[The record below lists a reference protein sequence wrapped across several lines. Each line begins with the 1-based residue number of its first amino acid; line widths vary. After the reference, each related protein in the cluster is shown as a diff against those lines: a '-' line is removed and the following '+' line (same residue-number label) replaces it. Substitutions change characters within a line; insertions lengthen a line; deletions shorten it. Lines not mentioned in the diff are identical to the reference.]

1 MAKDYAEM
9 LRKAREGYA
18 AATSGDTSGA
28 SKSGAKD
35 YAKMLQD
42 ARNRVQGIQS
52 NNDAD
57 AAQRASNARTVA
69 ARYYTNNLQ
78 YPGTVKKTPEQQSND
93 RVVYARQPEVQQ
105 QLKEHA
111 DKLRAGME
119 FKQTDEYK
127 TGLQNRMSGASLSRS
142 LAQNVPVVAPIK
154 ADETPVLNT
163 APATEAREVY
173 KEKQETPYLPGLRDN
188 SVAKQ
193 IGYLSEIAAAA
204 VNLGAEDLKGGAK
217 DLFNQITEGIAK
229 GTETKQ
235 VGKVSL
241 PSGIKKSTK
250 PTFRTYSENQEL
262 GLDDGSNL
270 IKSMLKASEDAWY
283 LNSDTEETPAEK
295 RIAEIENKYKYT
307 NKSDVT
313 NFLASALSGTGYGTQ
328 NIAGSLVSG
337 GGLGNPVSA
346 SMTLFKGIRRNMRDA
361 KRMGYSK
368 DDAVGY
374 ATRQTLAD
382 TGLDAIL
389 NAAGAGVEQV
399 AGKAIANIPSVYTR
413 AAARTGV
420 SALSE
425 AAQSAL
431 SNIVSVANQKMT
443 GNPDA
448 TIDWNSVARSAAV
461 GGFSGALQQG
471 IIEIVNL
478 PTNAR
483 LAKRDYAVAE
493 EYIKRATHVESD
505 AEAEQ
510 MVQVGKKLLEYV
522 DDLANEGTSES
533 KARAKGW
540 KAYKDTISA
549 VVDDLENYGDRIVVD
564 FAEKSDIVNNI
575 INAPKADIVDGT
587 ADLVNKVAES
597 IEPNE
602 NAVNATIDY
611 IRDEIQKKQNEI
623 TMQTDPVL
631 RRETEIDRLAII
643 EIEKTLRNKR
653 AEIES
658 ARKKKLEEADA
669 AETQPNTTPTTDGT
683 EKTVETSE
691 KPLTTAQENA
701 TIPVENTAQEQ
712 TVAKQPKQEERVE
725 TPKNETTAKQTDPGN
740 KNIQTFTVD
749 GRTVEIDTSK
759 RAPNEF
765 TLKHVVKKHSK
776 TGEDLDVYQIP
787 ENLSSNEYARLKKNM
802 VGIGGYYSSFV
813 KGFIV
818 PRDKIDRIEYFADVE
833 EETPAQNVQQGE
845 KSGIHVEQAEEKA
858 AENTVQ
864 DSSETVVDSAEAKPI
879 VEINKAS
886 GGETNEEQ
894 AAIADGS
901 TSPASET
908 EKAKAKIKKSVET
921 AGFEYKSKNARNIG
935 TAIANGALSLD
946 NIVYGGKVNG
956 FSDEQRKHFAETLI
970 AGSYTDADT
979 IHTKIPYDGTFDI
992 KNNPTVIGNA
1002 LDALKIKLSSAEN
1015 VGGNSN
1021 ANVKKIITLLQNAYT
1036 VASSKHDGTD
1046 YVTDGSI
1053 LIKVSTE
1060 NLSEIRSALDAKGNM
1075 QETQRDFLS
1084 MFDSDNIELLKV
1096 QPRKAYKIP
1105 ASQKGGGITAVSFE
1119 TPDGKETLF
1128 DSRYVK
1134 TFDGKENFWAAVK
1147 YKYAGDK
1154 YSLASVDK
1162 DGSINCL
1169 ILPLNVSHTS
1179 NYEQVAFNS
1188 KSKLW
1193 AGKETENTYTGE
1205 NYVENTDATLQT
1217 PEEPQPEQPRQ
1228 QVVQETTQQVQ
1239 KDQNKPAST
1248 QISDYVLDKLTN
1260 NGKIT
1265 TQELQSIA
1273 DKAHGGTMAEGKYDV
1288 KAMTDAMELGV
1299 NRYIID
1305 TISNAQSDF
1314 NSPKAEKAVESI
1326 DEITESILNAIPTQT
1341 KRSEEQVSLQQ
1352 FSTPPNIAYLASWV
1366 ANIDNKDTVLE
1377 PSAGIGGLASFAKA
1391 DGAKVYVNELSESRL
1406 EMLKQL
1412 PFDGFFKENAEQINN
1427 ILPDSVSPSVVLM
1440 NPPFS
1445 STGGR
1450 TKNST
1455 KNAIPHIEQAL
1466 LRLQDGGRLVAIV
1479 GKGMADDTPT
1489 FRNWYN
1495 ELRKTYDIRANV
1507 GINGENYRKY
1517 GTTFDVQMLV
1527 IDKTGPQKGKTIT
1540 GNYDD
1545 LREIPP
1551 LLEEVRN
1558 DKTKIGENA
1567 IQNPEAIHDKAV
1579 EELEIARE
1587 ASSKAETA
1595 LDAVKKMHDMYWF
1608 AENESAMS
1616 RGKKYSALS
1625 RPISKNASINRRDD
1639 VIKELKK
1646 GAVPVEKSGEYRL
1659 QFADKTFAIVVKS
1672 EHEFAEYLTSNKR
1685 SDESWDDALKRIQ
1698 YHDGA
1703 LEKAEKAY
1711 NDARSIE
1718 SQKLEAAEEAYDALT
1733 KYRHAKWDTAV
1744 RKSQEQNNAIKKGED
1759 VNDRSRENQQL
1770 ETGESGRKDV
1780 GIHRGADVPKELG
1793 VADTIRE
1800 NVSGDDSGVPLG
1812 VSEQGNSSGSGRI
1825 VADTENPQ
1833 HTGIV
1838 QTDDGG
1844 SKRGRSDTGIRERST
1859 DAKGLH
1865 EEVSDRGRGDMAV
1878 QRGDNAGH
1886 DIDGDGS
1893 TARRDKP
1900 RTRGDERLGRGD
1912 VAESDKQY
1920 HKAALDSSEDN
1931 GTYATYTPEK
1941 LNIKGAKPHPTK
1953 LVESSAM
1960 SSVHAPD
1967 LHYVPNLD
1975 RDIITKGV
1983 LSDAQLVAVMYAG
1996 QAHETVLPNG
2006 NRKGFLIGDGTG
2018 VGKGREISG
2027 IILDNFNS
2035 GRTKAVW
2042 VSVSSGLV
2050 NDARRDWVDLGGKES
2065 DVIDFSKE
2073 KGKKGGIGKF
2083 DKGIMFVS
2091 YDTLKSGKKG
2101 GETNADIIADW
2112 FGKDFDGVIVFDEAH
2127 KAGNLIAEKTGRGS
2141 KKPSQNAIK
2150 ANDFQNSLKNARVV
2164 YASATIADKVSG
2176 LAFVSRLGLWGDGTQ
2191 FSGVDDFV
2199 GKIGGSGMAA
2209 MELVARDMKA
2219 TGTYISRNLSYDGVG
2234 YERLEHT
2241 LTKDQIYMYDTM
2253 SEGWQVVMQ
2262 DVDKAMRITGNKSK
2276 NADSQLWSSMMRF
2289 YDQVLVSMSMPSVIS
2304 DIEKQLADGKA
2315 CVVQVVNTQEAA
2327 QERAVEKMREE
2338 GSEDYDNLDITPR
2351 QILEQYL
2358 LNSFPVEQYEKYID
2372 ENGNEQSRVARDSK
2386 GQPIINKEAVAMRD
2400 ALLERIKDISI
2411 PEGPIDMLINHFGK
2425 DRVAE
2430 VSGRDRRFVNVTD
2443 ENGNIKRVEDVRGDG
2458 AKNGSRAAN
2467 DAEAKAFQNGEKDI
2481 LIFSAQAG
2489 GTGYSY
2495 HADKRAKNSRQR
2507 VGYILQTAPNSQLLM
2522 QTIGRIHRSNEAF
2535 PPIYKLVS
2543 TDLSAQK
2550 RFVTSSA
2557 RRLEQLGALTK
2568 GQRQASG
2575 GIFSADDNLET
2586 DLSSDAL
2593 LAFFD
2598 RLGHGKIPGM
2608 DPKKILSKMGYTK
2621 YFYDEYGNFKLNK
2634 DTGSNVTRFLN
2645 RILALGVEDGNR
2657 VFDEFMDIRQAYYE
2671 AAEEAGTLDTG
2682 MENVKAD
2689 KLDIVQRETVY
2700 TDESTGAETQYVQ
2713 AKVYN
2718 KPTIIQTLDDAMA
2731 YRPQF
2736 QGIRRMEDGSV
2747 RAVYRIADQT
2757 NSFGVPV
2764 KRFRLQGA
2772 NTAVSNTMSEKN
2784 MNAKTEE
2791 IPKAEWEAV
2800 WKEAVKEV
2808 PEYNESELHMITG
2821 ALLPVWNK
2829 LPQDGNI
2836 KAMRITATDG
2846 TQYLGRVI
2854 PPKQIDAV
2862 LRSLGAS
2869 KSSIKKQYTGKE
2881 LYSAVMDKAQA
2892 VSFDGLYGAT
2902 WTVSRRRVSGENRLE
2917 VTGRNLFA
2925 FKEKYPGV
2933 FTETIQYKQR
2943 YFIPTGSKGEEIL
2956 GKLAENGVRSVGNP
2970 EPDDVAYYSKTQ
2982 GNWGSRAGKDGKL
2995 PMPKNISDIYKAAK
3009 EIFGIAINSG
3019 KVKNGAEGVY
3029 NTHANTIR
3037 TRVYGDLPTIAH
3049 ELGHMFDKRYKLSD
3063 MESVNELVKNYKTDL
3078 EEAGYNESLYPKEAV
3093 AMYFADLLHD
3103 GEYAQHKNPQ
3113 FSTAL
3118 FDAMSDIDKN
3128 KLADFKQMTENY
3140 FRMDDKER
3148 RRAQV
3153 RYRYKDKSTMGK
3165 AKFQVESFLRDPK
3178 GYMGKRSRDFMREVF
3193 DDVFELRYFDG
3204 AHTLAMRERQ
3214 SDSIAKGRLEYAF
3227 TDNHGKVIGKSLKSV
3242 LYEGDITDLNKK
3254 DFEAYLIARVALDR
3268 LENNEK
3274 DPTAAYLVYADKD
3287 LGSKEA
3293 LVNAIL
3299 DYERENPTFADTA
3312 NGVYE
3317 YRHNLLTVA
3326 VDSGIISEKLAK
3338 RMEKQLPHYV
3348 PLYRYVEDKNNV
3360 SPLAKFKGS
3369 GRDIYSP
3376 IENLATQTA
3385 AITKAIQ
3392 KNETRKALFNAID
3405 TNEDMGLWAEK
3416 VPPDKF
3422 FDRVSTQEIPD
3433 KIMKFLQSGGNGAMT
3448 DDDMVEFTEELMKY
3462 IGGSVGMWKIKNKQ
3476 NDKIVSVMRN
3486 GVPEYYEMHD
3496 PGLLKA
3502 LENMNPHKSNAF
3514 ISLMGTATRISSTL
3528 VTSVSPRFGLFT
3540 NPIRDF
3546 NTGYIFSK
3554 TTNNPVTYTI
3564 DWFKAFIEAVRN
3576 TDDFKAYVAN
3586 GGGYVGCITSK
3597 ANVLRGIYKDMVKPS
3612 SKLKESINPRN
3623 WLESLSGLANAI
3635 DSAPRFA
3642 EYKRALEQ
3650 NGGDVI
3656 AAVQEGMDVTVN
3668 FRQSGRTTKE
3678 INNLVMFNSARVTAI
3693 GQNSERIMKS
3703 RRIFA
3708 KFLIVNFLQTAMH
3721 IAALVLFSK
3730 MFDEGD
3736 EDTLKDYQ
3744 NLSTYNKFAN
3754 WCYPIGDGQFLR
3766 VPKEQNVMALS
3777 SVLDATWERFVL
3789 ENPDAFK
3796 DMDEYLVDAL
3806 MIADP
3811 NPMKA
3816 AGDLISDVTFFGT
3829 VLDLAKNETFTGAP
3843 IVPNGYQY
3851 RAAPE
3856 QYNEKTSALAI
3867 KLGSITGM
3875 SPFKIDYIIDDTTG
3889 FVGDVILNL
3898 TKQGGTTLKDAV
3910 GLKDTSKKSVLKGIP
3925 VPGVMLR
3932 DSVYST
3938 DVVSNFYDTKEWYD
3952 KRSGSYDAVGEAGG
3966 KYSFYDTYGSYKY
3979 QKIADVYSKAN
3990 ARLKLEKNDE
4000 AKRLLRRAMNTFIQ
4014 SANDTEKT
4022 KMDERI
4028 AKLAENTG
4036 YTVSDIAPY
4045 IVVPD
4050 SVSGKMPDGV
4060 KVSYYLDGYDLLD
4073 YYTMSQLYFQYY
4085 CNDILD
4091 STASDEE
4098 KAEALKKAKR
4108 EVKEDLN
4115 EIFFEKLK

>member
-42 ARNRVQGIQS
+42 TRNRVQGIQS

-57 AAQRASNARTVA
+57 AAQRASNERTVA

-78 YPGTVKKTPEQQSND
+78 HPGTVKKTPEQQSND
-93 RVVYARQPEVQQ
+93 RVVYARQPAVQQ

-154 ADETPVLNT
+154 ADETPVSNT
-163 APATEAREVY
+163 APTTEAREVY
-173 KEKQETPYLPGLRDN
+173 KEKQETPYLPGLREN

-204 VNLGAEDLKGGAK
+204 VNLGAEDLKGGVK
-217 DLFNQITEGIAK
+217 DLFNQITAGISK

-337 GGLGNPVSA
+337 GGLGNPISA

-368 DDAVGY
+368 DDAVSY
-374 ATRQTLAD
+374 ATQQTLAD

-399 AGKAIANIPSVYTR
+399 AGKAIANIPSVYAR

-549 VVDDLENYGDRIVVD
+549 VVDDLETYGDRIVVD
-564 FAEKSDIVNNI
+564 FKEKSDIVNNI

-658 ARKKKLEEADA
+658 ARKKKLEEAET
-669 AETQPNTTPTTDGT
+669 AETQPNTPTPTAET

-691 KPLTTAQENA
+691 KPLTTEQKDA
-701 TIPVENTAQEQ
+701 TIPVENAAQEQ
-712 TVAKQPKQEERVE
+712 PAAKQPKQEERVE
-725 TPKNETTAKQTDPGN
+725 TSKNETTAKQTEPGN

-765 TLKHVVKKHSK
+765 TLNHVVKQNTK
-776 TGEDLDVYQIP
+776 TGADMDVFRMTKS
-787 ENLSSNEYARLKKNM
+787 LSDKEYARLKKNI

-818 PRDKIDRIEYFADVE
+818 PHDKIDRISYFADV
-833 EETPAQNVQQGE
+833 
-845 KSGIHVEQAEEKA
+845 I
-858 AENTVQ
+858 
-864 DSSETVVDSAEAKPI
+864 
-879 VEINKAS
+879 
-886 GGETNEEQ
+886 EEQ
-894 AAIADGS
+894 APETPKPAEQPNAQTSTPTVQGS
-901 TSPASET
+901 TKVE
-908 EKAKAKIKKSVET
+908 ET
-921 AGFEYKSKNARNIG
+921 A
-935 TAIANGALSLD
+935 TD
-946 NIVYGGKVNG
+946 N
-956 FSDEQRKHFAETLI
+956 L
-970 AGSYTDADT
+970 
-979 IHTKIPYDGTFDI
+979 
-992 KNNPTVIGNA
+992 PTEE
-1002 LDALKIKLSSAEN
+1002 S
-1015 VGGNSN
+1015 
-1021 ANVKKIITLLQNAYT
+1021 
-1036 VASSKHDGTD
+1036 
-1046 YVTDGSI
+1046 
-1053 LIKVSTE
+1053 
-1060 NLSEIRSALDAKGNM
+1060 
-1075 QETQRDFLS
+1075 
-1084 MFDSDNIELLKV
+1084 
-1096 QPRKAYKIP
+1096 
-1105 ASQKGGGITAVSFE
+1105 
-1119 TPDGKETLF
+1119 
-1128 DSRYVK
+1128 VK
-1134 TFDGKENFWAAVK
+1134 T
-1147 YKYAGDK
+1147 
-1154 YSLASVDK
+1154 
-1162 DGSINCL
+1162 
-1169 ILPLNVSHTS
+1169 
-1179 NYEQVAFNS
+1179 
-1188 KSKLW
+1188 
-1193 AGKETENTYTGE
+1193 
-1205 NYVENTDATLQT
+1205 
-1217 PEEPQPEQPRQ
+1217 EEP
-1228 QVVQETTQQVQ
+1228 VKAATNVQENATSVQ
-1239 KDQNKPAST
+1239 TSQDQNKPAST

-1314 NSPKAEKAVESI
+1314 NSPESKKAVESI

-1391 DGAKVYVNELSESRL
+1391 DGATVYVNELSDSRL

-1495 ELRKTYDIRANV
+1495 ELRKKYNIRANI
-1507 GINGENYRKY
+1507 GIDGENYKKY

-1527 IDKTGPQKGKTIT
+1527 IDKTGPQTGETIT
-1540 GNYDD
+1540 GTYKD
-1545 LREIPP
+1545 LHEIPK
-1551 LLEEVRN
+1551 LLEGIRN
-1558 DKTKIGENA
+1558 DRTKIGENA

-1608 AENESAMS
+1608 AENESEMS
-1616 RGKKYSALS
+1616 RGKKYSVLS
-1625 RPISKNASINRRDD
+1625 RPISKNASINRRDT
-1639 VIKELKK
+1639 VIKYLKK

-1659 QFADKTFAIVVKS
+1659 QYADKTFAIVLKS
-1672 EHEFAEYLTSNKR
+1672 EYEFAEYLSSNKR

-1711 NDARSIE
+1711 NDARSLE
-1718 SQKLEAAEEAYDALT
+1718 SQKREAAEEAYDALT
-1733 KYRHAKWDTAV
+1733 KYRHAKWETAV
-1744 RKSQEQNNAIKKGED
+1744 RKSQDQNNEIKKGED

-1770 ETGESGRKDV
+1770 ETGESSRKDV
-1780 GIHRGADVPKELG
+1780 GIHRGADVPKKLG

-1800 NVSGDDSGVPLG
+1800 NVSGHDSGVPLG

-1825 VADTENPQ
+1825 VADTENPK
-1833 HTGIV
+1833 HAGIV

-1844 SKRGRSDTGIRERST
+1844 SERGRSDTGIRERST

-1865 EEVSDRGRGDMAV
+1865 EEVSERGRGNMAV

-1886 DIDGDGS
+1886 DIDGNGS

-1912 VAESDKQY
+1912 VAESAKQY

-1983 LSDAQLVAVMYAG
+1983 LSDAQLEAVMYAG
-1996 QAHETVLPNG
+1996 QAHETALPNG
-2006 NRKGFLIGDGTG
+2006 DRKGFLIGDGTG

-2035 GRTKAVW
+2035 GRAKAVW

-2219 TGTYISRNLSYDGVG
+2219 TGAYISRNLSYDGVG

-2304 DIEKQLADGKA
+2304 DIEKQLDDGKA

-2327 QERAVEKMREE
+2327 QERAVEKMRAD

-2358 LNSFPVEQYEKYID
+2358 LNSFPVEQYEKYVD

-2458 AKNGSRAAN
+2458 EKNGSRAAN

-2522 QTIGRIHRSNEAF
+2522 QTLGRIHRSNEAF

-2621 YFYDEYGNFKLNK
+2621 YFYDEYGNFNLNK

-2645 RILALGVEDGNR
+2645 RIFALGVEDGNR

-2718 KPTIIQTLDDAMA
+2718 KPTVIQTLDDAMA

-2800 WKEAVKEV
+2800 WKEAVKDV

-2862 LRSLGAS
+2862 LRNLGAS

-2943 YFIPTGSKGEEIL
+2943 YFIPTGSKGKEIL

-2982 GNWGSRAGKDGKL
+2982 GNWGSRSGKDGKL

-3019 KVKNGAEGVY
+3019 KVKKGAEGVY

-3049 ELGHMFDKRYKLSD
+3049 ELGHMFDKQYKLSD

-3078 EEAGYNESLYPKEAV
+3078 KEAGYNESLYPKEAV

-3103 GEYAQHKNPQ
+3103 GEYAQQKNPQ

-3153 RYRYKDKSTMGK
+3153 RYRYKDKSAMGK

-3178 GYMGKRSRDFMREVF
+3178 GYMGKISRDFMREVF

-3326 VDSGIISEKLAK
+3326 VDSGIISKKLAE

-3496 PGLLKA
+3496 PGLVKA

-3514 ISLMGTATRISSTL
+3514 ISFMGTATRISSTL

-3554 TTNNPVTYTI
+3554 TTSNPVTYTV
-3564 DWFKAFIEAVRN
+3564 DWLKAFIEAVRN

-3586 GGGYVGCITSK
+3586 GGGYVGSITSN

-3642 EYKRALEQ
+3642 EYKRALEK

-3678 INNLVMFNSARVTAI
+3678 INNLVMFHSAKVTSI
-3693 GQNSERIMKS
+3693 GQNAERILKN

-3708 KFLIVNFLQTAMH
+3708 KWLTVNFLKTAMH

-3766 VPKEQNVMALS
+3766 VPKETNVMALS

-3875 SPFKIDYIIDDTTG
+3875 SPFQIDYIIDDTTG

-3925 VPGVMLR
+3925 VPGVVLR

-3938 DVVSNFYDTKEWYD
+3938 DVVSNFYDTKEGYD

-4028 AKLAENTG
+4028 SKLAENTG

-4060 KVSYYLDGYDLLD
+4060 KVSYELDGYDLLD

-4085 CNDILD
+4085 CNDIMN

-4098 KAEALKKAKR
+4098 KAEALKKLKR

-4115 EIFFEKLK
+4115 DIFFEKLK

>member
-1 MAKDYAEM
+1 M
-9 LRKAREGYA
+9 
-18 AATSGDTSGA
+18 
-28 SKSGAKD
+28 
-35 YAKMLQD
+35 
-42 ARNRVQGIQS
+42 
-52 NNDAD
+52 
-57 AAQRASNARTVA
+57 
-69 ARYYTNNLQ
+69 
-78 YPGTVKKTPEQQSND
+78 
-93 RVVYARQPEVQQ
+93 
-105 QLKEHA
+105 
-111 DKLRAGME
+111 
-119 FKQTDEYK
+119 
-127 TGLQNRMSGASLSRS
+127 
-142 LAQNVPVVAPIK
+142 
-154 ADETPVLNT
+154 
-163 APATEAREVY
+163 
-173 KEKQETPYLPGLRDN
+173 
-188 SVAKQ
+188 
-193 IGYLSEIAAAA
+193 
-204 VNLGAEDLKGGAK
+204 
-217 DLFNQITEGIAK
+217 
-229 GTETKQ
+229 
-235 VGKVSL
+235 
-241 PSGIKKSTK
+241 
-250 PTFRTYSENQEL
+250 
-262 GLDDGSNL
+262 
-270 IKSMLKASEDAWY
+270 
-283 LNSDTEETPAEK
+283 
-295 RIAEIENKYKYT
+295 
-307 NKSDVT
+307 
-313 NFLASALSGTGYGTQ
+313 
-328 NIAGSLVSG
+328 
-337 GGLGNPVSA
+337 
-346 SMTLFKGIRRNMRDA
+346 
-361 KRMGYSK
+361 
-368 DDAVGY
+368 
-374 ATRQTLAD
+374 
-382 TGLDAIL
+382 
-389 NAAGAGVEQV
+389 
-399 AGKAIANIPSVYTR
+399 
-413 AAARTGV
+413 
-420 SALSE
+420 
-425 AAQSAL
+425 
-431 SNIVSVANQKMT
+431 
-443 GNPDA
+443 
-448 TIDWNSVARSAAV
+448 
-461 GGFSGALQQG
+461 
-471 IIEIVNL
+471 
-478 PTNAR
+478 
-483 LAKRDYAVAE
+483 
-493 EYIKRATHVESD
+493 
-505 AEAEQ
+505 
-510 MVQVGKKLLEYV
+510 
-522 DDLANEGTSES
+522 
-533 KARAKGW
+533 
-540 KAYKDTISA
+540 
-549 VVDDLENYGDRIVVD
+549 
-564 FAEKSDIVNNI
+564 
-575 INAPKADIVDGT
+575 
-587 ADLVNKVAES
+587 
-597 IEPNE
+597 
-602 NAVNATIDY
+602 
-611 IRDEIQKKQNEI
+611 
-623 TMQTDPVL
+623 
-631 RRETEIDRLAII
+631 
-643 EIEKTLRNKR
+643 
-653 AEIES
+653 
-658 ARKKKLEEADA
+658 
-669 AETQPNTTPTTDGT
+669 
-683 EKTVETSE
+683 
-691 KPLTTAQENA
+691 
-701 TIPVENTAQEQ
+701 
-712 TVAKQPKQEERVE
+712 
-725 TPKNETTAKQTDPGN
+725 
-740 KNIQTFTVD
+740 
-749 GRTVEIDTSK
+749 
-759 RAPNEF
+759 
-765 TLKHVVKKHSK
+765 
-776 TGEDLDVYQIP
+776 
-787 ENLSSNEYARLKKNM
+787 
-802 VGIGGYYSSFV
+802 
-813 KGFIV
+813 
-818 PRDKIDRIEYFADVE
+818 
-833 EETPAQNVQQGE
+833 
-845 KSGIHVEQAEEKA
+845 
-858 AENTVQ
+858 
-864 DSSETVVDSAEAKPI
+864 
-879 VEINKAS
+879 
-886 GGETNEEQ
+886 
-894 AAIADGS
+894 
-901 TSPASET
+901 
-908 EKAKAKIKKSVET
+908 KIK
-921 AGFEYKSKNARNIG
+921 I
-935 TAIANGALSLD
+935 
-946 NIVYGGKVNG
+946 
-956 FSDEQRKHFAETLI
+956 
-970 AGSYTDADT
+970 
-979 IHTKIPYDGTFDI
+979 
-992 KNNPTVIGNA
+992 
-1002 LDALKIKLSSAEN
+1002 SSAEN
-1015 VGGNSN
+1015 SN
-1021 ANVKKIITLLQNAYT
+1021 ENVKKITTLFQNAFK
-1036 VASSKHDGTD
+1036 VVSSKHDGTD

-1053 LIKVSTE
+1053 LIKVSPE
-1060 NLSEIRSALDAKGNM
+1060 NLSEIRSVFDAEGKM
-1075 QETQRDFLS
+1075 QETQRDFFN
-1084 MFDSDNIELLKV
+1084 MFDYDNIELLKI

-1105 ASQKGGGITAVSFE
+1105 ASKKGGGFTAVSFE

-1128 DSRYVK
+1128 DIRYVK
-1134 TFDGKENFWAAVK
+1134 TFDGKENFWAVVK
-1147 YKYAGDK
+1147 YKPSGDK

-1162 DGSINCL
+1162 DGNINGL
-1169 ILPLNVSHTS
+1169 ILPVNVSPTS
-1179 NYEQVAFNS
+1179 NDEQVAFNS

-1193 AGKETENTYTGE
+1193 RGKETENTYTGK
-1205 NYVENTDATLQT
+1205 NYVENTAATLQT
-1217 PEEPQPEQPRQ
+1217 PEEPQPEQPKQ

-1239 KDQNKPAST
+1239 QDQNKPAST

-1299 NRYIID
+1299 NRYIIN
-1305 TISNAQSDF
+1305 TISKAQSDF
-1314 NSPKAEKAVESI
+1314 NSPKAEKAVESL

-1391 DGAKVYVNELSESRL
+1391 DGATVYVNELSDSRL

-1495 ELRKTYDIRANV
+1495 ELREKYNIRANI
-1507 GINGENYRKY
+1507 GIDGENYKKY

-1527 IDKTGPQKGKTIT
+1527 IDKTGPQTGETIT
-1540 GNYDD
+1540 GTYKD
-1545 LREIPP
+1545 LHEIPK
-1551 LLEEVRN
+1551 LLEGIR
-1558 DKTKIGENA
+1558 
-1567 IQNPEAIHDKAV
+1567 
-1579 EELEIARE
+1579 
-1587 ASSKAETA
+1587 
-1595 LDAVKKMHDMYWF
+1595 
-1608 AENESAMS
+1608 
-1616 RGKKYSALS
+1616 
-1625 RPISKNASINRRDD
+1625 
-1639 VIKELKK
+1639 
-1646 GAVPVEKSGEYRL
+1646 
-1659 QFADKTFAIVVKS
+1659 
-1672 EHEFAEYLTSNKR
+1672 
-1685 SDESWDDALKRIQ
+1685 
-1698 YHDGA
+1698 
-1703 LEKAEKAY
+1703 
-1711 NDARSIE
+1711 
-1718 SQKLEAAEEAYDALT
+1718 
-1733 KYRHAKWDTAV
+1733 
-1744 RKSQEQNNAIKKGED
+1744 
-1759 VNDRSRENQQL
+1759 NDRSRENQQL
-1770 ETGESGRKDV
+1770 ETGKSGR
-1780 GIHRGADVPKELG
+1780 GNNG
-1793 VADTIRE
+1793 VAPNQEKPGTDLAGTVR
-1800 NVSGDDSGVPLG
+1800 G
-1812 VSEQGNSSGSGRI
+1812 GNSIAGNEQHVAGEYSGRHMDTGDGSGS
-1825 VADTENPQ
+1825 
-1833 HTGIV
+1833 
-1838 QTDDGG
+1838 
-1844 SKRGRSDTGIRERST
+1844 ST
-1859 DAKGLH
+1859 
-1865 EEVSDRGRGDMAV
+1865 RGRGDV
-1878 QRGDNAGH
+1878 QSVDAGRER
-1886 DIDGDGS
+1886 DGGGILASDVRNDSG
-1893 TARRDKP
+1893 KP
-1900 RTRGDERLGRGD
+1900 TSVLGGEPGRGMGRTGAGER
-1912 VAESDKQY
+1912 VGTGERSSRGNATGAVKEKTAK
-1920 HKAALDSSEDN
+1920 KAASSDN
-1931 GTYATYTPEK
+1931 GVYASYTPAK
-1941 LNIKGAKPHPTK
+1941 LTITGAKKHPAP

-1960 SSVHAPD
+1960 SAVSSPE
-1967 LHYVPNLD
+1967 LHYKPKLD
-1975 RDIITKGV
+1975 QKIIDSGA
-1983 LSDAQLVAVMYAG
+1983 LSDAQLENISYAG
-1996 QAHETVLPNG
+1996 QAHEQMLPNG
-2006 NRKGFLIGDGTG
+2006 ERKGYFIGDGTG
-2018 VGKGREISG
+2018 VGKGRQLAG
-2027 IILDNFNS
+2027 IILDNFNQ

-2042 VSVSSGLV
+2042 VSAKKELFE
-2050 NDARRDWVDLGGKES
+2050 DAVRDWSDLGG
-2065 DVIDFSKE
+2065 DASKLLNYSSE
-2073 KGKKGGIGKF
+2073 AVKKKLSSTNDGVL
-2083 DKGIMFVS
+2083 FVT
-2091 YDTLKSGKKG
+2091 YDTLKGASKSGGSEKVKHLDVIERWLG
-2101 GETNADIIADW
+2101 N
-2112 FGKDFDGVIVFDEAH
+2112 DFDGVIVFDESH
-2127 KAGNLIAEKTGRGS
+2127 KMANL
-2141 KKPSQNAIK
+2141 KPSPKGFGKAKASETAIAGDK
-2150 ANDFQNSLKNARVV
+2150 FQSDMKNARVV
-2164 YASATIADKVSG
+2164 YASATGATNVEN
-2176 LAFVSRLGLWGDGTQ
+2176 LAYARRLGLWGEGSQ
-2191 FSGVDDFV
+2191 FADETEFIT
-2199 GKIGGSGMAA
+2199 KIGSSGIAA

-2219 TGTYISRNLSYDGVG
+2219 MGVYLARSISYDGVE
-2234 YERLEHT
+2234 YTQLQHK
-2241 LTKDQIYMYDTM
+2241 LTPEQTYMYNTM
-2253 SEGWQVVMQ
+2253 SNGWQVVLQ
-2262 DVDKAMRITGNKSK
+2262 NFDKAMNITNSK
-2276 NADSQLWSSMMRF
+2276 KNNQVKRARSQVYSNMQQF
-2289 YDQVLVSMSMPSVIS
+2289 YNQVLSSMSMPTVIS
-2304 DIEKQLADGKA
+2304 DIEKELAAGHS
-2315 CVVQVVNTQEAA
+2315 CVIQIVNTNEAA
-2327 QERAVEKMREE
+2327 QDRAIGDSKERGDKDLE
-2338 GSEDYDNLDITPR
+2338 NLDITPR
-2351 QILEQYL
+2351 QLITGYVM
-2358 LNSFPVEQYEKYID
+2358 NCFPVQQYESYID
-2372 ENGNEQSRVARDSK
+2372 ENGNEQSRPVVDSN
-2386 GQPIINKEAVAMRD
+2386 GNPVLNKQAVSMRD
-2400 ALLERIKDISI
+2400 DLLAKINDISI
-2411 PEGPIDMLINHFGK
+2411 PEGPLDMLINHFGE
-2425 DRVAE
+2425 DNVAE
-2430 VSGRDRRFVNVTD
+2430 ITGRKSRVVEKAD
-2443 ENGNIKRVEDVRGDG
+2443 ENGNIKKQLEQRNSE
-2458 AKNGSRAAN
+2458 KSNI
-2467 DAEAKAFQNGEKDI
+2467 AETKAFQDGKKRI
-2481 LIFSAQAG
+2481 LVFSSAG
-2489 GTGYSY
+2489 GTGRSY
-2495 HADKRAKNSRQR
+2495 HADKRAANQQKRIHY
-2507 VGYILQTAPNSQLLM
+2507 VLQPGWQASEAVQGF
-2522 QTIGRIHRSNEAF
+2522 GRTHRSNQVDTPVF
-2535 PPIYKLVS
+2535 KLIS
-2543 TDLSAQK
+2543 TDVMGHK
-2550 RFVTSSA
+2550 RFVTSIA
-2557 RRLEQLGALTK
+2557 RRLDQLGALTK
-2568 GQRQASG
+2568 GQRQTGSG
-2575 GIFSADDNLET
+2575 VFSEKDNLESP
-2586 DLSSDAL
+2586 LSAEAL
-2593 LAFFD
+2593 RTLYK
-2598 RLGHGKIPGM
+2598 RLGANGVEGINAK
-2608 DPKKILSKMGYTK
+2608 DVFTEMGLYK
-2621 YFYDEYGNFKLNK
+2621 DFYDEYGNFKLNESIASSIPK
-2634 DTGSNVTRFLN
+2634 FLN
-2645 RILALGVEDGNR
+2645 RILALDVEKQNK
-2657 VFDEFMDIRQAYYE
+2657 VFSAFEDIRQAYYE

-2718 KPTIIQTLDDAMA
+2718 KPTVIQTLDDAMA

-2800 WKEAVKEV
+2800 WKEAVKDV

-2982 GNWGSRAGKDGKL
+2982 GNWGSRSGKDGKL

-3019 KVKNGAEGVY
+3019 KVKHGAEGVY

-3103 GEYAQHKNPQ
+3103 GEYAQQKNPQ

-3242 LYEGDITDLNKK
+3242 LYEGNITDLNKK

-3326 VDSGIISEKLAK
+3326 VDSGIISKKLAE

-3433 KIMKFLQSGGNGAMT
+3433 KIMKFLQSGGNGSMT

-3546 NTGYIFSK
+3546 YSGYIFSK

-3586 GGGYVGCITSK
+3586 GGGYVGSITSN

-3612 SKLKESINPRN
+3612 SKLKENINPRN

-3642 EYKRALEQ
+3642 EYKRALDK

-3656 AAVQEGMDVTVN
+3656 AAVQEGIDVTVN
-3668 FRQSGRTTKE
+3668 FRQSGRTTKD
-3678 INNLVMFNSARVTAI
+3678 INNLVMFHSAKVTSI
-3693 GQNSERIMKS
+3693 GQNTERILKN

-3708 KFLIVNFLQTAMH
+3708 KWLTVNFLKTAMH

-3766 VPKEQNVMALS
+3766 VPKETNVMALS

-3806 MIADP
+3806 MVADP
-3811 NPMKA
+3811 NPLKA
-3816 AGDLISDVTFFGT
+3816 AGDLVSDATFFGT

-3875 SPFKIDYIIDDTTG
+3875 SPFQIDYIIDDTTG

-3925 VPGVMLR
+3925 VPGVVLR

-3938 DVVSNFYDTKEWYD
+3938 DVVSNFYDTKEGYD

-3990 ARLKLEKNDE
+3990 ARLKIEKNDE

-4014 SANDTEKT
+4014 SVNDTEKT

-4028 AKLAENTG
+4028 SKLAENTG

-4060 KVSYYLDGYDLLD
+4060 KVSYDLDGYDLLD

-4085 CNDILD
+4085 CNDILN

-4098 KAEALKKAKR
+4098 KAEALKKVKR
-4108 EVKEDLN
+4108 EVKEELN
-4115 EIFFEKLK
+4115 DIFFEKLK

>member
-9 LRKAREGYA
+9 LRKAREGYT
-18 AATSGDTSGA
+18 AATSGTTSGA

-78 YPGTVKKTPEQQSND
+78 YPGTAKKTPEQQSHD
-93 RVVYARQPEVQQ
+93 RVVYARQPAVQQ
-105 QLKEHA
+105 QLKNRA
-111 DKLRAGME
+111 DMLNIGNAI
-119 FKQTDEYK
+119 QT
-127 TGLQNRMSGASLSRS
+127 TPRSQSAMSGASMAQS
-142 LAQNVPVVAPIK
+142 LAQNVPNQYAPAGKNALPKSLANVPSKNVEQKGALEYISEKGQEAFYNANQSINQTIEAASQAVFGFFGDVVNNKGVSPEEKLNSGLTKAKERFVDTLEQNRAENPSDSTTDVAPEYESARSKPAVKIAGDVNAVMSSMLPRYMVTMGASGLGATAASAAGTLGMATSAAQTFQNAYNEARNDGADENQAALFAARNASTDAIIERFTGGVLEGGAGIADSAIQKYAGNALNNFFRSKPMAKTLSYVVAKGIGEGTEEVLQDIAK
-154 ADETPVLNT
+154 TEAKRLTYGSDEKLDPKSLAYSGILGFAMGSLFAGME
-163 APATEAREVY
+163 APARYSVY
-173 KEKQETPYLPGLRDN
+173 KSDYNT
-188 SVAKQ
+188 
-193 IGYLSEIAAAA
+193 
-204 VNLGAEDLKGGAK
+204 VNL
-217 DLFNQITEGIAK
+217 
-229 GTETKQ
+229 
-235 VGKVSL
+235 
-241 PSGIKKSTK
+241 
-250 PTFRTYSENQEL
+250 
-262 GLDDGSNL
+262 
-270 IKSMLKASEDAWY
+270 
-283 LNSDTEETPAEK
+283 
-295 RIAEIENKYKYT
+295 
-307 NKSDVT
+307 
-313 NFLASALSGTGYGTQ
+313 LS
-328 NIAGSLVSG
+328 I
-337 GGLGNPVSA
+337 
-346 SMTLFKGIRRNMRDA
+346 
-361 KRMGYSK
+361 
-368 DDAVGY
+368 
-374 ATRQTLAD
+374 
-382 TGLDAIL
+382 
-389 NAAGAGVEQV
+389 GAGEVKSN
-399 AGKAIANIPSVYTR
+399 ADADSM
-413 AAARTGV
+413 
-420 SALSE
+420 E
-425 AAQSAL
+425 ATA
-431 SNIVSVANQKMT
+431 
-443 GNPDA
+443 DA
-448 TIDWNSVARSAAV
+448 
-461 GGFSGALQQG
+461 
-471 IIEIVNL
+471 
-478 PTNAR
+478 
-483 LAKRDYAVAE
+483 
-493 EYIKRATHVESD
+493 
-505 AEAEQ
+505 
-510 MVQVGKKLLEYV
+510 
-522 DDLANEGTSES
+522 
-533 KARAKGW
+533 
-540 KAYKDTISA
+540 
-549 VVDDLENYGDRIVVD
+549 
-564 FAEKSDIVNNI
+564 I
-575 INAPKADIVDGT
+575 INAAEKAIDELQNAKPSEDIDVKEEISRLNYVKDGAQKVKDTLNENRADIIEQNLAKEDATQNAVDGT
-587 ADLVNKVAES
+587 PDTIIDDTAKLVNTVAGT
-597 IEPNE
+597 IEPDK
-602 NAVNATIDY
+602 NAVNATIDHVVQE
-611 IRDEIQKKQNEI
+611 IRNTDVQQSVA
-623 TMQTDPVL
+623 QTDVEKQEIAAKRSKL
-631 RRETEIDRLAII
+631 EEID
-643 EIEKTLRNKR
+643 KTLRNNRKDV
-653 AEIES
+653 EE
-658 ARKKKLEEADA
+658 ARKDAKNQSDTPEVGAKKTVSEPIEPTYHKGKGVVQYFVPGRKTPVATSTQSDLYTLKLFGGNTTIKQAYETPLMPGQGVKTVLDAYVSRGYGDVTLHDMFGFDGENQFEANASRNPNAKVVPVDSA
-669 AETQPNTTPTTDGT
+669 NASTAEATPTTPTPTAET

-691 KPLTTAQENA
+691 KPLTTEQKDA
-701 TIPVENTAQEQ
+701 TIPVENAAQEQ
-712 TVAKQPKQEERVE
+712 TTAEQEKPQEAPTQE
-725 TPKNETTAKQTDPGN
+725 AQTPAAESSPVTDS
-740 KNIQTFTVD
+740 
-749 GRTVEIDTSK
+749 RTK

-787 ENLSSNEYARLKKNM
+787 KNLSNNEYARLKKNM

-833 EETPAQNVQQGE
+833 EAAPAQKIDATAAPQQSAKTVTAPQQPVE
-845 KSGIHVEQAEEKA
+845 K
-858 AENTVQ
+858 
-864 DSSETVVDSAEAKPI
+864 
-879 VEINKAS
+879 
-886 GGETNEEQ
+886 
-894 AAIADGS
+894 
-901 TSPASET
+901 
-908 EKAKAKIKKSVET
+908 
-921 AGFEYKSKNARNIG
+921 
-935 TAIANGALSLD
+935 
-946 NIVYGGKVNG
+946 
-956 FSDEQRKHFAETLI
+956 
-970 AGSYTDADT
+970 
-979 IHTKIPYDGTFDI
+979 
-992 KNNPTVIGNA
+992 
-1002 LDALKIKLSSAEN
+1002 
-1015 VGGNSN
+1015 
-1021 ANVKKIITLLQNAYT
+1021 
-1036 VASSKHDGTD
+1036 
-1046 YVTDGSI
+1046 
-1053 LIKVSTE
+1053 
-1060 NLSEIRSALDAKGNM
+1060 
-1075 QETQRDFLS
+1075 
-1084 MFDSDNIELLKV
+1084 
-1096 QPRKAYKIP
+1096 
-1105 ASQKGGGITAVSFE
+1105 
-1119 TPDGKETLF
+1119 
-1128 DSRYVK
+1128 
-1134 TFDGKENFWAAVK
+1134 
-1147 YKYAGDK
+1147 
-1154 YSLASVDK
+1154 
-1162 DGSINCL
+1162 
-1169 ILPLNVSHTS
+1169 
-1179 NYEQVAFNS
+1179 
-1188 KSKLW
+1188 
-1193 AGKETENTYTGE
+1193 
-1205 NYVENTDATLQT
+1205 VENTAATLQT
-1217 PEEPQPEQPRQ
+1217 PEEPQPEQPKQ
-1228 QVVQETTQQVQ
+1228 QVVQETAQQVQ
-1239 KDQNKPAST
+1239 QDQNKPAST
-1248 QISDYVLDKLTN
+1248 QISDYVLDKLAN

-1299 NRYIID
+1299 NRYLID

-1314 NSPKAEKAVESI
+1314 NSPKAEKAVESL

-1391 DGAKVYVNELSESRL
+1391 DGATVYVNELSDSRL

-1479 GKGMADDTPT
+1479 GKGMANDTPT

-1495 ELRKTYDIRANV
+1495 ELREKYNIRANI
-1507 GINGENYRKY
+1507 GIDGENYKKY

-1527 IDKTGPQKGKTIT
+1527 IDKTGPQTGETIT
-1540 GNYDD
+1540 GTYKD
-1545 LREIPP
+1545 LHEIPK
-1551 LLEEVRN
+1551 LLEGIR
-1558 DKTKIGENA
+1558 
-1567 IQNPEAIHDKAV
+1567 
-1579 EELEIARE
+1579 
-1587 ASSKAETA
+1587 
-1595 LDAVKKMHDMYWF
+1595 
-1608 AENESAMS
+1608 
-1616 RGKKYSALS
+1616 
-1625 RPISKNASINRRDD
+1625 
-1639 VIKELKK
+1639 
-1646 GAVPVEKSGEYRL
+1646 
-1659 QFADKTFAIVVKS
+1659 
-1672 EHEFAEYLTSNKR
+1672 
-1685 SDESWDDALKRIQ
+1685 
-1698 YHDGA
+1698 
-1703 LEKAEKAY
+1703 
-1711 NDARSIE
+1711 
-1718 SQKLEAAEEAYDALT
+1718 
-1733 KYRHAKWDTAV
+1733 
-1744 RKSQEQNNAIKKGED
+1744 
-1759 VNDRSRENQQL
+1759 NDRSRENQQL
-1770 ETGESGRKDV
+1770 ETGESGW
-1780 GIHRGADVPKELG
+1780 GNNG
-1793 VADTIRE
+1793 VAPNQEKPGTDLAGTVR
-1800 NVSGDDSGVPLG
+1800 G
-1812 VSEQGNSSGSGRI
+1812 GNSIASNEQHVAGEYSGRHMDTGDGSGS
-1825 VADTENPQ
+1825 
-1833 HTGIV
+1833 
-1838 QTDDGG
+1838 
-1844 SKRGRSDTGIRERST
+1844 ST
-1859 DAKGLH
+1859 
-1865 EEVSDRGRGDMAV
+1865 RGRGDV
-1878 QRGDNAGH
+1878 QSVDTGRER
-1886 DIDGDGS
+1886 DGGGILASDVRNDSG
-1893 TARRDKP
+1893 KP
-1900 RTRGDERLGRGD
+1900 TSVLGGESGRG
-1912 VAESDKQY
+1912 VGRTGTGERMGTGERSSRGNATGAVKEKTAK
-1920 HKAALDSSEDN
+1920 KAASSDN
-1931 GTYATYTPEK
+1931 GVYASYTPAK
-1941 LNIKGAKPHPTK
+1941 LTITGAKKHPAP

-1960 SSVHAPD
+1960 SAVSSPE
-1967 LHYVPNLD
+1967 LHYRPKLD
-1975 RDIITKGV
+1975 QKIIDSGA
-1983 LSDAQLVAVMYAG
+1983 LSDAQLENISYAG
-1996 QAHETVLPNG
+1996 QAHEQMLPDG
-2006 NRKGFLIGDGTG
+2006 ERKGYFIGDGTG
-2018 VGKGREISG
+2018 VGKGRQLAG
-2027 IILDNFNS
+2027 IILDNFNQ

-2042 VSVSSGLV
+2042 VSAKKELFE
-2050 NDARRDWVDLGGKES
+2050 DAVRDWSDLGG
-2065 DVIDFSKE
+2065 DASKLLNYSSE
-2073 KGKKGGIGKF
+2073 AVKKKLSSTNDGVL
-2083 DKGIMFVS
+2083 FVT
-2091 YDTLKSGKKG
+2091 YDTLKGASKSGGSEKVKHLDVIERWLG
-2101 GETNADIIADW
+2101 N
-2112 FGKDFDGVIVFDEAH
+2112 DFDGVIVFDESH
-2127 KAGNLIAEKTGRGS
+2127 KMANL
-2141 KKPSQNAIK
+2141 KPSSKGFGKAKASETAIAGDK
-2150 ANDFQNSLKNARVV
+2150 FQSDMKNARVV
-2164 YASATIADKVSG
+2164 YASATGATNVEN
-2176 LAFVSRLGLWGDGTQ
+2176 LAYARRLGLWGDGSQ
-2191 FSGVDDFV
+2191 FADETEFIT
-2199 GKIGGSGMAA
+2199 KIGSSGIAA

-2219 TGTYISRNLSYDGVG
+2219 MGVYLARSISYDGVQ
-2234 YERLEHT
+2234 YTQLQHK
-2241 LTKDQIYMYDTM
+2241 LTPEQTYMYNTM
-2253 SEGWQVVMQ
+2253 SNGWQVVLQ
-2262 DVDKAMRITGNKSK
+2262 NFDKAMNITNSK
-2276 NADSQLWSSMMRF
+2276 KNTQVKRARSQVYSNMQQF
-2289 YDQVLVSMSMPSVIS
+2289 YNQVLSSMSMPTVIS
-2304 DIEKQLADGKA
+2304 DIEKELAAGHS
-2315 CVVQVVNTQEAA
+2315 CVIQIVNTNEAA
-2327 QERAVEKMREE
+2327 QDRAVGNSKERGDKDLE
-2338 GSEDYDNLDITPR
+2338 NLDITPR
-2351 QILEQYL
+2351 QLITGYVM
-2358 LNSFPVEQYEKYID
+2358 NRFPVQQYESYTD
-2372 ENGNEQSRVARDSK
+2372 ENGNEQSRPVVDSS
-2386 GQPIINKEAVAMRD
+2386 GNPVLNKQAVSMRD
-2400 ALLERIKDISI
+2400 DLLAKINDISI
-2411 PEGPIDMLINHFGK
+2411 PEGPLDMLINHFGE
-2425 DRVAE
+2425 DNVAE
-2430 VSGRDRRFVNVTD
+2430 ITGRKSRVVEKAD
-2443 ENGNIKRVEDVRGDG
+2443 ENGNIKKQLEQRNSE
-2458 AKNGSRAAN
+2458 KSNI
-2467 DAEAKAFQNGEKDI
+2467 AETKAFQDGKKRI
-2481 LIFSAQAG
+2481 LVFSSAG
-2489 GTGYSY
+2489 GTGRSY
-2495 HADKRAKNSRQR
+2495 HADKRAANQQKRIHY
-2507 VGYILQTAPNSQLLM
+2507 VLQPGWQASEAVQGF
-2522 QTIGRIHRSNEAF
+2522 GRTHRSNQVDTPVF
-2535 PPIYKLVS
+2535 KLIS
-2543 TDLSAQK
+2543 TDVMGHK
-2550 RFVTSSA
+2550 RFVTSIA
-2557 RRLEQLGALTK
+2557 RRLDQLGALTK
-2568 GQRQASG
+2568 GQRQTGSG
-2575 GIFSADDNLET
+2575 VFSEKDNLESP
-2586 DLSSDAL
+2586 LSAEAL
-2593 LAFFD
+2593 RTLYK
-2598 RLGHGKIPGM
+2598 RLGANGVEGINAK
-2608 DPKKILSKMGYTK
+2608 DVFTEMGLYK
-2621 YFYDEYGNFKLNK
+2621 DFYDEYGNFKLNESIASSIPK
-2634 DTGSNVTRFLN
+2634 FLN
-2645 RILALGVEDGNR
+2645 RILALDVEKQNK
-2657 VFDEFMDIRQAYYE
+2657 VFSAFEDIRQAYYE

-2718 KPTIIQTLDDAMA
+2718 KPTVIQTLDDAMA

-2757 NSFGVPV
+2757 NSFGIPV

-2800 WKEAVKEV
+2800 WKEAVKDV

-2881 LYSAVMDKAQA
+2881 LYSAVMGKAQA

-2925 FKEKYPGV
+2925 FKEKYPDV

-2982 GNWGSRAGKDGKL
+2982 GNWGSRSGKDGKL

-3049 ELGHMFDKRYKLSD
+3049 ELGHMFDKQYKLSD

-3103 GEYAQHKNPQ
+3103 GEYAQQKNPQ

-3153 RYRYKDKSTMGK
+3153 RYRYKDKSTIGK
-3165 AKFQVESFLRDPK
+3165 AKFQVESFLRDQK

-3242 LYEGDITDLNKK
+3242 LYEGNITDLNKK

-3326 VDSGIISEKLAK
+3326 VDSGIISEKLAG

-3392 KNETRKALFNAID
+3392 RNETRKALFNAID

-3433 KIMKFLQSGGNGAMT
+3433 KIMKFLQSGGNGTMT

-3496 PGLLKA
+3496 PGLVKA

-3514 ISLMGTATRISSTL
+3514 ISFMGTATRISSTL

-3546 NTGYIFSK
+3546 YSGYIFSK
-3554 TTNNPVTYTI
+3554 TTNNPVTYTV

-3586 GGGYVGCITSK
+3586 GGGYVGSITSK

-3612 SKLKESINPRN
+3612 NKLKESINPRN

-3642 EYKRALEQ
+3642 EYKRALEK

-3693 GQNSERIMKS
+3693 GQNAERILKN
-3703 RRIFA
+3703 RIIFA
-3708 KFLIVNFLQTAMH
+3708 KWLTVNFLKTAMH

-3766 VPKEQNVMALS
+3766 VPKETNVMALS

-3806 MIADP
+3806 MVADP
-3811 NPMKA
+3811 NPLKA
-3816 AGDLISDVTFFGT
+3816 AGDLVSDVTFFGT
-3829 VLDLAKNETFTGAP
+3829 VLDLAKNETFTGSP

-3875 SPFKIDYIIDDTTG
+3875 SPFQIDYIIDDTTG

-3925 VPGVMLR
+3925 VPGVVLR

-3938 DVVSNFYDTKEWYD
+3938 DVVSNFYDTKEGYD

-4028 AKLAENTG
+4028 SELAENTG

-4060 KVSYYLDGYDLLD
+4060 KVSYDLDGYDLLD

-4085 CNDILD
+4085 CNDILNG
-4091 STASDEE
+4091 TGSDEE

-4115 EIFFEKLK
+4115 DIFFEKLK

>member
-57 AAQRASNARTVA
+57 AAQRASNERTVA
-69 ARYYTNNLQ
+69 ARYYNNNLQ
-78 YPGTVKKTPEQQSND
+78 YPGTVKKTPEQQSHD
-93 RVVYARQPEVQQ
+93 RVVYARQPAVQQ
-105 QLKEHA
+105 QLKNRA
-111 DKLRAGME
+111 DMLNIGNAI
-119 FKQTDEYK
+119 QT
-127 TGLQNRMSGASLSRS
+127 TPRSQSAMSGASMAQS
-142 LAQNVPVVAPIK
+142 LAQNVPNQYAPADKNALPKSLANVPPKNVEQKGALEYISEKGQEAFYNANQSINQTIDAASQAVLGFFGDVVNNKGVSPEEKLNSGLTKAKERFVDTLERNRAENPPDNTTDVAPEYESARSKPAVKIAGDVNAVMSSMLPRFMVTMGASGLGATAASAAGTLGMATSAAQTFQNAYNEARNDGADEKQAALFAARNASTDAIIERFTGGVLEGGAGIADSAIQKYAGNALNNFFRSKPMAKTISYVVAKGIGEGTEEVLQDIAK
-154 ADETPVLNT
+154 TEAKRLTYGSDEKLDPKSLAYSGILGFAMGSLFSGME
-163 APATEAREVY
+163 APARYSVY
-173 KEKQETPYLPGLRDN
+173 KSDYNT
-188 SVAKQ
+188 
-193 IGYLSEIAAAA
+193 
-204 VNLGAEDLKGGAK
+204 VNL
-217 DLFNQITEGIAK
+217 
-229 GTETKQ
+229 
-235 VGKVSL
+235 
-241 PSGIKKSTK
+241 
-250 PTFRTYSENQEL
+250 
-262 GLDDGSNL
+262 
-270 IKSMLKASEDAWY
+270 
-283 LNSDTEETPAEK
+283 
-295 RIAEIENKYKYT
+295 
-307 NKSDVT
+307 
-313 NFLASALSGTGYGTQ
+313 LS
-328 NIAGSLVSG
+328 I
-337 GGLGNPVSA
+337 
-346 SMTLFKGIRRNMRDA
+346 
-361 KRMGYSK
+361 
-368 DDAVGY
+368 
-374 ATRQTLAD
+374 
-382 TGLDAIL
+382 
-389 NAAGAGVEQV
+389 GAGEVKSN
-399 AGKAIANIPSVYTR
+399 ADADSM
-413 AAARTGV
+413 
-420 SALSE
+420 E
-425 AAQSAL
+425 ATA
-431 SNIVSVANQKMT
+431 
-443 GNPDA
+443 DA
-448 TIDWNSVARSAAV
+448 
-461 GGFSGALQQG
+461 
-471 IIEIVNL
+471 
-478 PTNAR
+478 
-483 LAKRDYAVAE
+483 
-493 EYIKRATHVESD
+493 
-505 AEAEQ
+505 
-510 MVQVGKKLLEYV
+510 
-522 DDLANEGTSES
+522 
-533 KARAKGW
+533 
-540 KAYKDTISA
+540 
-549 VVDDLENYGDRIVVD
+549 
-564 FAEKSDIVNNI
+564 I
-575 INAPKADIVDGT
+575 INAADKAIDELQNTKPSEDVDVKEEISRLNYVKDGAQKVKDTLSENRADIIEQNLAKEDATQNAVDGT
-587 ADLVNKVAES
+587 PDTIIDDTAKLVNTVADT
-597 IEPNE
+597 IEPDK
-602 NAVNATIDY
+602 NAVNATIDHVVQE
-611 IRDEIQKKQNEI
+611 IRNTDVQQNVA
-623 TMQTDPVL
+623 QTDVEKQEIAAKRSKL
-631 RRETEIDRLAII
+631 EEID
-643 EIEKTLRNKR
+643 KTLRNNRKDV
-653 AEIES
+653 EE
-658 ARKKKLEEADA
+658 ARKDAKNQSDTPEVGTKKTVSEPIEPTYHEGKGVVQYFVPGRKTPVATSTQSDLDTLKLFGGNTTIKQAYETPLMSGQGVKNVLDAYVSRGYGDVTLHDMFGFDGENQFEANASRNPNAKVVPVDSA
-669 AETQPNTTPTTDGT
+669 NASTAEATPTTPTPNAET

-691 KPLTTAQENA
+691 KPLTTEQKDA
-701 TIPVENTAQEQ
+701 TIPVDNASQEQ
-712 TVAKQPKQEERVE
+712 PAAGQGKPQEAPTQE
-725 TPKNETTAKQTDPGN
+725 TQKPAAESIPATDS
-740 KNIQTFTVD
+740 
-749 GRTVEIDTSK
+749 RTK

-787 ENLSSNEYARLKKNM
+787 KNLSSNEYARLKKNM

-833 EETPAQNVQQGE
+833 EAAPEQKVDATAAPQQSE
-845 KSGIHVEQAEEKA
+845 D
-858 AENTVQ
+858 TV
-864 DSSETVVDSAEAKPI
+864 
-879 VEINKAS
+879 
-886 GGETNEEQ
+886 
-894 AAIADGS
+894 
-901 TSPASET
+901 
-908 EKAKAKIKKSVET
+908 T
-921 AGFEYKSKNARNIG
+921 APQQP
-935 TAIANGALSLD
+935 
-946 NIVYGGKVNG
+946 V
-956 FSDEQRKHFAETLI
+956 
-970 AGSYTDADT
+970 
-979 IHTKIPYDGTFDI
+979 
-992 KNNPTVIGNA
+992 GN
-1002 LDALKIKLSSAEN
+1002 
-1015 VGGNSN
+1015 
-1021 ANVKKIITLLQNAYT
+1021 
-1036 VASSKHDGTD
+1036 
-1046 YVTDGSI
+1046 
-1053 LIKVSTE
+1053 
-1060 NLSEIRSALDAKGNM
+1060 
-1075 QETQRDFLS
+1075 
-1084 MFDSDNIELLKV
+1084 
-1096 QPRKAYKIP
+1096 
-1105 ASQKGGGITAVSFE
+1105 
-1119 TPDGKETLF
+1119 
-1128 DSRYVK
+1128 
-1134 TFDGKENFWAAVK
+1134 
-1147 YKYAGDK
+1147 
-1154 YSLASVDK
+1154 
-1162 DGSINCL
+1162 
-1169 ILPLNVSHTS
+1169 
-1179 NYEQVAFNS
+1179 
-1188 KSKLW
+1188 
-1193 AGKETENTYTGE
+1193 
-1205 NYVENTDATLQT
+1205 VENTAATLQT
-1217 PEEPQPEQPRQ
+1217 PEEPQPEQPNQ

-1239 KDQNKPAST
+1239 QDQNKPAST

-1314 NSPKAEKAVESI
+1314 NSPKAEKAVESL

-1391 DGAKVYVNELSESRL
+1391 DGATVYVNELSDSRL

-1545 LREIPP
+1545 LREIPS

-1587 ASSKAETA
+1587 SSSKAETA
-1595 LDAVKKMHDMYWF
+1595 LDEVKKMHDMYWF

-1616 RGKKYSALS
+1616 RGKKYNTLS
-1625 RPISKNASINRRDD
+1625 RPISKNASINRRDT
-1639 VIKELKK
+1639 VIKDLKK
-1646 GAVPVEKSGEYRL
+1646 GAVPVEKSGEYHL
-1659 QFADKTFAIVVKS
+1659 QFADKTFSIVLKS
-1672 EHEFAEYLTSNKR
+1672 EYEFAEYLTSNKR

-1733 KYRHAKWDTAV
+1733 KYRHAKWETAV
-1744 RKSQEQNNAIKKGED
+1744 RKSQEQNNAIKEGED

-1800 NVSGDDSGVPLG
+1800 NVSEHDSGVPLG

-1825 VADTENPQ
+1825 VADTENPK
-1833 HTGIV
+1833 HAGIV

-1844 SKRGRSDTGIRERST
+1844 SGRGGSDTGIRERST

-1865 EEVSDRGRGDMAV
+1865 EEVSERGRGDMAV

-1912 VAESDKQY
+1912 VAESAKQY

-1983 LSDAQLVAVMYAG
+1983 LSDAQLEAVMYAG

-2065 DVIDFSKE
+2065 DIIDFSKE

-2101 GETNADIIADW
+2101 RESNADIIADW

-2219 TGTYISRNLSYDGVG
+2219 TGAYISRNLSYDGVG

-2327 QERAVEKMREE
+2327 QERAVEKMRED

-2358 LNSFPVEQYEKYID
+2358 LNSFPVEQYEKYVD

-2522 QTIGRIHRSNEAF
+2522 QTLGRIHRSNEAF

-2718 KPTIIQTLDDAMA
+2718 KPTVIQTLDDAMA

-2757 NSFGVPV
+2757 NSFGIPV

-2800 WKEAVKEV
+2800 WKEAVKDV

-2982 GNWGSRAGKDGKL
+2982 GNWGSRSGKDGKL

-3093 AMYFADLLHD
+3093 AMYFADLLRD
-3103 GEYAQHKNPQ
+3103 GEYAQQKNPQ

-3242 LYEGDITDLNKK
+3242 LYEGNITDLNKK

-3433 KIMKFLQSGGNGAMT
+3433 KIMKFLQSGGNGSMT

-3496 PGLLKA
+3496 PGLVKA

-3514 ISLMGTATRISSTL
+3514 ISFMGTATRISSTL

-3546 NTGYIFSK
+3546 YSGYIFSK
-3554 TTNNPVTYTI
+3554 TTNNPVTYTV

-3612 SKLKESINPRN
+3612 SKLKEIINPRN

-3656 AAVQEGMDVTVN
+3656 AAVQAGMDITVN

-3693 GQNSERIMKS
+3693 GQNSERILKN
-3703 RRIFA
+3703 RIIFA
-3708 KFLIVNFLQTAMH
+3708 KFLTVNFLKTAMH

-3806 MIADP
+3806 MVADP
-3811 NPMKA
+3811 NPLKA

-3875 SPFKIDYIIDDTTG
+3875 SPFQIDYIIDDTTG

-3925 VPGVMLR
+3925 VPGVVLR

-3938 DVVSNFYDTKEWYD
+3938 DVVSNFYDTKEGYD

-4014 SANDTEKT
+4014 SVNDTEKT

-4028 AKLAENTG
+4028 SKLAENTG

-4060 KVSYYLDGYDLLD
+4060 KVSYELDGYDLLD

-4085 CNDILD
+4085 CNDILN

-4098 KAEALKKAKR
+4098 KAEALKKVKR

-4115 EIFFEKLK
+4115 DIFFEKLK

>member
-18 AATSGDTSGA
+18 AATSGTTSGA
-28 SKSGAKD
+28 SQNGAKD

-57 AAQRASNARTVA
+57 AAQRASNERTVA

-78 YPGTVKKTPEQQSND
+78 YPGAVKKTPEQQSHD
-93 RVVYARQPEVQQ
+93 RVVYARQPAVQQ

-119 FKQTDEYK
+119 LKQTDEYK

-142 LAQNVPVVAPIK
+142 LAQNVPVVAPSK
-154 ADETPVLNT
+154 ADETPVSNT
-163 APATEAREVY
+163 APTTEAREVY
-173 KEKQETPYLPGLRDN
+173 KEKQETPYLPGLREN

-204 VNLGAEDLKGGAK
+204 VNLGAEDLKGGVK
-217 DLFNQITEGIAK
+217 DLFNQITAGIAK

-313 NFLASALSGTGYGTQ
+313 NFLASALSGVGYGAQ

-337 GGLGNPVSA
+337 GGLGNPISA

-368 DDAVGY
+368 DDAVSY
-374 ATRQTLAD
+374 ATQQTLAD
-382 TGLDAIL
+382 TGLDTIL

-399 AGKAIANIPSVYTR
+399 AGKAISNIPSVYAR

-493 EYIKRATHVESD
+493 EYIKRATHVESE

-669 AETQPNTTPTTDGT
+669 AETAPATPTTTAETG
-683 EKTVETSE
+683 KTVETSE
-691 KPLTTAQENA
+691 KPLTTEQKDAA
-701 TIPVENTAQEQ
+701 IPVENTAQEQ
-712 TVAKQPKQEERVE
+712 TVAKQPKQEELVE
-725 TPKNETTAKQTDPGN
+725 TPKNETTAKQTEQGN

-787 ENLSSNEYARLKKNM
+787 KNLSSNEYARLKKNM

-833 EETPAQNVQQGE
+833 EETPAQIEQQGE
-845 KSGIHVEQAEEKA
+845 KSGIHVAQVAKKAE
-858 AENTVQ
+858 ENTVQ

-901 TSPASET
+901 ISPASET
-908 EKAKAKIKKSVET
+908 EKAKTKIKKSVET
-921 AGFEYKSKNARNIG
+921 AGFKYKSQNARNIG
-935 TAIANGALSLD
+935 TEIANGTLSLD
-946 NIVYGGKVNG
+946 NIVYGGKVDG

-1021 ANVKKIITLLQNAYT
+1021 ANVKKITTLFQNAYK
-1036 VASSKHDGTD
+1036 VVSSKHDGTD
-1046 YVTDGSI
+1046 YVTDGGI
-1053 LIKVSTE
+1053 LIKVSPE
-1060 NLSEIRSALDAKGNM
+1060 NLSEIRSALDTKGKM
-1075 QETQRDFLS
+1075 QETQRDFFN
-1084 MFDSDNIELLKV
+1084 MFDSDNIELLKI

-1105 ASQKGGGITAVSFE
+1105 ASQKGGGITVVSFE

-1147 YKYAGDK
+1147 YKPAGDK

-1162 DGSINCL
+1162 DGNINGL
-1169 ILPLNVSHTS
+1169 ILPLNVSSTS
-1179 NYEQVAFNS
+1179 NYEQFAFNS

-1193 AGKETENTYTGE
+1193 AGKGAENTYTGE
-1205 NYVENTDATLQT
+1205 NH
-1217 PEEPQPEQPRQ
+1217 
-1228 QVVQETTQQVQ
+1228 VQNIA
-1239 KDQNKPAST
+1239 DQNKPAST

-1260 NGKIT
+1260 NEKIT

-1288 KAMTDAMELGV
+1288 KAMTDAMELGI

-1314 NSPKAEKAVESI
+1314 NSPKAEKAVESL

-1391 DGAKVYVNELSESRL
+1391 DGATVYVNELSDSRL

-1495 ELRKTYDIRANV
+1495 ELRKKYNIRANI
-1507 GINGENYRKY
+1507 GIDGENYKKY

-1527 IDKTGPQKGKTIT
+1527 IDKTGPQTGDTIT
-1540 GNYDD
+1540 GTYKDMH
-1545 LREIPP
+1545 EIPK
-1551 LLEEVRN
+1551 LLEGIR
-1558 DKTKIGENA
+1558 
-1567 IQNPEAIHDKAV
+1567 
-1579 EELEIARE
+1579 
-1587 ASSKAETA
+1587 
-1595 LDAVKKMHDMYWF
+1595 
-1608 AENESAMS
+1608 
-1616 RGKKYSALS
+1616 
-1625 RPISKNASINRRDD
+1625 
-1639 VIKELKK
+1639 
-1646 GAVPVEKSGEYRL
+1646 
-1659 QFADKTFAIVVKS
+1659 
-1672 EHEFAEYLTSNKR
+1672 
-1685 SDESWDDALKRIQ
+1685 
-1698 YHDGA
+1698 
-1703 LEKAEKAY
+1703 
-1711 NDARSIE
+1711 
-1718 SQKLEAAEEAYDALT
+1718 
-1733 KYRHAKWDTAV
+1733 
-1744 RKSQEQNNAIKKGED
+1744 
-1759 VNDRSRENQQL
+1759 NDRSRENQQL

-1780 GIHRGADVPKELG
+1780 GVHRGADVHKELG

-1800 NVSGDDSGVPLG
+1800 NVSEHDSGVPLG
-1812 VSEQGNSSGSGRI
+1812 VSEHGNSSGSGRI
-1825 VADTENPQ
+1825 VTDTENPK
-1833 HTGIV
+1833 HAGIV

-1844 SKRGRSDTGIRERST
+1844 SERGRSDTGIRERST

-1865 EEVSDRGRGDMAV
+1865 EEVSERGRGNMAV

-1900 RTRGDERLGRGD
+1900 RTRVDERLGRGD
-1912 VAESDKQY
+1912 VAESAEQY

-1975 RDIITKGV
+1975 RDIITKGI
-1983 LSDAQLVAVMYAG
+1983 LSDAQLEAVMYAG
-1996 QAHETVLPNG
+1996 QAHETVLPDG

-2065 DVIDFSKE
+2065 DIIDFSKE

-2219 TGTYISRNLSYDGVG
+2219 TGAYISRNLSYDGVG

-2327 QERAVEKMREE
+2327 QERAVEKMRAD

-2358 LNSFPVEQYEKYID
+2358 LNSFPVEQYEKYVD

-2458 AKNGSRAAN
+2458 VKNGSRAAN

-2522 QTIGRIHRSNEAF
+2522 QTLGRIHRSNEAF

-2608 DPKKILSKMGYTK
+2608 DPEKILSKMGYKK
-2621 YFYDEYGNFKLNK
+2621 YFYDEYGNFNLNK
-2634 DTGSNVTRFLN
+2634 DVGSNVTRFLN

-2718 KPTIIQTLDDAMA
+2718 KPTVIQTLDDAMA

-2772 NTAVSNTMSEKN
+2772 NTAVSNTMIEKN

-2791 IPKAEWEAV
+2791 IPKADWEAA
-2800 WKEAVKEV
+2800 WKEAVKDV

-2956 GKLAENGVRSVGNP
+2956 GKLAENGVRYVGNP

-2982 GNWGSRAGKDGKL
+2982 GNWGSRSGKDGKL

-3019 KVKNGAEGVY
+3019 KVKKGAEGVY

-3103 GEYAQHKNPQ
+3103 GEYAQQKNPQ

-3178 GYMGKRSRDFMREVF
+3178 GYMGERSRDFMREVF

-3326 VDSGIISEKLAK
+3326 VDSGIISKKLAE

-3496 PGLLKA
+3496 PGLVKA

-3546 NTGYIFSK
+3546 YSGYIFSK

-3564 DWFKAFIEAVRN
+3564 DWFKAFIEAIRN

-3642 EYKRALEQ
+3642 EYKRALEK

-3693 GQNSERIMKS
+3693 GQNSERILKN

-3708 KFLIVNFLQTAMH
+3708 KWLTVNFLKTAMQ

-3777 SVLDATWERFVL
+3777 SVLGATWERFVL

-3806 MIADP
+3806 MVADP
-3811 NPMKA
+3811 NPLKA

-3875 SPFKIDYIIDDTTG
+3875 SPFQIDYIIDDTTG

-3925 VPGVMLR
+3925 VPGVVLR

-3938 DVVSNFYDTKEWYD
+3938 DVVSNFYDTKEGYD

-4014 SANDTEKT
+4014 SVNDTEKT

-4028 AKLAENTG
+4028 SKLAENTG

-4060 KVSYYLDGYDLLD
+4060 KVSYDLDGYDILD

-4085 CNDILD
+4085 CNDILN

-4098 KAEALKKAKR
+4098 KAEALKKLKR
-4108 EVKEDLN
+4108 EVKKDLN
-4115 EIFFEKLK
+4115 DIFFEKLK

>member
-69 ARYYTNNLQ
+69 ARYYTNNIQ
-78 YPGTVKKTPEQQSND
+78 YPGTVKKTPEQQSHD
-93 RVVYARQPEVQQ
+93 RVVYARQPAVQQ
-105 QLKEHA
+105 QLKENA

-154 ADETPVLNT
+154 ADETPVSNT

-173 KEKQETPYLPGLRDN
+173 KEKQETPYLPGLREN

-204 VNLGAEDLKGGAK
+204 VNLGAEDLKGGVK

-399 AGKAIANIPSVYTR
+399 AGKAIANIPSVYAR

-448 TIDWNSVARSAAV
+448 SIDWNSVARSAAV

-522 DDLANEGTSES
+522 DDLENEGTSES

-587 ADLVNKVAES
+587 ADLVNKVAEN

-669 AETQPNTTPTTDGT
+669 AETQPNTAPPTDET

-691 KPLTTAQENA
+691 KPLTTEQKDA
-701 TIPVENTAQEQ
+701 TIPVENAAQEQ
-712 TVAKQPKQEERVE
+712 PAAEQEKPQEAPTQE
-725 TPKNETTAKQTDPGN
+725 TQKPAAESIPSTDS
-740 KNIQTFTVD
+740 
-749 GRTVEIDTSK
+749 RAK

-787 ENLSSNEYARLKKNM
+787 KNLSSNEYARLKKNM

-845 KSGIHVEQAEEKA
+845 KSGIHVAQVAEKA
-858 AENTVQ
+858 EENTVQ
-864 DSSETVVDSAEAKPI
+864 DFSETAVDSAEAKPI

-894 AAIADGS
+894 AAIVDGS
-901 TSPASET
+901 ASTASET
-908 EKAKAKIKKSVET
+908 EKAKTKIKKSVET
-921 AGFEYKSKNARNIG
+921 AGFKYKSQNARNIG
-935 TAIANGALSLD
+935 TAIANSTLSLD

-956 FSDEQRKHFAETLI
+956 FSDEQRKHFAEALI

-979 IHTKIPYDGTFDI
+979 IHTKIPFDGTFDI

-1015 VGGNSN
+1015 VGENSN
-1021 ANVKKIITLLQNAYT
+1021 ENVKKITTLFKNAYI
-1036 VASSKHDGTD
+1036 VILSKHDGTD

-1053 LIKVSTE
+1053 LIKVSPE
-1060 NLSEIRSALDAKGNM
+1060 NLSEIRSAFYAEGKIE
-1075 QETQRDFLS
+1075 ETQRDFFN
-1084 MFDSDNIELLKV
+1084 MFDSDNIELLKI

-1147 YKYAGDK
+1147 YKPARDK

-1162 DGSINCL
+1162 DGNINGL
-1169 ILPLNVSHTS
+1169 ILPVNVSPTS
-1179 NYEQVAFNS
+1179 NDEQVAFNS

-1193 AGKETENTYTGE
+1193 RGKGTENTYTGE

-1217 PEEPQPEQPRQ
+1217 PEEPQPEQPKQ

-1239 KDQNKPAST
+1239 QDQNKPAST

-1314 NSPKAEKAVESI
+1314 NSPKAEKAVESL

-1391 DGAKVYVNELSESRL
+1391 DGATVYVNELSDSRL

-1495 ELRKTYDIRANV
+1495 ELRKKYNIRANI
-1507 GINGENYRKY
+1507 GIDGENYKKY

-1527 IDKTGPQKGKTIT
+1527 IDKTGPQTGETIT
-1540 GNYDD
+1540 GTYKD
-1545 LREIPP
+1545 LHEIPK
-1551 LLEEVRN
+1551 LLEGIR
-1558 DKTKIGENA
+1558 
-1567 IQNPEAIHDKAV
+1567 
-1579 EELEIARE
+1579 
-1587 ASSKAETA
+1587 
-1595 LDAVKKMHDMYWF
+1595 
-1608 AENESAMS
+1608 
-1616 RGKKYSALS
+1616 
-1625 RPISKNASINRRDD
+1625 
-1639 VIKELKK
+1639 
-1646 GAVPVEKSGEYRL
+1646 
-1659 QFADKTFAIVVKS
+1659 
-1672 EHEFAEYLTSNKR
+1672 
-1685 SDESWDDALKRIQ
+1685 
-1698 YHDGA
+1698 
-1703 LEKAEKAY
+1703 
-1711 NDARSIE
+1711 
-1718 SQKLEAAEEAYDALT
+1718 
-1733 KYRHAKWDTAV
+1733 
-1744 RKSQEQNNAIKKGED
+1744 
-1759 VNDRSRENQQL
+1759 NDRSRENQQL
-1770 ETGESGRKDV
+1770 ETGESGR
-1780 GIHRGADVPKELG
+1780 GNNG
-1793 VADTIRE
+1793 VAPNQEKPGTDLAGTVR
-1800 NVSGDDSGVPLG
+1800 G
-1812 VSEQGNSSGSGRI
+1812 GNSIAGNEQHVAGEYSGRHMDTGGGSGS
-1825 VADTENPQ
+1825 
-1833 HTGIV
+1833 
-1838 QTDDGG
+1838 
-1844 SKRGRSDTGIRERST
+1844 ST
-1859 DAKGLH
+1859 
-1865 EEVSDRGRGDMAV
+1865 RGRGDVQSVDAGRERDGGGILASDVRNDSGKPTSVLGGESERGVGRTGTGERVGTGERSSRGNATGAV
-1878 QRGDNAGH
+1878 KEK
-1886 DIDGDGS
+1886 
-1893 TARRDKP
+1893 TEK
-1900 RTRGDERLGRGD
+1900 
-1912 VAESDKQY
+1912 
-1920 HKAALDSSEDN
+1920 KAASSDN
-1931 GTYATYTPEK
+1931 GVYASYTPAK
-1941 LNIKGAKPHPTK
+1941 LTITGAKKHPAP

-1960 SSVHAPD
+1960 SAVSSPE
-1967 LHYVPNLD
+1967 LHYKPKLD
-1975 RDIITKGV
+1975 QKIIDSGA
-1983 LSDAQLVAVMYAG
+1983 LSDAQLENISYAG
-1996 QAHETVLPNG
+1996 QAHEQMLPNG
-2006 NRKGFLIGDGTG
+2006 ERKGYFIGDGTG
-2018 VGKGREISG
+2018 VGKGRQLAG
-2027 IILDNFNS
+2027 IILDNFNQ

-2042 VSVSSGLV
+2042 VSAKKELFE
-2050 NDARRDWVDLGGKES
+2050 DAVRDWSDLGGDASKLLNYSSES
-2065 DVIDFSKE
+2065 V
-2073 KGKKGGIGKF
+2073 KKKLSSTNDGIL
-2083 DKGIMFVS
+2083 FVT
-2091 YDTLKSGKKG
+2091 YDTLKGASKSGGSEKVKHLDVIERWLG
-2101 GETNADIIADW
+2101 N
-2112 FGKDFDGVIVFDEAH
+2112 DFDGVIVFDESH
-2127 KAGNLIAEKTGRGS
+2127 KMANL
-2141 KKPSQNAIK
+2141 KPSQKGFGKAKASETAIAGDK
-2150 ANDFQNSLKNARVV
+2150 FQSDMKNARIV
-2164 YASATIADKVSG
+2164 YASATGATNVEN
-2176 LAFVSRLGLWGDGTQ
+2176 LAYARRLGLWGEGSQ
-2191 FSGVDDFV
+2191 FADETEFIT
-2199 GKIGGSGMAA
+2199 KIGSSGIAA

-2219 TGTYISRNLSYDGVG
+2219 MGVYLARSISYDGVQ
-2234 YERLEHT
+2234 YTQLQHK
-2241 LTKDQIYMYDTM
+2241 LTPEQTYMYNTM
-2253 SEGWQVVMQ
+2253 SNGWQVVLQ
-2262 DVDKAMRITGNKSK
+2262 NFDKAMNITNSK
-2276 NADSQLWSSMMRF
+2276 KNTQVKRARSQVYSNMQQF
-2289 YDQVLVSMSMPSVIS
+2289 YNQVLSSMSMPTVIS
-2304 DIEKQLADGKA
+2304 DIEKELAAGHS
-2315 CVVQVVNTQEAA
+2315 CVIQIVNTNEAA
-2327 QERAVEKMREE
+2327 QDRAVGDSKERGDKDLE
-2338 GSEDYDNLDITPR
+2338 NLDITPR
-2351 QILEQYL
+2351 QLITGYVM
-2358 LNSFPVEQYEKYID
+2358 NCFPVQQYESYTD
-2372 ENGNEQSRVARDSK
+2372 ENGNEQSRPVVDSS
-2386 GQPIINKEAVAMRD
+2386 GNPVLNKQAVSMRD
-2400 ALLERIKDISI
+2400 DLLAKINDISI
-2411 PEGPIDMLINHFGK
+2411 PEGPLDMLINHFGE
-2425 DRVAE
+2425 DNVAE
-2430 VSGRDRRFVNVTD
+2430 VTGRKSRVVEKAD
-2443 ENGNIKRVEDVRGDG
+2443 ENGNIKKQLEQRNSE
-2458 AKNGSRAAN
+2458 KSNI
-2467 DAEAKAFQNGEKDI
+2467 AETKAFQDGKKRI
-2481 LIFSAQAG
+2481 LVFSSAG
-2489 GTGYSY
+2489 GTGRSY
-2495 HADKRAKNSRQR
+2495 HADKRAANQQKRIHY
-2507 VGYILQTAPNSQLLM
+2507 VLQPGWQASEAVQGF
-2522 QTIGRIHRSNEAF
+2522 GRTHRSNQVDTPVF
-2535 PPIYKLVS
+2535 KLIS
-2543 TDLSAQK
+2543 TDVMGHK
-2550 RFVTSSA
+2550 RFVTSIA
-2557 RRLEQLGALTK
+2557 RRLDQLGALTK
-2568 GQRQASG
+2568 GQRQTGSG
-2575 GIFSADDNLET
+2575 VFSEKDNLESP
-2586 DLSSDAL
+2586 LSAEAL
-2593 LAFFD
+2593 RTLYK
-2598 RLGHGKIPGM
+2598 RLGANGIEGINAK
-2608 DPKKILSKMGYTK
+2608 DVFTEMGLYK
-2621 YFYDEYGNFKLNK
+2621 DFYDEYGNFKLNESIASSIPK
-2634 DTGSNVTRFLN
+2634 FLN
-2645 RILALGVEDGNR
+2645 RILALDVEKQNK
-2657 VFDEFMDIRQAYYE
+2657 VFSAFEDIRQAYYE

-2718 KPTIIQTLDDAMA
+2718 KPTVIQTLDDAMA

-2800 WKEAVKEV
+2800 WKEAVKDV

-2982 GNWGSRAGKDGKL
+2982 GNWGSRAGKEGKL

-3093 AMYFADLLHD
+3093 AMYFADLLRD
-3103 GEYAQHKNPQ
+3103 GEYAQQKNPQ

-3178 GYMGKRSRDFMREVF
+3178 GYMGKRCRDFMREVF

-3326 VDSGIISEKLAK
+3326 VDSGIISKKLAE

-3514 ISLMGTATRISSTL
+3514 ISFMGTATRISSTL

-3554 TTNNPVTYTI
+3554 TTNNPVTYTVE
-3564 DWFKAFIEAVRN
+3564 WLKAFIEAVRN

-3586 GGGYVGCITSK
+3586 GGGYVGSITSN

-3612 SKLKESINPRN
+3612 SKLKDSINPRN

-3635 DSAPRFA
+3635 DSTPRFA
-3642 EYKRALEQ
+3642 EYKRALEK

-3678 INNLVMFNSARVTAI
+3678 INNLVMFHSAKVTSI
-3693 GQNSERIMKS
+3693 GQNAERILKN

-3708 KFLIVNFLQTAMH
+3708 KWLTVNFLKTAMH

-3766 VPKEQNVMALS
+3766 VPKETNVMALS

-3806 MIADP
+3806 MVADP
-3811 NPMKA
+3811 NPLKA
-3816 AGDLISDVTFFGT
+3816 AGDLVSDVTFFGT

-3875 SPFKIDYIIDDTTG
+3875 SPFQIDYIIDDTTG

-3925 VPGVMLR
+3925 VPGVVLR

-3938 DVVSNFYDTKEWYD
+3938 DVVSNFYDTKKGYD
-3952 KRSGSYDAVGEAGG
+3952 ERSGSYDAVGEAGG

-4050 SVSGKMPDGV
+4050 YVSGKMPDGV
-4060 KVSYYLDGYDLLD
+4060 KVSYDLDGYDLLD

-4085 CNDILD
+4085 CNDILN

-4098 KAEALKKAKR
+4098 KAEALKKVKR
-4108 EVKEDLN
+4108 EVKEELN
-4115 EIFFEKLK
+4115 DIFFEKLK

>member
-18 AATSGDTSGA
+18 AATSGDISGA

-57 AAQRASNARTVA
+57 AAQRASNERTVA

-78 YPGTVKKTPEQQSND
+78 YPGTVKKTPEQQSHD
-93 RVVYARQPEVQQ
+93 RVVYARQPAVQQ
-105 QLKEHA
+105 QLKNRA
-111 DKLRAGME
+111 DMLNIGNAI
-119 FKQTDEYK
+119 QTTPRSQSE
-127 TGLQNRMSGASLSRS
+127 MSGASMAQS
-142 LAQNVPVVAPIK
+142 LAQNVPNQYAPAGKNALPKSLANVPPKNVEQKGALEYISEKGHEAFYNANQSINQTIDAASQAVFGFFGDVVNNKGVSPEEKLNSGLTKAKERFVDTLERNRAENPPDNTTDVAPEYESARSKPAVKIAGDVNAVMSSMLPRFMVTMGASGLGATAASAAGTLGMATSAAQTFQNAYNEARNDGADEKQAALFATRNASTDAIIERFTGGVLEGGAGIADSAIQKYAGNALNNFFRSKPMAKTISYVVAKGIGEGTEEVLQDIAK
-154 ADETPVLNT
+154 TEAKRLTYGSDEKLDPKSLAYSGILGFAMGSLFAGME
-163 APATEAREVY
+163 APARYSVY
-173 KEKQETPYLPGLRDN
+173 KSDYNT
-188 SVAKQ
+188 
-193 IGYLSEIAAAA
+193 
-204 VNLGAEDLKGGAK
+204 VNL
-217 DLFNQITEGIAK
+217 
-229 GTETKQ
+229 
-235 VGKVSL
+235 
-241 PSGIKKSTK
+241 
-250 PTFRTYSENQEL
+250 
-262 GLDDGSNL
+262 
-270 IKSMLKASEDAWY
+270 
-283 LNSDTEETPAEK
+283 
-295 RIAEIENKYKYT
+295 
-307 NKSDVT
+307 
-313 NFLASALSGTGYGTQ
+313 LS
-328 NIAGSLVSG
+328 I
-337 GGLGNPVSA
+337 
-346 SMTLFKGIRRNMRDA
+346 
-361 KRMGYSK
+361 
-368 DDAVGY
+368 
-374 ATRQTLAD
+374 
-382 TGLDAIL
+382 
-389 NAAGAGVEQV
+389 GAGEVKSN
-399 AGKAIANIPSVYTR
+399 ADADSM
-413 AAARTGV
+413 
-420 SALSE
+420 E
-425 AAQSAL
+425 ATA
-431 SNIVSVANQKMT
+431 
-443 GNPDA
+443 DA
-448 TIDWNSVARSAAV
+448 
-461 GGFSGALQQG
+461 
-471 IIEIVNL
+471 
-478 PTNAR
+478 
-483 LAKRDYAVAE
+483 
-493 EYIKRATHVESD
+493 
-505 AEAEQ
+505 
-510 MVQVGKKLLEYV
+510 
-522 DDLANEGTSES
+522 
-533 KARAKGW
+533 
-540 KAYKDTISA
+540 
-549 VVDDLENYGDRIVVD
+549 
-564 FAEKSDIVNNI
+564 I
-575 INAPKADIVDGT
+575 INAADKAIDELQNANPSEDVDVKEEISRLNYVKDGAQKVKDTLSENRADIIEQNLAKEDATQNAVDGT
-587 ADLVNKVAES
+587 PDTIIDDTAKLVNTVADT
-597 IEPNE
+597 IEPDK
-602 NAVNATIDY
+602 NAVNATIDHVVQE
-611 IRDEIQKKQNEI
+611 IRNTDVQQNVA
-623 TMQTDPVL
+623 QTDVEKQEIAAKRSKL
-631 RRETEIDRLAII
+631 EEID
-643 EIEKTLRNKR
+643 KTLRNNRKDV
-653 AEIES
+653 EE
-658 ARKKKLEEADA
+658 ARKDAKNQSDTPEVGTKKTVSEPIEPKYHEGKGVVQYFVPGRKTPVATSTQSDLYTLKLFGGNTTIKQAYETPLMSGQGVKTVLDAYVSRGYGDVTLHDMFGFDGENQFEANASRNPNAKVVPVDSA
-669 AETQPNTTPTTDGT
+669 NASTAEATPTTPTPNAET

-691 KPLTTAQENA
+691 KPLTTEQKDA
-701 TIPVENTAQEQ
+701 TIPVDNASQEQ
-712 TVAKQPKQEERVE
+712 PAAGQGKPQEAPTQE
-725 TPKNETTAKQTDPGN
+725 TKTPAAESSPATDS
-740 KNIQTFTVD
+740 
-749 GRTVEIDTSK
+749 RTK

-787 ENLSSNEYARLKKNM
+787 KNLSSNEYARLKKNM

-833 EETPAQNVQQGE
+833 EAAPAQKVDETAAPQQ
-845 KSGIHVEQAEEKA
+845 SA
-858 AENTVQ
+858 
-864 DSSETVVDSAEAKPI
+864 ETV
-879 VEINKAS
+879 
-886 GGETNEEQ
+886 T
-894 AAIADGS
+894 
-901 TSPASET
+901 
-908 EKAKAKIKKSVET
+908 
-921 AGFEYKSKNARNIG
+921 
-935 TAIANGALSLD
+935 
-946 NIVYGGKVNG
+946 
-956 FSDEQRKHFAETLI
+956 
-970 AGSYTDADT
+970 
-979 IHTKIPYDGTFDI
+979 
-992 KNNPTVIGNA
+992 
-1002 LDALKIKLSSAEN
+1002 
-1015 VGGNSN
+1015 
-1021 ANVKKIITLLQNAYT
+1021 
-1036 VASSKHDGTD
+1036 
-1046 YVTDGSI
+1046 
-1053 LIKVSTE
+1053 
-1060 NLSEIRSALDAKGNM
+1060 
-1075 QETQRDFLS
+1075 
-1084 MFDSDNIELLKV
+1084 
-1096 QPRKAYKIP
+1096 
-1105 ASQKGGGITAVSFE
+1105 ASQQPVG
-1119 TPDGKETLF
+1119 
-1128 DSRYVK
+1128 
-1134 TFDGKENFWAAVK
+1134 N
-1147 YKYAGDK
+1147 
-1154 YSLASVDK
+1154 
-1162 DGSINCL
+1162 
-1169 ILPLNVSHTS
+1169 
-1179 NYEQVAFNS
+1179 
-1188 KSKLW
+1188 
-1193 AGKETENTYTGE
+1193 
-1205 NYVENTDATLQT
+1205 VENTASTLQT
-1217 PEEPQPEQPRQ
+1217 PEEPQPEQPNQ
-1228 QVVQETTQQVQ
+1228 QVVQETTQLVQ
-1239 KDQNKPAST
+1239 QDQNKPAST

-1314 NSPKAEKAVESI
+1314 NSPKAEKAVESL

-1366 ANIDNKDTVLE
+1366 ANIDKKDTVLE

-1391 DGAKVYVNELSESRL
+1391 DGATVYVNELSDSRL

-1545 LREIPP
+1545 LREIPS

-1587 ASSKAETA
+1587 SSSKAETA

-1616 RGKKYSALS
+1616 RGKKYSTLS
-1625 RPISKNASINRRDD
+1625 RPISKNASINRRDA

-1659 QFADKTFAIVVKS
+1659 QFADKTFSIVVKS

-1718 SQKLEAAEEAYDALT
+1718 SQKMEAAEEAYDALT
-1733 KYRHAKWDTAV
+1733 KYRHDRWETAV
-1744 RKSQEQNNAIKKGED
+1744 RKSQEQNNAIKEGED

-1800 NVSGDDSGVPLG
+1800 NVSEHDSGVPLG

-1833 HTGIV
+1833 HAGIV

-1844 SKRGRSDTGIRERST
+1844 SGRRGSDTGIRERST

-1865 EEVSDRGRGDMAV
+1865 EEVSERGRGDMAV

-1886 DIDGDGS
+1886 DIDSDGS

-1912 VAESDKQY
+1912 VAESAKQY

-1983 LSDAQLVAVMYAG
+1983 LSDAQLEAVMYAG

-2065 DVIDFSKE
+2065 DIIDFSKE

-2176 LAFVSRLGLWGDGTQ
+2176 LAFVSRIGLWGDGTQ

-2219 TGTYISRNLSYDGVG
+2219 TGAYISRNLSYDGVG

-2327 QERAVEKMREE
+2327 QERAVEKMRED

-2358 LNSFPVEQYEKYID
+2358 LNSFPVEQYEKYVD

-2621 YFYDEYGNFKLNK
+2621 YFYDKYGNFNLNK

-2718 KPTIIQTLDDAMA
+2718 KPTVIQTLDDAMA

-2757 NSFGVPV
+2757 NSFGIPV

-2800 WKEAVKEV
+2800 WKEAVKDV

-2982 GNWGSRAGKDGKL
+2982 GNWGSRSGKDGKL

-3049 ELGHMFDKRYKLSD
+3049 ELGHMFDKQYKLSD

-3093 AMYFADLLHD
+3093 AMYFADLLRD
-3103 GEYAQHKNPQ
+3103 GEYAQQKNPQ

-3422 FDRVSTQEIPD
+3422 FDMVSTQEIPD

-3496 PGLLKA
+3496 PGLVKA

-3546 NTGYIFSK
+3546 YSGYIFSK

-3564 DWFKAFIEAVRN
+3564 DWFKAFIEAIRN

-3656 AAVQEGMDVTVN
+3656 AAVQAGMDVTVN

-3693 GQNSERIMKS
+3693 GQNSERILKN
-3703 RRIFA
+3703 RIIFA
-3708 KFLIVNFLQTAMH
+3708 KFLTVNFLKTAMH

-3806 MIADP
+3806 MVADP
-3811 NPMKA
+3811 NPLKA

-3875 SPFKIDYIIDDTTG
+3875 SPFQIDYIIDDTTG

-3925 VPGVMLR
+3925 VPGVVLR

-3938 DVVSNFYDTKEWYD
+3938 DVVSNFYDTKEGYD

-4014 SANDTEKT
+4014 SVNDTEKT

-4028 AKLAENTG
+4028 SKLAENTG

-4060 KVSYYLDGYDLLD
+4060 KVSYELDGYDLLD

-4085 CNDILD
+4085 CNDILN

-4098 KAEALKKAKR
+4098 KAEALKKVKR

-4115 EIFFEKLK
+4115 DIFFEKLK

>member
-18 AATSGDTSGA
+18 AATSGDTSGE

-57 AAQRASNARTVA
+57 AAQRASNERTVA
-69 ARYYTNNLQ
+69 ARYYNNNLQ
-78 YPGTVKKTPEQQSND
+78 YPGTVKKTPEQQSHD
-93 RVVYARQPEVQQ
+93 RVVYARQPAVQQ
-105 QLKEHA
+105 QLKENA

-142 LAQNVPVVAPIK
+142 LAQNAPIIAPIK
-154 ADETPVLNT
+154 ADETPVSNT
-163 APATEAREVY
+163 APTTEAREVY

-193 IGYLSEIAAAA
+193 IGYLSEIAASA
-204 VNLGAEDLKGGAK
+204 VNLGAEDLKGGVK
-217 DLFNQITEGIAK
+217 DLFNQITAGIAK
-229 GTETKQ
+229 GAETKQ

-262 GLDDGSNL
+262 GLEDGSSL

-295 RIAEIENKYKYT
+295 RIAEIESKYKYT
-307 NKSDVT
+307 NKSGVT

-328 NIAGSLVSG
+328 NIVGSLVSG

-368 DDAVGY
+368 DDAIGY

-399 AGKAIANIPSVYTR
+399 AGKAIANIPSVYAR

-483 LAKRDYAVAE
+483 LAQRDYAVAE

-564 FAEKSDIVNNI
+564 FAEKSNIVNNI

-669 AETQPNTTPTTDGT
+669 AETQPNTPTTTDET

-691 KPLTTAQENA
+691 KPLTTEQKDA
-701 TIPVENTAQEQ
+701 TIPVDNASQEQ
-712 TVAKQPKQEERVE
+712 TTEEQAKPDEAPTQETKTPAVE
-725 TPKNETTAKQTDPGN
+725 SSHATDS
-740 KNIQTFTVD
+740 
-749 GRTVEIDTSK
+749 RTK

-787 ENLSSNEYARLKKNM
+787 KNLSSNEYARLKKNM

-833 EETPAQNVQQGE
+833 EAAPEQNVQQGE
-845 KSGIHVEQAEEKA
+845 KNWIHVAQVAEKA
-858 AENTVQ
+858 EENTVQ

-879 VEINKAS
+879 VEINKTS

-894 AAIADGS
+894 AAIVDGS
-901 TSPASET
+901 IPPASEA
-908 EKAKAKIKKSVET
+908 EKAKTKIKKSVET

-935 TAIANGALSLD
+935 TAIANSTLSLD

-979 IHTKIPYDGTFDI
+979 IHTKIPFDGTFDI

-1015 VGGNSN
+1015 VGENSN
-1021 ANVKKIITLLQNAYT
+1021 ENVKKITTLFQNAYK
-1036 VASSKHDGTD
+1036 VVSSKHDGTD

-1053 LIKVSTE
+1053 LIKVSPE
-1060 NLSEIRSALDAKGNM
+1060 NLSEIRSALDAEVKM
-1075 QETQRDFLS
+1075 QETQRDFFN
-1084 MFDSDNIELLKV
+1084 MFDSDNIELLKI

-1105 ASQKGGGITAVSFE
+1105 ASQKGGGVTAVSFE

-1147 YKYAGDK
+1147 YKPAGDK

-1162 DGSINCL
+1162 DGNINGL
-1169 ILPLNVSHTS
+1169 IVPINVSSTS
-1179 NYEQVAFNS
+1179 NYEQVAFDS

-1193 AGKETENTYTGE
+1193 RGKETENTYTGE
-1205 NYVENTDATLQT
+1205 NN
-1217 PEEPQPEQPRQ
+1217 
-1228 QVVQETTQQVQ
+1228 VQNIA
-1239 KDQNKPAST
+1239 DQNKPAST

-1314 NSPKAEKAVESI
+1314 NSPKAEKAVESL

-1391 DGAKVYVNELSESRL
+1391 DGATVYVNELSDSRL

-1412 PFDGFFKENAEQINN
+1412 PFDGFYNENAEQINN

-1495 ELRKTYDIRANV
+1495 ELRKKYNIRANI
-1507 GINGENYRKY
+1507 GIDGENYKKY

-1527 IDKTGPQKGKTIT
+1527 IDKTGPQTGETIT
-1540 GNYDD
+1540 GTYKD
-1545 LREIPP
+1545 LHEIPK
-1551 LLEEVRN
+1551 LLEGIR
-1558 DKTKIGENA
+1558 
-1567 IQNPEAIHDKAV
+1567 
-1579 EELEIARE
+1579 
-1587 ASSKAETA
+1587 
-1595 LDAVKKMHDMYWF
+1595 
-1608 AENESAMS
+1608 
-1616 RGKKYSALS
+1616 
-1625 RPISKNASINRRDD
+1625 
-1639 VIKELKK
+1639 
-1646 GAVPVEKSGEYRL
+1646 
-1659 QFADKTFAIVVKS
+1659 
-1672 EHEFAEYLTSNKR
+1672 
-1685 SDESWDDALKRIQ
+1685 
-1698 YHDGA
+1698 
-1703 LEKAEKAY
+1703 
-1711 NDARSIE
+1711 
-1718 SQKLEAAEEAYDALT
+1718 
-1733 KYRHAKWDTAV
+1733 
-1744 RKSQEQNNAIKKGED
+1744 
-1759 VNDRSRENQQL
+1759 NDRSRENQQL
-1770 ETGESGRKDV
+1770 ETGESGR
-1780 GIHRGADVPKELG
+1780 RNNG
-1793 VADTIRE
+1793 VAPNQEKPGTDLAGTVR
-1800 NVSGDDSGVPLG
+1800 G
-1812 VSEQGNSSGSGRI
+1812 GNSIAGNEQHVAGEYSGRHMDTGDGSGS
-1825 VADTENPQ
+1825 
-1833 HTGIV
+1833 
-1838 QTDDGG
+1838 
-1844 SKRGRSDTGIRERST
+1844 ST
-1859 DAKGLH
+1859 
-1865 EEVSDRGRGDMAV
+1865 RGRGDV
-1878 QRGDNAGH
+1878 QSVDAGRER
-1886 DIDGDGS
+1886 DGGGILASDVRNDSG
-1893 TARRDKP
+1893 KP
-1900 RTRGDERLGRGD
+1900 TSVLGGESGRG
-1912 VAESDKQY
+1912 VGRTGTGERVGTGERSSRGNATGAVKEKTAK
-1920 HKAALDSSEDN
+1920 KAASSDN
-1931 GTYATYTPEK
+1931 GVYASYTPAK
-1941 LNIKGAKPHPTK
+1941 LTITGAKKHPAP

-1960 SSVHAPD
+1960 SAVSSPE
-1967 LHYVPNLD
+1967 LHYKPKLD
-1975 RDIITKGV
+1975 QKIIDSGA
-1983 LSDAQLVAVMYAG
+1983 LSDAQLENISYAG
-1996 QAHETVLPNG
+1996 QAHEQMLPNG
-2006 NRKGFLIGDGTG
+2006 ERKGYFIGDGTG
-2018 VGKGREISG
+2018 VGKGRQLAG
-2027 IILDNFNS
+2027 IILDNFNQ

-2042 VSVSSGLV
+2042 VSAKKELFE
-2050 NDARRDWVDLGGKES
+2050 DAVRDWSDLGG
-2065 DVIDFSKE
+2065 DASKLLNYSSE
-2073 KGKKGGIGKF
+2073 AVKKKLSSTNDGVL
-2083 DKGIMFVS
+2083 FVT
-2091 YDTLKSGKKG
+2091 YDTLKGASKSGGSEKVKHLDVIERWLG
-2101 GETNADIIADW
+2101 N
-2112 FGKDFDGVIVFDEAH
+2112 DFDGVIVFDESH
-2127 KAGNLIAEKTGRGS
+2127 KMANL
-2141 KKPSQNAIK
+2141 KPSQKGFGKAKASETAIAGDK
-2150 ANDFQNSLKNARVV
+2150 FQSDMKNARVV
-2164 YASATIADKVSG
+2164 YASATGATNVEN
-2176 LAFVSRLGLWGDGTQ
+2176 LAYARRLGLWGEGSQ
-2191 FSGVDDFV
+2191 FADETEFIT
-2199 GKIGGSGMAA
+2199 KIGSSGIAA

-2219 TGTYISRNLSYDGVG
+2219 MGVYLARSISYDGVQ
-2234 YERLEHT
+2234 YTQLQHK
-2241 LTKDQIYMYDTM
+2241 LTPEQTYMYNTM
-2253 SEGWQVVMQ
+2253 SNGWQVVLQ
-2262 DVDKAMRITGNKSK
+2262 NFDKAMNITNSK
-2276 NADSQLWSSMMRF
+2276 KNNQVKRARSQVYSNMQQF
-2289 YDQVLVSMSMPSVIS
+2289 YNQVLSSMSMPTVIS
-2304 DIEKQLADGKA
+2304 DIEKELAAGHS
-2315 CVVQVVNTQEAA
+2315 CVIQIVNTNEAA
-2327 QERAVEKMREE
+2327 QDRAVVDSKERGDKDLE
-2338 GSEDYDNLDITPR
+2338 NLDITPR
-2351 QILEQYL
+2351 QLITGYVM
-2358 LNSFPVEQYEKYID
+2358 NCFPVQQYESYID
-2372 ENGNEQSRVARDSK
+2372 ENGNEQSRPVVDSS
-2386 GQPIINKEAVAMRD
+2386 GNPVLNKQAVSMRD
-2400 ALLERIKDISI
+2400 DLLAKINDISI
-2411 PEGPIDMLINHFGK
+2411 PEGPLDMLINHFGE
-2425 DRVAE
+2425 DNVAE
-2430 VSGRDRRFVNVTD
+2430 VTGRKSRVVEKAD
-2443 ENGNIKRVEDVRGDG
+2443 ENGNIKKQLEQRNSE
-2458 AKNGSRAAN
+2458 KSNI
-2467 DAEAKAFQNGEKDI
+2467 AETKAFQDGKKRI
-2481 LIFSAQAG
+2481 LVFSSAG
-2489 GTGYSY
+2489 GTGRSY
-2495 HADKRAKNSRQR
+2495 HADKRAANQQKRIHY
-2507 VGYILQTAPNSQLLM
+2507 VLQPGWQASEAVQGF
-2522 QTIGRIHRSNEAF
+2522 GRTHRSNQVDTPVF
-2535 PPIYKLVS
+2535 KLIS
-2543 TDLSAQK
+2543 TDVMGHK
-2550 RFVTSSA
+2550 RFVTSIA
-2557 RRLEQLGALTK
+2557 RRLDQLGALTK
-2568 GQRQASG
+2568 GQRQTGSG
-2575 GIFSADDNLET
+2575 VFSEKDNLESP
-2586 DLSSDAL
+2586 LSAEAL
-2593 LAFFD
+2593 RTLYK
-2598 RLGHGKIPGM
+2598 RLGANGIEGINAK
-2608 DPKKILSKMGYTK
+2608 DVFTEMGLYK
-2621 YFYDEYGNFKLNK
+2621 DFYDEYGNFKLNESIA
-2634 DTGSNVTRFLN
+2634 SNIPKFLN
-2645 RILALGVEDGNR
+2645 RILALDVEKQNK
-2657 VFDEFMDIRQAYYE
+2657 VFSAFEDIRQAYYE

-2718 KPTIIQTLDDAMA
+2718 KPTVIQTLDDAMA

-2736 QGIRRMEDGSV
+2736 QGIRRMEDGSA

-2757 NSFGVPV
+2757 NSFGIPV

-2800 WKEAVKEV
+2800 WKEAVKDV

-2956 GKLAENGVRSVGNP
+2956 GKLAERGVCSVGNP

-2982 GNWGSRAGKDGKL
+2982 GNWGSRSGKDGKL

-3093 AMYFADLLHD
+3093 AMYFADLLRD
-3103 GEYAQHKNPQ
+3103 GEYAQQKNPQ

-3422 FDRVSTQEIPD
+3422 FDMVSTQEIPD

-3514 ISLMGTATRISSTL
+3514 ISFMGTATRISSTL

-3554 TTNNPVTYTI
+3554 TTNNPVAYTV

-3576 TDDFKAYVAN
+3576 TDDFKSYVAN
-3586 GGGYVGCITSK
+3586 GGGYVGSITSN

-3678 INNLVMFNSARVTAI
+3678 INNLVMFHSAKVTSI
-3693 GQNSERIMKS
+3693 GQNAERILKN

-3708 KFLIVNFLQTAMH
+3708 KWLTVNFLKTAMH
-3721 IAALVLFSK
+3721 VAALVLFSK

-3766 VPKEQNVMALS
+3766 VPKETNVMALS

-3806 MIADP
+3806 MVADP
-3811 NPMKA
+3811 NPLKA
-3816 AGDLISDVTFFGT
+3816 AGDLVSDVTFFGT

-3875 SPFKIDYIIDDTTG
+3875 SPFQIDYIIDDTTG

-3925 VPGVMLR
+3925 VPGVVLR

-3938 DVVSNFYDTKEWYD
+3938 DVVSNFYDTKEGYD

-4028 AKLAENTG
+4028 SKLAENTG

-4060 KVSYYLDGYDLLD
+4060 KVSYDLDGYDILD

-4085 CNDILD
+4085 CNDILN

-4115 EIFFEKLK
+4115 DIFFEKLK

>member
-57 AAQRASNARTVA
+57 AAQRASNERTVA

-78 YPGTVKKTPEQQSND
+78 YPGTVKKTPEQQSHD

-105 QLKEHA
+105 QLKEHV

-154 ADETPVLNT
+154 ADETPISNT
-163 APATEAREVY
+163 APTTEAREVY
-173 KEKQETPYLPGLRDN
+173 KEKQETPYLPGLREN

-204 VNLGAEDLKGGAK
+204 VNLGAEDLKGGVK

-307 NKSDVT
+307 NKSGVT

-328 NIAGSLVSG
+328 NIVGSLVSG

-368 DDAVGY
+368 DDAIGY

-658 ARKKKLEEADA
+658 ARKKKLEEAEA
-669 AETQPNTTPTTDGT
+669 AETQPNTQPQTAET

-691 KPLTTAQENA
+691 KPLTTEQKDA
-701 TIPVENTAQEQ
+701 TIPVENAAQEHP
-712 TVAKQPKQEERVE
+712 AAEQPKQEELVE
-725 TPKNETTAKQTDPGN
+725 TPKNETTAKQTEPGN
-740 KNIQTFTVD
+740 KNIKTFTVD

-787 ENLSSNEYARLKKNM
+787 KNLSSNEYARLKKNM

-833 EETPAQNVQQGE
+833 EETPAQTVQQGE
-845 KSGIHVEQAEEKA
+845 KNGIHVAQVAEKA
-858 AENTVQ
+858 EENTVQ

-886 GGETNEEQ
+886 GVETNEEQ
-894 AAIADGS
+894 AAIVDGS
-901 TSPASET
+901 TPPESET
-908 EKAKAKIKKSVET
+908 EKAKTKIKKSVET

-1015 VGGNSN
+1015 VGENSN
-1021 ANVKKIITLLQNAYT
+1021 ANVKKITTLFQNAYK
-1036 VASSKHDGTD
+1036 VVSSKHDGTD
-1046 YVTDGSI
+1046 YVTDGGI
-1053 LIKVSTE
+1053 LIKVSPE
-1060 NLSEIRSALDAKGNM
+1060 NLSEIRSALDAKGKI
-1075 QETQRDFLS
+1075 QETQRDFFN
-1084 MFDSDNIELLKV
+1084 MFDYDNIELLKI

-1105 ASQKGGGITAVSFE
+1105 ASQKGGGVTAVSFE

-1128 DSRYVK
+1128 DSGYVK

-1147 YKYAGDK
+1147 IKHAGDK

-1162 DGSINCL
+1162 GGNINGL
-1169 ILPLNVSHTS
+1169 ILPINISPTS

-1193 AGKETENTYTGE
+1193 RGKGTENTYT
-1205 NYVENTDATLQT
+1205 VENH
-1217 PEEPQPEQPRQ
+1217 
-1228 QVVQETTQQVQ
+1228 VQNID
-1239 KDQNKPAST
+1239 DQDKPAST

-1314 NSPKAEKAVESI
+1314 NSPKAEKAVESL

-1391 DGAKVYVNELSESRL
+1391 DGATVYVNELSDSRL

-1495 ELRKTYDIRANV
+1495 ELRKKYNIRANI
-1507 GINGENYRKY
+1507 GIDGENYKKY

-1527 IDKTGPQKGKTIT
+1527 IDKTGPQTGETIT
-1540 GNYDD
+1540 GTYKD
-1545 LREIPP
+1545 LHEIPK
-1551 LLEEVRN
+1551 LLEGIR
-1558 DKTKIGENA
+1558 
-1567 IQNPEAIHDKAV
+1567 
-1579 EELEIARE
+1579 
-1587 ASSKAETA
+1587 
-1595 LDAVKKMHDMYWF
+1595 
-1608 AENESAMS
+1608 
-1616 RGKKYSALS
+1616 
-1625 RPISKNASINRRDD
+1625 
-1639 VIKELKK
+1639 
-1646 GAVPVEKSGEYRL
+1646 
-1659 QFADKTFAIVVKS
+1659 
-1672 EHEFAEYLTSNKR
+1672 
-1685 SDESWDDALKRIQ
+1685 
-1698 YHDGA
+1698 
-1703 LEKAEKAY
+1703 
-1711 NDARSIE
+1711 
-1718 SQKLEAAEEAYDALT
+1718 
-1733 KYRHAKWDTAV
+1733 
-1744 RKSQEQNNAIKKGED
+1744 
-1759 VNDRSRENQQL
+1759 NDRSRENQQL

-1800 NVSGDDSGVPLG
+1800 NVSGHDSGVPLG
-1812 VSEQGNSSGSGRI
+1812 VSKQGNSSGSGRI

-1833 HTGIV
+1833 HAGIV

-1844 SKRGRSDTGIRERST
+1844 SERGRSDTGIRERST

-1865 EEVSDRGRGDMAV
+1865 EEVSERGRGDMAV

-1886 DIDGDGS
+1886 DIDGDSS

-1912 VAESDKQY
+1912 VAESAKQY

-1983 LSDAQLVAVMYAG
+1983 LSDAQLEAVMYAG
-1996 QAHETVLPNG
+1996 QAHETVLPDG

-2176 LAFVSRLGLWGDGTQ
+2176 LAFVSRIGLWGDGTQ

-2219 TGTYISRNLSYDGVG
+2219 TGAYISRNLSYDGVG

-2327 QERAVEKMREE
+2327 QERAVEKMRED

-2358 LNSFPVEQYEKYID
+2358 LNSFPVEQYEKYVD

-2621 YFYDEYGNFKLNK
+2621 YFYDEYGNFNLNK
-2634 DTGSNVTRFLN
+2634 DVGSNVTRFLN

-2689 KLDIVQRETVY
+2689 KLDIVQRENVY

-2718 KPTIIQTLDDAMA
+2718 KPTVIQTLDDAMA

-2736 QGIRRMEDGSV
+2736 QGVRRMEDGSV

-2757 NSFGVPV
+2757 NSFGIPV
-2764 KRFRLQGA
+2764 KRFRLQAA

-2791 IPKAEWEAV
+2791 IPKADWEAA
-2800 WKEAVKEV
+2800 WKEAVKDV

-2854 PPKQIDAV
+2854 PTKQIDAV
-2862 LRSLGAS
+2862 LRNLGAS

-2943 YFIPTGSKGEEIL
+2943 YFIPTGRKGEEIL

-2982 GNWGSRAGKDGKL
+2982 GNWGSRSGKEGKL

-3049 ELGHMFDKRYKLSD
+3049 ELGHMFDKRYKLSN

-3103 GEYAQHKNPQ
+3103 GEYAQQKNPQ

-3242 LYEGDITDLNKK
+3242 LYEGNITDLNKK

-3326 VDSGIISEKLAK
+3326 VDSGIISKKLAE

-3496 PGLLKA
+3496 PGLVKA

-3514 ISLMGTATRISSTL
+3514 ISFMGTATRISSTL

-3546 NTGYIFSK
+3546 YSGYIFSK

-3642 EYKRALEQ
+3642 EYKRALDK

-3656 AAVQEGMDVTVN
+3656 AAVQEGMDITVN

-3693 GQNSERIMKS
+3693 GQNSERILKN
-3703 RRIFA
+3703 RIIFA
-3708 KFLIVNFLQTAMH
+3708 KWLTVNFLKTAMQ

-3736 EDTLKDYQ
+3736 DDTLKDYQ

-3777 SVLDATWERFVL
+3777 SVLGATWERFVL

-3806 MIADP
+3806 MVADP
-3811 NPMKA
+3811 NPLKA

-3875 SPFKIDYIIDDTTG
+3875 SPFQIDYIIDDTTG

-3925 VPGVMLR
+3925 VPGVVLR

-3938 DVVSNFYDTKEWYD
+3938 DVVSNFYDTKEGYD

-3966 KYSFYDTYGSYKY
+3966 KYSFYDTYGSKKY

-4022 KMDERI
+4022 KMDEMI

-4045 IVVPD
+4045 IDVPD

-4060 KVSYYLDGYDLLD
+4060 KVSYELDGYDLLD

-4085 CNDILD
+4085 CNDILN

-4098 KAEALKKAKR
+4098 KAEALKKVKR
-4108 EVKEDLN
+4108 EVKKDLN
-4115 EIFFEKLK
+4115 DIFFEKLK

>member
-57 AAQRASNARTVA
+57 AAQRASNERTVA
-69 ARYYTNNLQ
+69 ARYYTNNIQ
-78 YPGTVKKTPEQQSND
+78 YPGTVKKTPEQQSHD

-105 QLKEHA
+105 QLKENA

-142 LAQNVPVVAPIK
+142 LAQNAPVVAPIK
-154 ADETPVLNT
+154 ADETPISNT
-163 APATEAREVY
+163 APTTEAREVY
-173 KEKQETPYLPGLRDN
+173 KEKQETPYLPGLREN

-204 VNLGAEDLKGGAK
+204 VNLGAEDLKGGVK
-217 DLFNQITEGIAK
+217 DLFNQITAGISK

-337 GGLGNPVSA
+337 GGLGNPISA

-368 DDAVGY
+368 DDAVSY
-374 ATRQTLAD
+374 ATQQTLAD

-399 AGKAIANIPSVYTR
+399 AGKAISNIPSVYAR

-549 VVDDLENYGDRIVVD
+549 VVDDLETYGDRIVVD
-564 FAEKSDIVNNI
+564 FKEKSDIVNNI

-653 AEIES
+653 AEIEN
-658 ARKKKLEEADA
+658 ARKKKLEEAET
-669 AETQPNTTPTTDGT
+669 AETQPNTPTPTAET

-691 KPLTTAQENA
+691 KPLTTEQKDA
-701 TIPVENTAQEQ
+701 TIPVENAAQEQ
-712 TVAKQPKQEERVE
+712 PAAGQEKPQEAPTQE
-725 TPKNETTAKQTDPGN
+725 TQTPAAESSPSTDS
-740 KNIQTFTVD
+740 
-749 GRTVEIDTSK
+749 RTK

-787 ENLSSNEYARLKKNM
+787 KNLSSNEYARLKKNM

-833 EETPAQNVQQGE
+833 EETPAQIVQQDE
-845 KSGIHVEQAEEKA
+845 NSGIHVAQVAEKAEES
-858 AENTVQ
+858 TVQ
-864 DSSETVVDSAEAKPI
+864 DSSETAVDSAEAKPI

-894 AAIADGS
+894 AAIVDGS
-901 TSPASET
+901 TPPASET
-908 EKAKAKIKKSVET
+908 EKAKTKIKKSVET
-921 AGFEYKSKNARNIG
+921 AGFKYKSQNARNIG
-935 TAIANGALSLD
+935 TEIANGTLSLD

-1015 VGGNSN
+1015 AGGSSN
-1021 ANVKKIITLLQNAYT
+1021 ANVKKITTLFQSIPN
-1036 VASSKHDGTD
+1036 VSKVVSSKHDGTD

-1053 LIKVSTE
+1053 LIKVSPE
-1060 NLSEIRSALDAKGNM
+1060 DLSEIRSAFDAEGKM
-1075 QETQRDFLS
+1075 QETQRDFFN
-1084 MFDSDNIELLKV
+1084 MFDYDNIELLKI

-1105 ASQKGGGITAVSFE
+1105 TSHKGWVGTAVSFE

-1147 YKYAGDK
+1147 YKPAGDK

-1162 DGSINCL
+1162 DGNINGL
-1169 ILPLNVSHTS
+1169 IIPFNVSSTS
-1179 NYEQVAFNS
+1179 NYEQVAFDS

-1193 AGKETENTYTGE
+1193 RVNGTENTYTGK
-1205 NYVENTDATLQT
+1205 NNVENTAATLQT
-1217 PEEPQPEQPRQ
+1217 QEEPQLEQPKQ

-1239 KDQNKPAST
+1239 QDQNKPAST

-1314 NSPKAEKAVESI
+1314 NSPESKKAVESI

-1341 KRSEEQVSLQQ
+1341 KRSDEQVSLQQ

-1391 DGAKVYVNELSESRL
+1391 DGATVYVNELSDSRL

-1495 ELRKTYDIRANV
+1495 ELREKYNIRANI
-1507 GINGENYRKY
+1507 GIDGENYKKY

-1527 IDKTGPQKGKTIT
+1527 IDKTGPQTGETIT
-1540 GNYDD
+1540 GTYKD
-1545 LREIPP
+1545 LHEIPK
-1551 LLEEVRN
+1551 LLEGIR
-1558 DKTKIGENA
+1558 
-1567 IQNPEAIHDKAV
+1567 
-1579 EELEIARE
+1579 
-1587 ASSKAETA
+1587 
-1595 LDAVKKMHDMYWF
+1595 
-1608 AENESAMS
+1608 
-1616 RGKKYSALS
+1616 
-1625 RPISKNASINRRDD
+1625 
-1639 VIKELKK
+1639 
-1646 GAVPVEKSGEYRL
+1646 
-1659 QFADKTFAIVVKS
+1659 
-1672 EHEFAEYLTSNKR
+1672 
-1685 SDESWDDALKRIQ
+1685 
-1698 YHDGA
+1698 
-1703 LEKAEKAY
+1703 
-1711 NDARSIE
+1711 
-1718 SQKLEAAEEAYDALT
+1718 
-1733 KYRHAKWDTAV
+1733 
-1744 RKSQEQNNAIKKGED
+1744 
-1759 VNDRSRENQQL
+1759 NDRSRENQQL
-1770 ETGESGRKDV
+1770 ETGESGR
-1780 GIHRGADVPKELG
+1780 GNNG
-1793 VADTIRE
+1793 VAPNQEKPGTDLAGTVR
-1800 NVSGDDSGVPLG
+1800 G
-1812 VSEQGNSSGSGRI
+1812 GNSIAGNEQHVAGEYSGRHMDTGDGSGS
-1825 VADTENPQ
+1825 
-1833 HTGIV
+1833 
-1838 QTDDGG
+1838 
-1844 SKRGRSDTGIRERST
+1844 ST
-1859 DAKGLH
+1859 
-1865 EEVSDRGRGDMAV
+1865 RGRGDV
-1878 QRGDNAGH
+1878 QSVDAGRERDGGGILASDVRNDSGKPTSVLGGESERGVGRTGTGERVGTGERSSRGNATG
-1886 DIDGDGS
+1886 
-1893 TARRDKP
+1893 TVKEK
-1900 RTRGDERLGRGD
+1900 TE
-1912 VAESDKQY
+1912 K
-1920 HKAALDSSEDN
+1920 KAASSDN
-1931 GTYATYTPEK
+1931 GVYASYTPAK
-1941 LNIKGAKPHPTK
+1941 LTITGAKKHPAP

-1960 SSVHAPD
+1960 SAVSSPE
-1967 LHYVPNLD
+1967 LHYKPKLD
-1975 RDIITKGV
+1975 QKIIDSGA
-1983 LSDAQLVAVMYAG
+1983 LSDAQLENISYAG
-1996 QAHETVLPNG
+1996 QAHEQMLPNG
-2006 NRKGFLIGDGTG
+2006 ERKGYFIGDGTG
-2018 VGKGREISG
+2018 VGKGRQLAG
-2027 IILDNFNS
+2027 IILDNFNQ

-2042 VSVSSGLV
+2042 VSAKKELFE
-2050 NDARRDWVDLGGKES
+2050 DAVRDWSDLGG
-2065 DVIDFSKE
+2065 DASKLLNYSSE
-2073 KGKKGGIGKF
+2073 AVKKKLSSTNDGVL
-2083 DKGIMFVS
+2083 FVT
-2091 YDTLKSGKKG
+2091 YDTLKGASKSGGSEKVKHLDVIERWLG
-2101 GETNADIIADW
+2101 N
-2112 FGKDFDGVIVFDEAH
+2112 DFDGVIVFDESH
-2127 KAGNLIAEKTGRGS
+2127 KMANL
-2141 KKPSQNAIK
+2141 KPSPKGFGKAKASETAIAGDK
-2150 ANDFQNSLKNARVV
+2150 FQSDMKNARVV
-2164 YASATIADKVSG
+2164 YASATGATNVEN
-2176 LAFVSRLGLWGDGTQ
+2176 LAYARRLGLWGEGSQ
-2191 FSGVDDFV
+2191 FADETEFIT
-2199 GKIGGSGMAA
+2199 KIGSSGIAA

-2219 TGTYISRNLSYDGVG
+2219 MGVYLARSISYDGVE
-2234 YERLEHT
+2234 YTQLQHK
-2241 LTKDQIYMYDTM
+2241 LTPEQTYMYNTM
-2253 SEGWQVVMQ
+2253 SNGWQVVLQ
-2262 DVDKAMRITGNKSK
+2262 NFDKAMNITNSK
-2276 NADSQLWSSMMRF
+2276 KNNQVKRARSQVYSNMQQF
-2289 YDQVLVSMSMPSVIS
+2289 YNQVLSSMSMPTVIS
-2304 DIEKQLADGKA
+2304 DIEKELAAGHS
-2315 CVVQVVNTQEAA
+2315 CVIQIVNTNEAA
-2327 QERAVEKMREE
+2327 QDRAIGDSKERGDKDLE
-2338 GSEDYDNLDITPR
+2338 NLDITPR
-2351 QILEQYL
+2351 QLITGYVM
-2358 LNSFPVEQYEKYID
+2358 NCFPVQQYESYID
-2372 ENGNEQSRVARDSK
+2372 ENGNEQSRPVVDSS
-2386 GQPIINKEAVAMRD
+2386 GNPVLNKQAVSMRD
-2400 ALLERIKDISI
+2400 DLLAKINDISI
-2411 PEGPIDMLINHFGK
+2411 PEGPLDMLINHFGE
-2425 DRVAE
+2425 DNVAE
-2430 VSGRDRRFVNVTD
+2430 VTGRKSRVVEKAD
-2443 ENGNIKRVEDVRGDG
+2443 ENGNIKKQLEQRNSE
-2458 AKNGSRAAN
+2458 KSNI
-2467 DAEAKAFQNGEKDI
+2467 AETKAFQDGKKRI
-2481 LIFSAQAG
+2481 LVFSSAG
-2489 GTGYSY
+2489 GTGRSY
-2495 HADKRAKNSRQR
+2495 HADKRAANQQKRIHY
-2507 VGYILQTAPNSQLLM
+2507 VLQPGWQASEAVQGF
-2522 QTIGRIHRSNEAF
+2522 GRTHRSNQVDTPVF
-2535 PPIYKLVS
+2535 KLIS
-2543 TDLSAQK
+2543 TDVMGHK
-2550 RFVTSSA
+2550 RFVTSIA
-2557 RRLEQLGALTK
+2557 RRLDQLGALTK
-2568 GQRQASG
+2568 GQRQTGSG
-2575 GIFSADDNLET
+2575 VFSEKDNLESP
-2586 DLSSDAL
+2586 LSAEAL
-2593 LAFFD
+2593 RTLYK
-2598 RLGHGKIPGM
+2598 RLGANGIEGINAK
-2608 DPKKILSKMGYTK
+2608 DVFTEMGLYK
-2621 YFYDEYGNFKLNK
+2621 DFYDEYGNFKLNESIASSIPK
-2634 DTGSNVTRFLN
+2634 FLN
-2645 RILALGVEDGNR
+2645 RILALDVEKQNK
-2657 VFDEFMDIRQAYYE
+2657 VFSAFEDIRQSYYE

-2718 KPTIIQTLDDAMA
+2718 KPTVIQTLDDAIA

-2757 NSFGVPV
+2757 NSFGIPV

-2800 WKEAVKEV
+2800 WKEAVKDV

-2862 LRSLGAS
+2862 LRNLGAS

-2982 GNWGSRAGKDGKL
+2982 GNWGSRSGKDGKL

-3019 KVKNGAEGVY
+3019 KVKKGAEGVY

-3049 ELGHMFDKRYKLSD
+3049 ELGHMFDKRYKLSN

-3103 GEYAQHKNPQ
+3103 GEYAQQKNPQ

-3178 GYMGKRSRDFMREVF
+3178 GYMGKISRDFMREVF

-3326 VDSGIISEKLAK
+3326 VDSGIISKKLAE

-3496 PGLLKA
+3496 PGLVKA

-3514 ISLMGTATRISSTL
+3514 ISFMGTATRISSTL

-3546 NTGYIFSK
+3546 YSGYIFSK
-3554 TTNNPVTYTI
+3554 TTSNPVTYTV

-3642 EYKRALEQ
+3642 EYKRALDK

-3693 GQNSERIMKS
+3693 GQNSERILKN

-3708 KFLIVNFLQTAMH
+3708 KWLTVNFLKTAMQ

-3777 SVLDATWERFVL
+3777 SVLGATWERFVL

-3806 MIADP
+3806 MVADP
-3811 NPMKA
+3811 NPLKA
-3816 AGDLISDVTFFGT
+3816 ASDLISDVTFFGT

-3875 SPFKIDYIIDDTTG
+3875 SPFQIDYIIDDTTG

-3925 VPGVMLR
+3925 VPGVVLR

-3938 DVVSNFYDTKEWYD
+3938 DVVSNFYDTKEGYD
-3952 KRSGSYDAVGEAGG
+3952 KRSGSYDAIGEAGG

-3979 QKIADVYSKAN
+3979 RKIADVYSKAN

-4045 IVVPD
+4045 IDVPD
-4050 SVSGKMPDGV
+4050 FVSGKMPDGV
-4060 KVSYYLDGYDLLD
+4060 KVSYDLDGYDLLD

-4085 CNDILD
+4085 CNDILN

-4098 KAEALKKAKR
+4098 KAEALKKLKR

-4115 EIFFEKLK
+4115 DIFFEKLK

>member
-57 AAQRASNARTVA
+57 AAQRASNERTVA

-78 YPGTVKKTPEQQSND
+78 YPGAVKKTPEQQSHD
-93 RVVYARQPEVQQ
+93 RVVYARQPAVQQ
-105 QLKEHA
+105 QLKENA

-127 TGLQNRMSGASLSRS
+127 TGLQNKMSGASLSRS

-154 ADETPVLNT
+154 ADETPVSNT
-163 APATEAREVY
+163 APTTEAREVY
-173 KEKQETPYLPGLRDN
+173 KEKQETPYLPGLREN

-204 VNLGAEDLKGGAK
+204 VNLGAEDLKGGVK

-283 LNSDTEETPAEK
+283 LNSDTEETQAEK
-295 RIAEIENKYKYT
+295 RIAEIESKYKYT

-313 NFLASALSGTGYGTQ
+313 NFLASALYGTGYGTQ
-328 NIAGSLVSG
+328 NIVGSLVSG

-368 DDAVGY
+368 DDAIGY

-399 AGKAIANIPSVYTR
+399 AGKAIANIPSVYAR

-658 ARKKKLEEADA
+658 ARKKKLEEANA
-669 AETQPNTTPTTDGT
+669 AETQPNTPPTTYGT

-725 TPKNETTAKQTDPGN
+725 TPKNETTAKKTEPGN

-787 ENLSSNEYARLKKNM
+787 KNLSSNEYARLKKNM

-833 EETPAQNVQQGE
+833 EAAPAQKVDATAAPQQ
-845 KSGIHVEQAEEKA
+845 SA
-858 AENTVQ
+858 
-864 DSSETVVDSAEAKPI
+864 ETVAAPQQP
-879 VEINKAS
+879 VE
-886 GGETNEEQ
+886 
-894 AAIADGS
+894 
-901 TSPASET
+901 
-908 EKAKAKIKKSVET
+908 KI
-921 AGFEYKSKNARNIG
+921 
-935 TAIANGALSLD
+935 
-946 NIVYGGKVNG
+946 
-956 FSDEQRKHFAETLI
+956 
-970 AGSYTDADT
+970 
-979 IHTKIPYDGTFDI
+979 
-992 KNNPTVIGNA
+992 
-1002 LDALKIKLSSAEN
+1002 
-1015 VGGNSN
+1015 
-1021 ANVKKIITLLQNAYT
+1021 
-1036 VASSKHDGTD
+1036 
-1046 YVTDGSI
+1046 
-1053 LIKVSTE
+1053 
-1060 NLSEIRSALDAKGNM
+1060 
-1075 QETQRDFLS
+1075 
-1084 MFDSDNIELLKV
+1084 
-1096 QPRKAYKIP
+1096 
-1105 ASQKGGGITAVSFE
+1105 
-1119 TPDGKETLF
+1119 
-1128 DSRYVK
+1128 
-1134 TFDGKENFWAAVK
+1134 
-1147 YKYAGDK
+1147 
-1154 YSLASVDK
+1154 
-1162 DGSINCL
+1162 
-1169 ILPLNVSHTS
+1169 
-1179 NYEQVAFNS
+1179 
-1188 KSKLW
+1188 
-1193 AGKETENTYTGE
+1193 
-1205 NYVENTDATLQT
+1205 ENTDATLQT
-1217 PEEPQPEQPRQ
+1217 PEEPQPEQPKQ

-1239 KDQNKPAST
+1239 QDQNKPAST

-1314 NSPKAEKAVESI
+1314 NSPKAEKAVESL

-1341 KRSEEQVSLQQ
+1341 KRSDEQVSLQQ

-1391 DGAKVYVNELSESRL
+1391 DGAKVYVNELSDSRL

-1479 GKGMADDTPT
+1479 GKGMTDDTPT

-1495 ELRKTYDIRANV
+1495 ELRKKYNIRANI
-1507 GINGENYRKY
+1507 GIDGENYKKY

-1527 IDKTGPQKGKTIT
+1527 IDKTGPQTGETIT
-1540 GNYDD
+1540 GTYKD
-1545 LREIPP
+1545 LHEIPK
-1551 LLEEVRN
+1551 LLEGIR
-1558 DKTKIGENA
+1558 
-1567 IQNPEAIHDKAV
+1567 
-1579 EELEIARE
+1579 
-1587 ASSKAETA
+1587 
-1595 LDAVKKMHDMYWF
+1595 
-1608 AENESAMS
+1608 
-1616 RGKKYSALS
+1616 
-1625 RPISKNASINRRDD
+1625 
-1639 VIKELKK
+1639 
-1646 GAVPVEKSGEYRL
+1646 
-1659 QFADKTFAIVVKS
+1659 
-1672 EHEFAEYLTSNKR
+1672 
-1685 SDESWDDALKRIQ
+1685 
-1698 YHDGA
+1698 
-1703 LEKAEKAY
+1703 
-1711 NDARSIE
+1711 
-1718 SQKLEAAEEAYDALT
+1718 
-1733 KYRHAKWDTAV
+1733 
-1744 RKSQEQNNAIKKGED
+1744 
-1759 VNDRSRENQQL
+1759 NDRSRENQQL

-1833 HTGIV
+1833 HAGIV

-1844 SKRGRSDTGIRERST
+1844 SGRGRSDTGVRGRST
-1859 DAKGLH
+1859 DAQGLH
-1865 EEVSDRGRGDMAV
+1865 EEVSERGRGDMAV

-1886 DIDGDGS
+1886 DIDGYGS

-1912 VAESDKQY
+1912 VEESAKQY

-1983 LSDAQLVAVMYAG
+1983 LSDAQLEAVMYAG

-2219 TGTYISRNLSYDGVG
+2219 TGAYISRNLSYDGVG

-2327 QERAVEKMREE
+2327 QERAVEKMRED

-2358 LNSFPVEQYEKYID
+2358 LNSFPVEQYEKYVD
-2372 ENGNEQSRVARDSK
+2372 ENGNEQSRVARDSN

-2791 IPKAEWEAV
+2791 IPKAEWESV
-2800 WKEAVKEV
+2800 WKEAVKDV

-2956 GKLAENGVRSVGNP
+2956 GKLAENGVRSVGDP

-2982 GNWGSRAGKDGKL
+2982 GNWGSRAGKEGKL

-3037 TRVYGDLPTIAH
+3037 TRVYGDLPTISH
-3049 ELGHMFDKRYKLSD
+3049 ELGHMFDKQYKLSD

-3103 GEYAQHKNPQ
+3103 GEYAQQKNPQ

-3178 GYMGKRSRDFMREVF
+3178 GYMGKRCRDFMREVF

-3326 VDSGIISEKLAK
+3326 VDSGIISKKLAE

-3514 ISLMGTATRISSTL
+3514 ISFMGTATRISSTL

-3546 NTGYIFSK
+3546 YSGYIFSK
-3554 TTNNPVTYTI
+3554 TTNNPVTYTV
-3564 DWFKAFIEAVRN
+3564 DWFKAFIEALRN

-3656 AAVQEGMDVTVN
+3656 AAVQEGMDITVN

-3721 IAALVLFSK
+3721 LAALVLFSK

-3736 EDTLKDYQ
+3736 EDTLQDYQ

-3875 SPFKIDYIIDDTTG
+3875 SPFQIDYIIDDTTG

-3925 VPGVMLR
+3925 VPGVVLR

-3938 DVVSNFYDTKEWYD
+3938 DVVSNFYDTKEGYD

-4060 KVSYYLDGYDLLD
+4060 KVSYDLDGYDLLD

-4085 CNDILD
+4085 CNDILN

-4098 KAEALKKAKR
+4098 KAEALKKVKR

-4115 EIFFEKLK
+4115 DIFFEKLK

>member
-9 LRKAREGYA
+9 LRKAREGYT
-18 AATSGDTSGA
+18 AATSGTTSGA
-28 SKSGAKD
+28 NKSGAKD

-78 YPGTVKKTPEQQSND
+78 YPGTAKKTPEQQSHD
-93 RVVYARQPEVQQ
+93 RVVYARQPAVQQ
-105 QLKEHA
+105 QLKKRA
-111 DKLRAGME
+111 DMLNIGNAI
-119 FKQTDEYK
+119 QT
-127 TGLQNRMSGASLSRS
+127 TPRSQSAMSGASMAQSI
-142 LAQNVPVVAPIK
+142 AQNVP
-154 ADETPVLNT
+154 NQY
-163 APATEAREVY
+163 APADKNALPKSLANVPPKNAEQKGALEYISEKGQEAFYNANQSINQTIEAASQAVFGFLGDVVNNKGVSPEEKLNSGLTKARERFVDTLEQNRVENPPDNTTGIAPEYESARSKPVVKFAGDANAVMSSILPRYMVTMGASGLGATAASAAGTLGMATSAAQTFQNAYNEARN
-173 KEKQETPYLPGLRDN
+173 D
-188 SVAKQ
+188 
-193 IGYLSEIAAAA
+193 
-204 VNLGAEDLKGGAK
+204 GA
-217 DLFNQITEGIAK
+217 N
-229 GTETKQ
+229 
-235 VGKVSL
+235 
-241 PSGIKKSTK
+241 
-250 PTFRTYSENQEL
+250 ENQATL
-262 GLDDGSNL
+262 
-270 IKSMLKASEDAWY
+270 
-283 LNSDTEETPAEK
+283 
-295 RIAEIENKYKYT
+295 
-307 NKSDVT
+307 
-313 NFLASALSGTGYGTQ
+313 LAA
-328 NIAGSLVSG
+328 
-337 GGLGNPVSA
+337 
-346 SMTLFKGIRRNMRDA
+346 R
-361 KRMGYSK
+361 
-368 DDAVGY
+368 
-374 ATRQTLAD
+374 
-382 TGLDAIL
+382 
-389 NAAGAGVEQV
+389 NAASDAAIERFTGGVLEGGAGVVDSAIQKYAGNALNNFFRSKPMAKTLSYVVAKGIGEGTEEVLQDIAKTEAKRLTYGSDEKLDPKSLAYSGILGFAMGSLFAGMEAPARYAV
-399 AGKAIANIPSVYTR
+399 YKSDYNTVNLLSIGAGEVKSNADADSMGATADAIINAAGKAIDELQNAKPSEDVDVKEEISRLNYVKDGAQKVKDTLNENR
-413 AAARTGV
+413 ADIIEQNLAK
-420 SALSE
+420 E
-425 AAQSAL
+425 
-431 SNIVSVANQKMT
+431 
-443 GNPDA
+443 DA
-448 TIDWNSVARSAAV
+448 T
-461 GGFSGALQQG
+461 Q
-471 IIEIVNL
+471 
-478 PTNAR
+478 NA
-483 LAKRDYAVAE
+483 
-493 EYIKRATHVESD
+493 
-505 AEAEQ
+505 
-510 MVQVGKKLLEYV
+510 
-522 DDLANEGTSES
+522 
-533 KARAKGW
+533 
-540 KAYKDTISA
+540 
-549 VVDDLENYGDRIVVD
+549 
-564 FAEKSDIVNNI
+564 
-575 INAPKADIVDGT
+575 VDGT
-587 ADLVNKVAES
+587 PDTIIDDTAKLVNTVADT
-597 IEPNE
+597 IEPDK
-602 NAVNATIDY
+602 NAVNATIDHVVQE
-611 IRDEIQKKQNEI
+611 IRNTDVQQSVA
-623 TMQTDPVL
+623 QTDVEKQEIAAKRSKL
-631 RRETEIDRLAII
+631 EEID
-643 EIEKTLRNKR
+643 KTLRNNR
-653 AEIES
+653 QDVEN
-658 ARKKKLEEADA
+658 ARKDAKNQSDVPETGTKKTVTEPIPPTYHEGEGVVQYFVPGRKTPVATSTQSDLDVLKLFGGNTTIKQAYETPLLAGQGMKTVLDAYVSRGYGDVTLHDMFGFDGENQFEANASRNPNAKVVPVDSA
-669 AETQPNTTPTTDGT
+669 NASTAEATPTTPTPTAET

-691 KPLTTAQENA
+691 KPLTTEQKDA
-701 TIPVENTAQEQ
+701 TIPVDNAAQEQ
-712 TVAKQPKQEERVE
+712 TTAEQEKPQEAPTQE
-725 TPKNETTAKQTDPGN
+725 AQTPATESSPVTDS
-740 KNIQTFTVD
+740 
-749 GRTVEIDTSK
+749 RTK

-787 ENLSSNEYARLKKNM
+787 KNLSNNEYARLKKNM

-833 EETPAQNVQQGE
+833 EAAPAQKIDATAAPQQ
-845 KSGIHVEQAEEKA
+845 
-858 AENTVQ
+858 
-864 DSSETVVDSAEAKPI
+864 SAEAVTAPQQP
-879 VEINKAS
+879 VEK
-886 GGETNEEQ
+886 
-894 AAIADGS
+894 
-901 TSPASET
+901 
-908 EKAKAKIKKSVET
+908 
-921 AGFEYKSKNARNIG
+921 
-935 TAIANGALSLD
+935 
-946 NIVYGGKVNG
+946 
-956 FSDEQRKHFAETLI
+956 
-970 AGSYTDADT
+970 
-979 IHTKIPYDGTFDI
+979 
-992 KNNPTVIGNA
+992 
-1002 LDALKIKLSSAEN
+1002 
-1015 VGGNSN
+1015 
-1021 ANVKKIITLLQNAYT
+1021 
-1036 VASSKHDGTD
+1036 
-1046 YVTDGSI
+1046 
-1053 LIKVSTE
+1053 
-1060 NLSEIRSALDAKGNM
+1060 
-1075 QETQRDFLS
+1075 
-1084 MFDSDNIELLKV
+1084 
-1096 QPRKAYKIP
+1096 
-1105 ASQKGGGITAVSFE
+1105 
-1119 TPDGKETLF
+1119 
-1128 DSRYVK
+1128 
-1134 TFDGKENFWAAVK
+1134 
-1147 YKYAGDK
+1147 
-1154 YSLASVDK
+1154 
-1162 DGSINCL
+1162 
-1169 ILPLNVSHTS
+1169 
-1179 NYEQVAFNS
+1179 
-1188 KSKLW
+1188 
-1193 AGKETENTYTGE
+1193 
-1205 NYVENTDATLQT
+1205 VENTAATLQT
-1217 PEEPQPEQPRQ
+1217 PEEPQPEQSKQ
-1228 QVVQETTQQVQ
+1228 QVVQETAQQVQ
-1239 KDQNKPAST
+1239 QVQNKPAST

-1299 NRYIID
+1299 NRYLID

-1314 NSPKAEKAVESI
+1314 NSPKAEKAVESL

-1391 DGAKVYVNELSESRL
+1391 DGATVYVNELSESRL

-1412 PFDGFFKENAEQINN
+1412 PFDGFYNENAEQINN

-1495 ELRKTYDIRANV
+1495 ELREKYNIRANI
-1507 GINGENYRKY
+1507 GIDGENYKKY

-1527 IDKTGPQKGKTIT
+1527 IDNTGPQTGETIT
-1540 GNYDD
+1540 GTYKD
-1545 LREIPP
+1545 LHEIPK
-1551 LLEEVRN
+1551 LLEGIR
-1558 DKTKIGENA
+1558 
-1567 IQNPEAIHDKAV
+1567 
-1579 EELEIARE
+1579 
-1587 ASSKAETA
+1587 
-1595 LDAVKKMHDMYWF
+1595 
-1608 AENESAMS
+1608 
-1616 RGKKYSALS
+1616 
-1625 RPISKNASINRRDD
+1625 
-1639 VIKELKK
+1639 
-1646 GAVPVEKSGEYRL
+1646 
-1659 QFADKTFAIVVKS
+1659 
-1672 EHEFAEYLTSNKR
+1672 
-1685 SDESWDDALKRIQ
+1685 
-1698 YHDGA
+1698 
-1703 LEKAEKAY
+1703 
-1711 NDARSIE
+1711 
-1718 SQKLEAAEEAYDALT
+1718 
-1733 KYRHAKWDTAV
+1733 
-1744 RKSQEQNNAIKKGED
+1744 
-1759 VNDRSRENQQL
+1759 NDRSRENQQL
-1770 ETGESGRKDV
+1770 ETGESGR
-1780 GIHRGADVPKELG
+1780 GNNG
-1793 VADTIRE
+1793 VAPNQEKPGTDLAGTVR
-1800 NVSGDDSGVPLG
+1800 G
-1812 VSEQGNSSGSGRI
+1812 GNSIAGNEQHVAGEYSGRHMDTGDGSGS
-1825 VADTENPQ
+1825 
-1833 HTGIV
+1833 
-1838 QTDDGG
+1838 
-1844 SKRGRSDTGIRERST
+1844 ST
-1859 DAKGLH
+1859 
-1865 EEVSDRGRGDMAV
+1865 RGRGDV
-1878 QRGDNAGH
+1878 QSVDAGRER
-1886 DIDGDGS
+1886 DGGGILASDVRNDSG
-1893 TARRDKP
+1893 KP
-1900 RTRGDERLGRGD
+1900 TSVLGGESGRG
-1912 VAESDKQY
+1912 VGRTGAGERVGTVERSSRGNAAGTVKEKTAK
-1920 HKAALDSSEDN
+1920 KAASSDN
-1931 GTYATYTPEK
+1931 GVYASYTPAK
-1941 LNIKGAKPHPTK
+1941 LTITGAKKHPAP

-1960 SSVHAPD
+1960 SAVSSPE
-1967 LHYVPNLD
+1967 LHYKPKLD
-1975 RDIITKGV
+1975 QKIIDSGA
-1983 LSDAQLVAVMYAG
+1983 LSDAQLENISYAG
-1996 QAHETVLPNG
+1996 QAHEQMLPDG
-2006 NRKGFLIGDGTG
+2006 ERKGYFIGDGTG
-2018 VGKGREISG
+2018 VGKGRQLAG
-2027 IILDNFNS
+2027 IILDNFNQ

-2042 VSVSSGLV
+2042 ASAKKELFE
-2050 NDARRDWVDLGGKES
+2050 DAVRDWSDLGG
-2065 DVIDFSKE
+2065 DASKLLNYSSE
-2073 KGKKGGIGKF
+2073 AVKKKLSSTNDGVL
-2083 DKGIMFVS
+2083 FVT
-2091 YDTLKSGKKG
+2091 YDTLKGASKSGGSEKVKHLDVIERWLG
-2101 GETNADIIADW
+2101 N
-2112 FGKDFDGVIVFDEAH
+2112 DFDGVIVFDESH
-2127 KAGNLIAEKTGRGS
+2127 KMANL
-2141 KKPSQNAIK
+2141 KPSSKGFGKAKASETAIAGDK
-2150 ANDFQNSLKNARVV
+2150 FQSDMKNARVV
-2164 YASATIADKVSG
+2164 YASATGATNVEN
-2176 LAFVSRLGLWGDGTQ
+2176 LAYARRLGLWGEGSQ
-2191 FSGVDDFV
+2191 FADETEFIT
-2199 GKIGGSGMAA
+2199 KIGSSGIAA

-2219 TGTYISRNLSYDGVG
+2219 MGVYLARSISYDGVQ
-2234 YERLEHT
+2234 YTQLQHK
-2241 LTKDQIYMYDTM
+2241 LTPEQTYMYNTM
-2253 SEGWQVVMQ
+2253 SNGWQVVLQ
-2262 DVDKAMRITGNKSK
+2262 NFDKAMNITNSK
-2276 NADSQLWSSMMRF
+2276 KNTQVKRARSQVYSNMQQF
-2289 YDQVLVSMSMPSVIS
+2289 YNQVLSSMSMPTVIS
-2304 DIEKQLADGKA
+2304 DIEKELAAGHS
-2315 CVVQVVNTQEAA
+2315 CVIQIVNTNEAA
-2327 QERAVEKMREE
+2327 QDRAVGNSKERGDKDLE
-2338 GSEDYDNLDITPR
+2338 NLDITPR
-2351 QILEQYL
+2351 QLITGYVM
-2358 LNSFPVEQYEKYID
+2358 NCFPVQQYESYTD
-2372 ENGNEQSRVARDSK
+2372 ENGNEQSRPVVDSS
-2386 GQPIINKEAVAMRD
+2386 GNPVLNKQAVRMRD
-2400 ALLERIKDISI
+2400 DLLAKINDISI
-2411 PEGPIDMLINHFGK
+2411 PEGPLDMLINHFGE
-2425 DRVAE
+2425 DNVAE
-2430 VSGRDRRFVNVTD
+2430 ITGRKSRVVEKAD
-2443 ENGNIKRVEDVRGDG
+2443 ENGNIKKQLEQRNSE
-2458 AKNGSRAAN
+2458 KSNI
-2467 DAEAKAFQNGEKDI
+2467 AETKAFQDGKKRI
-2481 LIFSAQAG
+2481 LVFSSAG
-2489 GTGYSY
+2489 GTGRSY
-2495 HADKRAKNSRQR
+2495 HADKRAANQQKRIHY
-2507 VGYILQTAPNSQLLM
+2507 VLQPGWQASEAVQGF
-2522 QTIGRIHRSNEAF
+2522 GRTHRSNQVDTPVF
-2535 PPIYKLVS
+2535 KLIS
-2543 TDLSAQK
+2543 TDVMGHK
-2550 RFVTSSA
+2550 RFVTSIA
-2557 RRLEQLGALTK
+2557 RRLDQLGALTK
-2568 GQRQASG
+2568 GQRQTGSG
-2575 GIFSADDNLET
+2575 VFSEKDNLESP
-2586 DLSSDAL
+2586 LSAEAL
-2593 LAFFD
+2593 RTLYK
-2598 RLGHGKIPGM
+2598 RLGANGVEGINAK
-2608 DPKKILSKMGYTK
+2608 DVFTEMGLYK
-2621 YFYDEYGNFKLNK
+2621 DFYDEYGNFKLNESIASSIPK
-2634 DTGSNVTRFLN
+2634 FLN
-2645 RILALGVEDGNR
+2645 RILALDVEKQNK
-2657 VFDEFMDIRQAYYE
+2657 VFSAFEDIRQAYYE

-2689 KLDIVQRETVY
+2689 RLDIVQRETVY

-2718 KPTIIQTLDDAMA
+2718 KPTVIQTLDDAMA

-2757 NSFGVPV
+2757 NSFGIPV

-2800 WKEAVKEV
+2800 WKEAVKDV

-2869 KSSIKKQYTGKE
+2869 KSSVKKQYTGKE

-2925 FKEKYPGV
+2925 FKEKYPDV

-2943 YFIPTGSKGEEIL
+2943 YFIPAGSKGEEIL
-2956 GKLAENGVRSVGNP
+2956 GKLAEKGVRSVGSP
-2970 EPDDVAYYSKTQ
+2970 EPDAVTYYSKTQ
-2982 GNWGSRAGKDGKL
+2982 GNWGSRSGKDGKL

-3049 ELGHMFDKRYKLSD
+3049 ELGHMFDKQYKLSD

-3103 GEYAQHKNPQ
+3103 GEYAQQKNPQ

-3178 GYMGKRSRDFMREVF
+3178 VYMGKRSRDFMREVF
-3193 DDVFELRYFDG
+3193 DDVYELRYFDG

-3326 VDSGIISEKLAK
+3326 VDSGIISEKLAG

-3433 KIMKFLQSGGNGAMT
+3433 KIMKFLQSGGNGTMT

-3496 PGLLKA
+3496 PGLVKA

-3514 ISLMGTATRISSTL
+3514 ISFMGTATRISSTL

-3554 TTNNPVTYTI
+3554 TTNNPVTYTV

-3586 GGGYVGCITSK
+3586 GGGYVGSITSN

-3635 DSAPRFA
+3635 DSSPRFA

-3656 AAVQEGMDVTVN
+3656 ESVQEGMDVTVN
-3668 FRQSGRTTKE
+3668 FRQSGRTTKA
-3678 INNLVMFNSARVTAI
+3678 INNLVMFHSAKVTSI
-3693 GQNSERIMKS
+3693 GQNAERILTN
-3703 RRIFA
+3703 RRILA
-3708 KFLIVNFLQTAMH
+3708 KWLTVNLLKTAMH

-3736 EDTLKDYQ
+3736 EDTLQDYQ

-3766 VPKEQNVMALS
+3766 VPKETNVMALS

-3796 DMDEYLVDAL
+3796 DVDEYLVDAL
-3806 MIADP
+3806 MVADP
-3811 NPMKA
+3811 NPLKA
-3816 AGDLISDVTFFGT
+3816 AGDLVSDVTFFGT

-3875 SPFKIDYIIDDTTG
+3875 SPFQIDYIIDDTTG

-3898 TKQGGTTLKDAV
+3898 TKQGGTTLKDAA

-3925 VPGVMLR
+3925 VPGVVLR

-3938 DVVSNFYDTKEWYD
+3938 DVVSNFYDTKEGYD
-3952 KRSGSYDAVGEAGG
+3952 KRSGSYDAVGEAVG

-4028 AKLAENTG
+4028 SKLAENTG
-4036 YTVSDIAPY
+4036 YNVSDIAPY
-4045 IVVPD
+4045 IVVPN

-4060 KVSYYLDGYDLLD
+4060 KVSYDLDGYDLLD

-4085 CNDILD
+4085 CNDILNG
-4091 STASDEE
+4091 TGSDEE

-4115 EIFFEKLK
+4115 DIFFEKLK

>member
-18 AATSGDTSGA
+18 AATSGTTSGA
-28 SKSGAKD
+28 SKIGAKD

-57 AAQRASNARTVA
+57 AAQRASNERTVA

-78 YPGTVKKTPEQQSND
+78 YPGTVKKTPEQQSHD
-93 RVVYARQPEVQQ
+93 RVVYARQPAVQQ
-105 QLKEHA
+105 QLKEHV

-142 LAQNVPVVAPIK
+142 LAQNAPVVAPIK
-154 ADETPVLNT
+154 ADETPVSNT

-173 KEKQETPYLPGLRDN
+173 KEKQETPYLPGLREN

-204 VNLGAEDLKGGAK
+204 VNLGAEDLKGGVK

-250 PTFRTYSENQEL
+250 PTFRTYSENQEI

-283 LNSDTEETPAEK
+283 MNSDTEETPAEK
-295 RIAEIENKYKYT
+295 RIAEIESKYKYT
-307 NKSDVT
+307 NKSGVT

-368 DDAVGY
+368 DDAVSY
-374 ATRQTLAD
+374 ATQQTLAD

-399 AGKAIANIPSVYTR
+399 AGKAIANIPSVYAR

-669 AETQPNTTPTTDGT
+669 AETQQNTPPQIAET
-683 EKTVETSE
+683 EKTAETSE
-691 KPLTTAQENA
+691 KPLTTGQENA

-725 TPKNETTAKQTDPGN
+725 TPKNETTAKKTEPGN

-787 ENLSSNEYARLKKNM
+787 KNLSSNEYARLKKNM

-833 EETPAQNVQQGE
+833 EEAPAQKVDATSAPQQ
-845 KSGIHVEQAEEKA
+845 SA
-858 AENTVQ
+858 
-864 DSSETVVDSAEAKPI
+864 ETVTAPQQA
-879 VEINKAS
+879 VEN
-886 GGETNEEQ
+886 
-894 AAIADGS
+894 
-901 TSPASET
+901 
-908 EKAKAKIKKSVET
+908 
-921 AGFEYKSKNARNIG
+921 
-935 TAIANGALSLD
+935 
-946 NIVYGGKVNG
+946 
-956 FSDEQRKHFAETLI
+956 
-970 AGSYTDADT
+970 
-979 IHTKIPYDGTFDI
+979 
-992 KNNPTVIGNA
+992 
-1002 LDALKIKLSSAEN
+1002 
-1015 VGGNSN
+1015 
-1021 ANVKKIITLLQNAYT
+1021 
-1036 VASSKHDGTD
+1036 
-1046 YVTDGSI
+1046 
-1053 LIKVSTE
+1053 
-1060 NLSEIRSALDAKGNM
+1060 
-1075 QETQRDFLS
+1075 
-1084 MFDSDNIELLKV
+1084 
-1096 QPRKAYKIP
+1096 
-1105 ASQKGGGITAVSFE
+1105 
-1119 TPDGKETLF
+1119 
-1128 DSRYVK
+1128 
-1134 TFDGKENFWAAVK
+1134 
-1147 YKYAGDK
+1147 
-1154 YSLASVDK
+1154 
-1162 DGSINCL
+1162 
-1169 ILPLNVSHTS
+1169 
-1179 NYEQVAFNS
+1179 
-1188 KSKLW
+1188 
-1193 AGKETENTYTGE
+1193 
-1205 NYVENTDATLQT
+1205 VENTTATLKT
-1217 PEEPQPEQPRQ
+1217 PGEPQPEQPKQ
-1228 QVVQETTQQVQ
+1228 QVVQETAQQAQ
-1239 KDQNKPAST
+1239 QDQNKPAST

-1314 NSPKAEKAVESI
+1314 NSPKAEKAVESL

-1391 DGAKVYVNELSESRL
+1391 DGAKVYVNELSDSRL

-1495 ELRKTYDIRANV
+1495 ELREKYNIRANI
-1507 GINGENYRKY
+1507 GIDGENYKKY
-1517 GTTFDVQMLV
+1517 GTTFDVQLLV
-1527 IDKTGPQKGKTIT
+1527 IDKTGPQTGETIT
-1540 GNYDD
+1540 GTYKD
-1545 LREIPP
+1545 LHEIPK
-1551 LLEEVRN
+1551 LLEGIR
-1558 DKTKIGENA
+1558 
-1567 IQNPEAIHDKAV
+1567 
-1579 EELEIARE
+1579 
-1587 ASSKAETA
+1587 
-1595 LDAVKKMHDMYWF
+1595 
-1608 AENESAMS
+1608 
-1616 RGKKYSALS
+1616 
-1625 RPISKNASINRRDD
+1625 
-1639 VIKELKK
+1639 
-1646 GAVPVEKSGEYRL
+1646 
-1659 QFADKTFAIVVKS
+1659 
-1672 EHEFAEYLTSNKR
+1672 
-1685 SDESWDDALKRIQ
+1685 
-1698 YHDGA
+1698 
-1703 LEKAEKAY
+1703 
-1711 NDARSIE
+1711 
-1718 SQKLEAAEEAYDALT
+1718 
-1733 KYRHAKWDTAV
+1733 
-1744 RKSQEQNNAIKKGED
+1744 
-1759 VNDRSRENQQL
+1759 NDRSRENQQL
-1770 ETGESGRKDV
+1770 ETGESGR
-1780 GIHRGADVPKELG
+1780 GNNG
-1793 VADTIRE
+1793 VAPNQEKPGTDLAGTVR
-1800 NVSGDDSGVPLG
+1800 G
-1812 VSEQGNSSGSGRI
+1812 GNSIAGNEQHVAGEYSGRHMDTGDGSGS
-1825 VADTENPQ
+1825 
-1833 HTGIV
+1833 
-1838 QTDDGG
+1838 
-1844 SKRGRSDTGIRERST
+1844 ST
-1859 DAKGLH
+1859 
-1865 EEVSDRGRGDMAV
+1865 RGRGDV
-1878 QRGDNAGH
+1878 QSVDAGRER
-1886 DIDGDGS
+1886 DGGGILASDVRNDSG
-1893 TARRDKP
+1893 KP
-1900 RTRGDERLGRGD
+1900 TSVLGGESGRGVGRTGTGERVGAGERSSRGNATGD
-1912 VAESDKQY
+1912 VKEKTAK
-1920 HKAALDSSEDN
+1920 KAASSDN
-1931 GTYATYTPEK
+1931 GVYASYTPAK
-1941 LNIKGAKPHPTK
+1941 LTITGAKKHPAP

-1960 SSVHAPD
+1960 SAVSSPE
-1967 LHYVPNLD
+1967 LHYKPKLD
-1975 RDIITKGV
+1975 QKIIDSGA
-1983 LSDAQLVAVMYAG
+1983 LSDAQLENISYAG
-1996 QAHETVLPNG
+1996 QAHEQMLPNG
-2006 NRKGFLIGDGTG
+2006 ERKGYFIGDGTG
-2018 VGKGREISG
+2018 VGKGRQLAG
-2027 IILDNFNS
+2027 IILDNFNQ

-2042 VSVSSGLV
+2042 VSAKKELFE
-2050 NDARRDWVDLGGKES
+2050 DAVRDWSDLGG
-2065 DVIDFSKE
+2065 DASKLLNYSSE
-2073 KGKKGGIGKF
+2073 AVKKKLSSTNDGVL
-2083 DKGIMFVS
+2083 FVT
-2091 YDTLKSGKKG
+2091 YDTLKGASKSGGSEKVKHLDVIERWLG
-2101 GETNADIIADW
+2101 N
-2112 FGKDFDGVIVFDEAH
+2112 DFDGVIVFDESH
-2127 KAGNLIAEKTGRGS
+2127 KMANL
-2141 KKPSQNAIK
+2141 KPSQKGFGKAKASETAIVGDK
-2150 ANDFQNSLKNARVV
+2150 FQSDMKNARVV
-2164 YASATIADKVSG
+2164 YASATGATNVEN
-2176 LAFVSRLGLWGDGTQ
+2176 LAYARRLGLWGEGSQ
-2191 FSGVDDFV
+2191 FADETEFIT
-2199 GKIGGSGMAA
+2199 KIGSSGIAA

-2219 TGTYISRNLSYDGVG
+2219 MGVYLARSISYDGVQ
-2234 YERLEHT
+2234 YTQLQHK
-2241 LTKDQIYMYDTM
+2241 LTPEQTYMYNTM
-2253 SEGWQVVMQ
+2253 SNGWQVVLQ
-2262 DVDKAMRITGNKSK
+2262 NFDKAMNITNSK
-2276 NADSQLWSSMMRF
+2276 KNTQVKRARSQVYSNMQQF
-2289 YDQVLVSMSMPSVIS
+2289 YNQVLSSMSMPTVIS
-2304 DIEKQLADGKA
+2304 DIEKELAAGHS
-2315 CVVQVVNTQEAA
+2315 CVIQIVNTNEAA
-2327 QERAVEKMREE
+2327 QDRAIGDSKERGDKDLE
-2338 GSEDYDNLDITPR
+2338 NLDITPR
-2351 QILEQYL
+2351 QLITGYVM
-2358 LNSFPVEQYEKYID
+2358 NCFPVQQYESYID
-2372 ENGNEQSRVARDSK
+2372 ENGNEQSRPVVDSN
-2386 GQPIINKEAVAMRD
+2386 GNPVLNKQAVSMRD
-2400 ALLERIKDISI
+2400 DLLAKINDISI
-2411 PEGPIDMLINHFGK
+2411 PEGPLDMLINHFGE
-2425 DRVAE
+2425 DNVAE
-2430 VSGRDRRFVNVTD
+2430 ITGRKSRVVEKAD
-2443 ENGNIKRVEDVRGDG
+2443 ENGNIKKQLEQRNSE
-2458 AKNGSRAAN
+2458 KSNI
-2467 DAEAKAFQNGEKDI
+2467 AETKAFQDGKKRI
-2481 LIFSAQAG
+2481 LVFSSAG
-2489 GTGYSY
+2489 GTGRSY
-2495 HADKRAKNSRQR
+2495 HADKRAANQQKRIHY
-2507 VGYILQTAPNSQLLM
+2507 VLQPGWQASEAVQGF
-2522 QTIGRIHRSNEAF
+2522 GRTHRSNQVDTPVF
-2535 PPIYKLVS
+2535 KLIS
-2543 TDLSAQK
+2543 TDVMGHK
-2550 RFVTSSA
+2550 RFVTSIA
-2557 RRLEQLGALTK
+2557 RRLDQLGALTK
-2568 GQRQASG
+2568 GQRQTGSG
-2575 GIFSADDNLET
+2575 VFSEKDNLESP
-2586 DLSSDAL
+2586 LSAEAL
-2593 LAFFD
+2593 RALYK
-2598 RLGHGKIPGM
+2598 RLGANGVEGINAK
-2608 DPKKILSKMGYTK
+2608 DVFTEMGLYK
-2621 YFYDEYGNFKLNK
+2621 DFYDEYGNFKLNESIASSIPK
-2634 DTGSNVTRFLN
+2634 FLN
-2645 RILALGVEDGNR
+2645 RILALDVEKQNK
-2657 VFDEFMDIRQAYYE
+2657 VFSAFEDIRQAYYE

-2718 KPTIIQTLDDAMA
+2718 KPTVIQTLDDAMA

-2800 WKEAVKEV
+2800 WKEAVKDV

-2982 GNWGSRAGKDGKL
+2982 GNWGSRSGKDGKL

-3103 GEYAQHKNPQ
+3103 GEYAQQKNPQ

-3193 DDVFELRYFDG
+3193 DDVYELRYFDG

-3242 LYEGDITDLNKK
+3242 LYEGNITDLNKK

-3293 LVNAIL
+3293 LLNAIL

-3326 VDSGIISEKLAK
+3326 VDSGIISKKLAE

-3546 NTGYIFSK
+3546 YSGYIFSK

-3656 AAVQEGMDVTVN
+3656 AAVQEGMDITVN

-3693 GQNSERIMKS
+3693 GQNSERILKN

-3708 KFLIVNFLQTAMH
+3708 KWLTVNFLKTAMQ

-3777 SVLDATWERFVL
+3777 SVLGATWERFVL

-3806 MIADP
+3806 MVADP
-3811 NPMKA
+3811 NPLKA
-3816 AGDLISDVTFFGT
+3816 ASDLISDVTFFGT

-3875 SPFKIDYIIDDTTG
+3875 SPFQIDYIIDDTTG

-3925 VPGVMLR
+3925 VPGVVLR

-3938 DVVSNFYDTKEWYD
+3938 DVVSNFYDTKEGYD

-4014 SANDTEKT
+4014 SVNDTEKT

-4028 AKLAENTG
+4028 SKLAENTG

-4060 KVSYYLDGYDLLD
+4060 KVSYDLDGYDLLD

-4085 CNDILD
+4085 CNDILN

-4098 KAEALKKAKR
+4098 KAEALKKVKR

-4115 EIFFEKLK
+4115 DIFFEKLK

>member
-57 AAQRASNARTVA
+57 AAQRASNERTVA

-78 YPGTVKKTPEQQSND
+78 YPGTIKKTPEQQSHD
-93 RVVYARQPEVQQ
+93 RVVYARQPAVQQ
-105 QLKEHA
+105 QLKNRA
-111 DKLRAGME
+111 DMLNIGNAI
-119 FKQTDEYK
+119 QT
-127 TGLQNRMSGASLSRS
+127 TPRSQSAMSGASMAQS
-142 LAQNVPVVAPIK
+142 LAQNVPNQHAPAGKNALPKSLANVPPKNVEQKGSLEYISEKGQEAFYNANQSINNTIEAASQAVFGFFGDVVNNKGISPEEKLNRGLTKAKERFVDTLERNRAENPPDNTTDVAPEYESARSKPAVKIAGDVNAAMSSMLPRYMVTMGASGLGATAASAAGTLGMATSAAQTFQNAYNEARNDGADENQATLFAARNASTDAIIERFTGGVLEGGAGIADSAIQKYAGNALNNFFRSKPMAKTLSYVVAKGIG
-154 ADETPVLNT
+154 EGTEEVLQDIAKTESKRLTYGSNEKLDPKSLAYSGILGFAMGSLFAGME
-163 APATEAREVY
+163 APARYSVY
-173 KEKQETPYLPGLRDN
+173 KSDYNT
-188 SVAKQ
+188 
-193 IGYLSEIAAAA
+193 
-204 VNLGAEDLKGGAK
+204 VNL
-217 DLFNQITEGIAK
+217 
-229 GTETKQ
+229 
-235 VGKVSL
+235 
-241 PSGIKKSTK
+241 
-250 PTFRTYSENQEL
+250 
-262 GLDDGSNL
+262 
-270 IKSMLKASEDAWY
+270 
-283 LNSDTEETPAEK
+283 
-295 RIAEIENKYKYT
+295 
-307 NKSDVT
+307 
-313 NFLASALSGTGYGTQ
+313 LS
-328 NIAGSLVSG
+328 I
-337 GGLGNPVSA
+337 
-346 SMTLFKGIRRNMRDA
+346 
-361 KRMGYSK
+361 
-368 DDAVGY
+368 
-374 ATRQTLAD
+374 
-382 TGLDAIL
+382 
-389 NAAGAGVEQV
+389 GAGEVKSN
-399 AGKAIANIPSVYTR
+399 ADADSM
-413 AAARTGV
+413 
-420 SALSE
+420 E
-425 AAQSAL
+425 ATA
-431 SNIVSVANQKMT
+431 
-443 GNPDA
+443 DA
-448 TIDWNSVARSAAV
+448 
-461 GGFSGALQQG
+461 
-471 IIEIVNL
+471 
-478 PTNAR
+478 
-483 LAKRDYAVAE
+483 
-493 EYIKRATHVESD
+493 
-505 AEAEQ
+505 
-510 MVQVGKKLLEYV
+510 
-522 DDLANEGTSES
+522 
-533 KARAKGW
+533 
-540 KAYKDTISA
+540 
-549 VVDDLENYGDRIVVD
+549 
-564 FAEKSDIVNNI
+564 I
-575 INAPKADIVDGT
+575 INAADKAIDELQNANPSEDVDVKEEISRLNYVKDGAQKVKDTLNENRADIIEQNLAKEDATQNAVDGT
-587 ADLVNKVAES
+587 PDTIIDDTAKLVNTVADT
-597 IEPNE
+597 IEPDK
-602 NAVNATIDY
+602 NAVNATIDHVVQE
-611 IRDEIQKKQNEI
+611 IRNTDVQQNVA
-623 TMQTDPVL
+623 QTDVEKQEIAAKRSKL
-631 RRETEIDRLAII
+631 EEID
-643 EIEKTLRNKR
+643 KTLRNNRKDV
-653 AEIES
+653 EE
-658 ARKKKLEEADA
+658 ARKDAKNKSDTPEVGAKKTVSEPIEPTYHEGKGVVQYFVTGRKTPVATSTQSDLDTLKLFGGNTTIKQAYETPLVSGQGVKTVLDAYVSRGYGDVTLHDMFGFDGENQFEANASRNPNAKVVPVDSA
-669 AETQPNTTPTTDGT
+669 NASTAEATPTTPTPTAET

-691 KPLTTAQENA
+691 KPLTTEQKDA
-701 TIPVENTAQEQ
+701 TIPVENAAQEHP
-712 TVAKQPKQEERVE
+712 AAEQPKQEELVE
-725 TPKNETTAKQTDPGN
+725 TSKNETTAKQTEPGN

-787 ENLSSNEYARLKKNM
+787 KNLSSNEYARLKKNM

-833 EETPAQNVQQGE
+833 EAAPAQKVDATAAPQQ
-845 KSGIHVEQAEEKA
+845 SA
-858 AENTVQ
+858 
-864 DSSETVVDSAEAKPI
+864 ETV
-879 VEINKAS
+879 
-886 GGETNEEQ
+886 T
-894 AAIADGS
+894 
-901 TSPASET
+901 
-908 EKAKAKIKKSVET
+908 
-921 AGFEYKSKNARNIG
+921 
-935 TAIANGALSLD
+935 
-946 NIVYGGKVNG
+946 
-956 FSDEQRKHFAETLI
+956 
-970 AGSYTDADT
+970 
-979 IHTKIPYDGTFDI
+979 
-992 KNNPTVIGNA
+992 
-1002 LDALKIKLSSAEN
+1002 
-1015 VGGNSN
+1015 
-1021 ANVKKIITLLQNAYT
+1021 
-1036 VASSKHDGTD
+1036 
-1046 YVTDGSI
+1046 
-1053 LIKVSTE
+1053 
-1060 NLSEIRSALDAKGNM
+1060 
-1075 QETQRDFLS
+1075 
-1084 MFDSDNIELLKV
+1084 
-1096 QPRKAYKIP
+1096 
-1105 ASQKGGGITAVSFE
+1105 ASQQPAEK
-1119 TPDGKETLF
+1119 
-1128 DSRYVK
+1128 
-1134 TFDGKENFWAAVK
+1134 
-1147 YKYAGDK
+1147 
-1154 YSLASVDK
+1154 
-1162 DGSINCL
+1162 
-1169 ILPLNVSHTS
+1169 
-1179 NYEQVAFNS
+1179 
-1188 KSKLW
+1188 
-1193 AGKETENTYTGE
+1193 
-1205 NYVENTDATLQT
+1205 VENTDATLQT
-1217 PEEPQPEQPRQ
+1217 PEEQKPEQPKQ

-1239 KDQNKPAST
+1239 QDQNKPAST

-1314 NSPKAEKAVESI
+1314 NSPKAEKAVESL

-1391 DGAKVYVNELSESRL
+1391 DGAKVYVNELSDSRL

-1495 ELRKTYDIRANV
+1495 ELRKKYNIRANI
-1507 GINGENYRKY
+1507 GIDGENYKKY

-1527 IDKTGPQKGKTIT
+1527 IDKTGPQTGETIT
-1540 GNYDD
+1540 GTYKD
-1545 LREIPP
+1545 LHEIPK
-1551 LLEEVRN
+1551 LLEGIR
-1558 DKTKIGENA
+1558 
-1567 IQNPEAIHDKAV
+1567 
-1579 EELEIARE
+1579 
-1587 ASSKAETA
+1587 
-1595 LDAVKKMHDMYWF
+1595 
-1608 AENESAMS
+1608 
-1616 RGKKYSALS
+1616 
-1625 RPISKNASINRRDD
+1625 
-1639 VIKELKK
+1639 
-1646 GAVPVEKSGEYRL
+1646 
-1659 QFADKTFAIVVKS
+1659 
-1672 EHEFAEYLTSNKR
+1672 
-1685 SDESWDDALKRIQ
+1685 
-1698 YHDGA
+1698 
-1703 LEKAEKAY
+1703 
-1711 NDARSIE
+1711 
-1718 SQKLEAAEEAYDALT
+1718 
-1733 KYRHAKWDTAV
+1733 
-1744 RKSQEQNNAIKKGED
+1744 
-1759 VNDRSRENQQL
+1759 NDRSRENQQL

-1800 NVSGDDSGVPLG
+1800 NVSGHDSGVPLG
-1812 VSEQGNSSGSGRI
+1812 VSKQGNSSGSGRI
-1825 VADTENPQ
+1825 VADTENTQ
-1833 HTGIV
+1833 HAGIV

-1844 SKRGRSDTGIRERST
+1844 SERGRSDTGIRERST

-1865 EEVSDRGRGDMAV
+1865 EEVSERGRGDMAV

-1886 DIDGDGS
+1886 DIDGDSS
-1893 TARRDKP
+1893 TARQDKP

-1983 LSDAQLVAVMYAG
+1983 LSDAQLEAVMYAG

-2073 KGKKGGIGKF
+2073 KSKKGGIGKF

-2219 TGTYISRNLSYDGVG
+2219 TGAYISRNLSYDGVG

-2327 QERAVEKMREE
+2327 QERAVEKMRED

-2358 LNSFPVEQYEKYID
+2358 LNSFPVEQYEKYVD

-2430 VSGRDRRFVNVTD
+2430 VSGRGRRFVNVTD

-2458 AKNGSRAAN
+2458 VKNGSRAAN

-2621 YFYDEYGNFKLNK
+2621 YFYDEYGNFNLNK
-2634 DTGSNVTRFLN
+2634 DVGSNVTRFLN

-2671 AAEEAGTLDTG
+2671 AAEEAGTIDTG

-2689 KLDIVQRETVY
+2689 KLDIVQRENVY

-2718 KPTIIQTLDDAMA
+2718 KPTVIQTLDDAMA

-2736 QGIRRMEDGSV
+2736 QGVRRMEDGSV

-2757 NSFGVPV
+2757 NSFGIPV

-2800 WKEAVKEV
+2800 WKEAVKDV

-2956 GKLAENGVRSVGNP
+2956 GKLAERGVRSVGNP

-2982 GNWGSRAGKDGKL
+2982 GNWGSRAGKEGKL

-3049 ELGHMFDKRYKLSD
+3049 ELGHMFDKQYKLSD
-3063 MESVNELVKNYKTDL
+3063 MESVNELVKNYKADL

-3093 AMYFADLLHD
+3093 AMYFADLLRD
-3103 GEYAQHKNPQ
+3103 GEYAQQKNPQ

-3326 VDSGIISEKLAK
+3326 VDSGIISKKLAE

-3496 PGLLKA
+3496 PGLVKA

-3514 ISLMGTATRISSTL
+3514 ISFMGTATRISSTL

-3546 NTGYIFSK
+3546 YSGYIFSK

-3642 EYKRALEQ
+3642 EYKRALDK

-3656 AAVQEGMDVTVN
+3656 AAVQEGMDITVN

-3693 GQNSERIMKS
+3693 GQNSERILKN

-3708 KFLIVNFLQTAMH
+3708 KWLTVNFLKTAMH
-3721 IAALVLFSK
+3721 IAALVLFAK

-3806 MIADP
+3806 MVADP
-3811 NPMKA
+3811 NPLKA

-3851 RAAPE
+3851 RSAPE

-3875 SPFKIDYIIDDTTG
+3875 SPFQIDYIIDDTTG

-3925 VPGVMLR
+3925 VPGVVLR

-3938 DVVSNFYDTKEWYD
+3938 DVVSNFYDTKEGYD

-4060 KVSYYLDGYDLLD
+4060 KVSYELDGYDLFD

-4085 CNDILD
+4085 CNDILN

-4098 KAEALKKAKR
+4098 KAEALKKVKR
-4108 EVKEDLN
+4108 EVKEELN
-4115 EIFFEKLK
+4115 DIFFEKLK

>member
-18 AATSGDTSGA
+18 AATSGTTSGA

-52 NNDAD
+52 NNAAD
-57 AAQRASNARTVA
+57 AAQRASNERTVA

-78 YPGTVKKTPEQQSND
+78 YPETVKKTPEQQSHD
-93 RVVYARQPEVQQ
+93 RVVYARQPAVQQ
-105 QLKEHA
+105 QLKENA

-142 LAQNVPVVAPIK
+142 LAQNAPIVAPIK
-154 ADETPVLNT
+154 ADETPVSNT
-163 APATEAREVY
+163 APTTEAREVY
-173 KEKQETPYLPGLRDN
+173 KEKQETPYLPGLREN

-204 VNLGAEDLKGGAK
+204 VNLGAEDLKGGVK

-307 NKSDVT
+307 NKSGVT

-328 NIAGSLVSG
+328 NIVGSLVSG

-368 DDAVGY
+368 DDAVSY
-374 ATRQTLAD
+374 ATQQTLAD

-399 AGKAIANIPSVYTR
+399 AGKAIANIPSVYAR

-669 AETQPNTTPTTDGT
+669 AETQPNTPPQIAET

-691 KPLTTAQENA
+691 KPLTTEQKDS
-701 TIPVENTAQEQ
+701 TIPVENAAQEQ
-712 TVAKQPKQEERVE
+712 PAAEQEKPQEAPTQE
-725 TPKNETTAKQTDPGN
+725 TQKPAAEISPATDS
-740 KNIQTFTVD
+740 
-749 GRTVEIDTSK
+749 RTK

-787 ENLSSNEYARLKKNM
+787 KNLSSNEYARLKKNM

-833 EETPAQNVQQGE
+833 EETPAQKIDATAAPQQ
-845 KSGIHVEQAEEKA
+845 SA
-858 AENTVQ
+858 
-864 DSSETVVDSAEAKPI
+864 ETVTAPQQT
-879 VEINKAS
+879 VEN
-886 GGETNEEQ
+886 
-894 AAIADGS
+894 
-901 TSPASET
+901 
-908 EKAKAKIKKSVET
+908 
-921 AGFEYKSKNARNIG
+921 
-935 TAIANGALSLD
+935 
-946 NIVYGGKVNG
+946 
-956 FSDEQRKHFAETLI
+956 
-970 AGSYTDADT
+970 
-979 IHTKIPYDGTFDI
+979 
-992 KNNPTVIGNA
+992 
-1002 LDALKIKLSSAEN
+1002 
-1015 VGGNSN
+1015 
-1021 ANVKKIITLLQNAYT
+1021 
-1036 VASSKHDGTD
+1036 
-1046 YVTDGSI
+1046 
-1053 LIKVSTE
+1053 
-1060 NLSEIRSALDAKGNM
+1060 
-1075 QETQRDFLS
+1075 
-1084 MFDSDNIELLKV
+1084 
-1096 QPRKAYKIP
+1096 
-1105 ASQKGGGITAVSFE
+1105 
-1119 TPDGKETLF
+1119 
-1128 DSRYVK
+1128 
-1134 TFDGKENFWAAVK
+1134 
-1147 YKYAGDK
+1147 
-1154 YSLASVDK
+1154 
-1162 DGSINCL
+1162 
-1169 ILPLNVSHTS
+1169 
-1179 NYEQVAFNS
+1179 
-1188 KSKLW
+1188 
-1193 AGKETENTYTGE
+1193 
-1205 NYVENTDATLQT
+1205 VENTTSTLQT
-1217 PEEPQPEQPRQ
+1217 PEEPQPEQPKQ

-1239 KDQNKPAST
+1239 QDQNKPAST

-1391 DGAKVYVNELSESRL
+1391 DGATVYVNELSDSRL

-1495 ELRKTYDIRANV
+1495 ELREKYNIRANI
-1507 GINGENYRKY
+1507 GIDGENYKKY

-1527 IDKTGPQKGKTIT
+1527 IDKTGPQTGETIT
-1540 GNYDD
+1540 GTYKD
-1545 LREIPP
+1545 LHEIPK
-1551 LLEEVRN
+1551 LLEGIR
-1558 DKTKIGENA
+1558 
-1567 IQNPEAIHDKAV
+1567 
-1579 EELEIARE
+1579 
-1587 ASSKAETA
+1587 
-1595 LDAVKKMHDMYWF
+1595 
-1608 AENESAMS
+1608 
-1616 RGKKYSALS
+1616 
-1625 RPISKNASINRRDD
+1625 
-1639 VIKELKK
+1639 
-1646 GAVPVEKSGEYRL
+1646 
-1659 QFADKTFAIVVKS
+1659 
-1672 EHEFAEYLTSNKR
+1672 
-1685 SDESWDDALKRIQ
+1685 
-1698 YHDGA
+1698 
-1703 LEKAEKAY
+1703 
-1711 NDARSIE
+1711 
-1718 SQKLEAAEEAYDALT
+1718 
-1733 KYRHAKWDTAV
+1733 
-1744 RKSQEQNNAIKKGED
+1744 
-1759 VNDRSRENQQL
+1759 NDRSRENQQL

-1800 NVSGDDSGVPLG
+1800 NVSGHDSGVPLG

-1825 VADTENPQ
+1825 VADTENTQ
-1833 HTGIV
+1833 HAGIV

-1844 SKRGRSDTGIRERST
+1844 SERGRSDTGIRERST

-1865 EEVSDRGRGDMAV
+1865 EEVSERGRGDMAV

-1912 VAESDKQY
+1912 VAESAEQY

-1983 LSDAQLVAVMYAG
+1983 LSDAQLEAVMYAG

-2006 NRKGFLIGDGTG
+2006 DRKGFLIGDGTG

-2219 TGTYISRNLSYDGVG
+2219 TGAYISRNLSYDGVG

-2276 NADSQLWSSMMRF
+2276 NAASQLWSSMMRF

-2327 QERAVEKMREE
+2327 QERAVEKMRED

-2358 LNSFPVEQYEKYID
+2358 LNSFPVEQYEKYVD
-2372 ENGNEQSRVARDSK
+2372 ENGNEQSRVARDSN

-2443 ENGNIKRVEDVRGDG
+2443 ENGNIKRVEDVRRDG

-2522 QTIGRIHRSNEAF
+2522 QTLGRIHRSNEAF

-2621 YFYDEYGNFKLNK
+2621 YFYDEYGNFNLNK

-2718 KPTIIQTLDDAMA
+2718 KPTVIQTLDDAMA

-2791 IPKAEWEAV
+2791 IPKAEWETV
-2800 WKEAVKEV
+2800 WKEAVKDV

-2982 GNWGSRAGKDGKL
+2982 GNWGSRSGKDGKL

-3049 ELGHMFDKRYKLSD
+3049 ELGHMFDKQYKLSD

-3093 AMYFADLLHD
+3093 AMYFADLLRD
-3103 GEYAQHKNPQ
+3103 GEYAQQKNPQ

-3193 DDVFELRYFDG
+3193 DDVYELRYFDG

-3242 LYEGDITDLNKK
+3242 LYEGNITDLNKK

-3546 NTGYIFSK
+3546 YSGYIFSK

-3564 DWFKAFIEAVRN
+3564 DWFKAFIEAIRN

-3656 AAVQEGMDVTVN
+3656 AAVQEGMDITVN

-3693 GQNSERIMKS
+3693 GQNSERIMKN

-3708 KFLIVNFLQTAMH
+3708 KFLIVNFLKTAMH
-3721 IAALVLFSK
+3721 IAVLVLFSK

-3806 MIADP
+3806 MVADP
-3811 NPMKA
+3811 NPLKA
-3816 AGDLISDVTFFGT
+3816 ASDLISDVTFFGT

-3875 SPFKIDYIIDDTTG
+3875 SPFQIDYIIDDTTG

-3925 VPGVMLR
+3925 VPGVVLR

-3938 DVVSNFYDTKEWYD
+3938 DVVSNFYDTKEGYD

-4014 SANDTEKT
+4014 SVNDTEKT

-4028 AKLAENTG
+4028 SKLAENTG

-4060 KVSYYLDGYDLLD
+4060 KVSYDLDGYDLLD

-4085 CNDILD
+4085 CNDILN

-4098 KAEALKKAKR
+4098 KAEALKKVKR

-4115 EIFFEKLK
+4115 DIFFEKLK

>member
-9 LRKAREGYA
+9 LRKAREGYT
-18 AATSGDTSGA
+18 AATSGTTSGA

-78 YPGTVKKTPEQQSND
+78 YPGTVKKTPEQQSHD
-93 RVVYARQPEVQQ
+93 RVVYARQPAVQQ
-105 QLKEHA
+105 QLKNRA
-111 DKLRAGME
+111 DMLSIGNAI
-119 FKQTDEYK
+119 QT
-127 TGLQNRMSGASLSRS
+127 TPRSQSAMSGASMAQS
-142 LAQNVPVVAPIK
+142 LAQNVP
-154 ADETPVLNT
+154 NQY
-163 APATEAREVY
+163 APADKNALPKSLANKPVEQKGSLEYISEKGQEAFYNANQSINQTIEAASQAVFGFFGDVVNNKGVSPEEKLNSGLTKAKERFVDTLEQNRVENPPDNTTDIAPEYESARSKPVVKFAGDANAVMSSMLPRFMVTMGASGLGATAASAAGTLGMATSAAQTFQNAYNEARN
-173 KEKQETPYLPGLRDN
+173 D
-188 SVAKQ
+188 
-193 IGYLSEIAAAA
+193 
-204 VNLGAEDLKGGAK
+204 GA
-217 DLFNQITEGIAK
+217 
-229 GTETKQ
+229 
-235 VGKVSL
+235 
-241 PSGIKKSTK
+241 
-250 PTFRTYSENQEL
+250 SENQATL
-262 GLDDGSNL
+262 FAARNA
-270 IKSMLKASEDAWY
+270 ASDVIIERFTGGVLEGGAGIADSAIQKY
-283 LNSDTEETPAEK
+283 AGNALNNFFRSRPMAKTLSYVVAKGIGEGTEEVLQDIAKTEAKRLTYGSDEKIDPKSLAYSGILGFVMGSAFAGMEAPA
-295 RIAEIENKYKYT
+295 RYAVY
-307 NKSDVT
+307 KSDYNTV
-313 NFLASALSGTGYGTQ
+313 NLLS
-328 NIAGSLVSG
+328 I
-337 GGLGNPVSA
+337 
-346 SMTLFKGIRRNMRDA
+346 
-361 KRMGYSK
+361 
-368 DDAVGY
+368 
-374 ATRQTLAD
+374 
-382 TGLDAIL
+382 
-389 NAAGAGVEQV
+389 GAGEVKSNADADSME
-399 AGKAIANIPSVYTR
+399 ATAN
-413 AAARTGV
+413 A
-420 SALSE
+420 
-425 AAQSAL
+425 
-431 SNIVSVANQKMT
+431 
-443 GNPDA
+443 
-448 TIDWNSVARSAAV
+448 
-461 GGFSGALQQG
+461 
-471 IIEIVNL
+471 
-478 PTNAR
+478 
-483 LAKRDYAVAE
+483 
-493 EYIKRATHVESD
+493 
-505 AEAEQ
+505 
-510 MVQVGKKLLEYV
+510 
-522 DDLANEGTSES
+522 
-533 KARAKGW
+533 
-540 KAYKDTISA
+540 
-549 VVDDLENYGDRIVVD
+549 
-564 FAEKSDIVNNI
+564 I
-575 INAPKADIVDGT
+575 INAADKAIDELQNAKPSEDVDVKEEISRLNYVKDGAQKVKDTLNENRADIIEQNLAKEDATQNAVDGT
-587 ADLVNKVAES
+587 PDTIIDDTAKLVNTVADT
-597 IEPNE
+597 IEPDK
-602 NAVNATIDY
+602 NAVNATIDHVVQE
-611 IRDEIQKKQNEI
+611 IRNTDVQQNVA
-623 TMQTDPVL
+623 QTDVEKQEIAVKRSKL
-631 RRETEIDRLAII
+631 EEID
-643 EIEKTLRNKR
+643 KTLRNNRKDV
-653 AEIES
+653 EE
-658 ARKKKLEEADA
+658 ARKDTKNQSDTPEIGTKKTVSEPIPPTYHEGKGVVQYFIPGRKTPVATSTQSDLGTLKLFGGDTTIKQAYETPLLGGQGVKTVLDAYVSRGYGDVTMHDMFGFDGENQFAANASRNPNAKVVPVDSANASTAEA
-669 AETQPNTTPTTDGT
+669 TPTTPTPTAET

-691 KPLTTAQENA
+691 EPLTTERENA

-712 TVAKQPKQEERVE
+712 TVAEQPKQEERVE
-725 TPKNETTAKQTDPGN
+725 TQKNETTATQTEPDN

-749 GRTVEIDTSK
+749 GKTVEIDTSK

-765 TLKHVVKKHSK
+765 TLKHVVKQNTK
-776 TGEDLDVYQIP
+776 TGADMDVFRMTKS
-787 ENLSSNEYARLKKNM
+787 LSDKEYARLKKNI

-818 PRDKIDRIEYFADVE
+818 PHDKIDRISYFADV
-833 EETPAQNVQQGE
+833 
-845 KSGIHVEQAEEKA
+845 I
-858 AENTVQ
+858 
-864 DSSETVVDSAEAKPI
+864 
-879 VEINKAS
+879 
-886 GGETNEEQ
+886 EEQ
-894 AAIADGS
+894 APETPKPTEQPNAQTS
-901 TSPASET
+901 TPTVQESTKVEETATDNLPTEEPVKT
-908 EKAKAKIKKSVET
+908 EKPVKA
-921 AGFEYKSKNARNIG
+921 
-935 TAIANGALSLD
+935 
-946 NIVYGGKVNG
+946 
-956 FSDEQRKHFAETLI
+956 
-970 AGSYTDADT
+970 
-979 IHTKIPYDGTFDI
+979 
-992 KNNPTVIGNA
+992 
-1002 LDALKIKLSSAEN
+1002 
-1015 VGGNSN
+1015 
-1021 ANVKKIITLLQNAYT
+1021 
-1036 VASSKHDGTD
+1036 
-1046 YVTDGSI
+1046 
-1053 LIKVSTE
+1053 
-1060 NLSEIRSALDAKGNM
+1060 
-1075 QETQRDFLS
+1075 
-1084 MFDSDNIELLKV
+1084 
-1096 QPRKAYKIP
+1096 
-1105 ASQKGGGITAVSFE
+1105 
-1119 TPDGKETLF
+1119 
-1128 DSRYVK
+1128 
-1134 TFDGKENFWAAVK
+1134 
-1147 YKYAGDK
+1147 
-1154 YSLASVDK
+1154 
-1162 DGSINCL
+1162 
-1169 ILPLNVSHTS
+1169 
-1179 NYEQVAFNS
+1179 
-1188 KSKLW
+1188 
-1193 AGKETENTYTGE
+1193 
-1205 NYVENTDATLQT
+1205 ATN
-1217 PEEPQPEQPRQ
+1217 
-1228 QVVQETTQQVQ
+1228 VQENATNVQ
-1239 KDQNKPAST
+1239 TSQEQDKPAST

-1265 TQELQSIA
+1265 TQELQSVA

-1299 NRYIID
+1299 NRYLID
-1305 TISNAQSDF
+1305 TVKNAQSDF
-1314 NSPKAEKAVESI
+1314 NSPKAEKAVESL

-1391 DGAKVYVNELSESRL
+1391 DGATVYVNELSDSRL

-1412 PFDGFFKENAEQINN
+1412 PFDGFYNENAEQINN

-1479 GKGMADDTPT
+1479 GKGMANDAPT

-1545 LREIPP
+1545 LREIPS
-1551 LLEEVRN
+1551 LLEKVRN

-1579 EELEIARE
+1579 EELEIAHE

-1616 RGKKYSALS
+1616 RGKKYSTLS
-1625 RPISKNASINRRDD
+1625 RPISKNASINRRDA
-1639 VIKELKK
+1639 VIKDLKK

-1659 QFADKTFAIVVKS
+1659 QFADKTFSIVVKS

-1711 NDARSIE
+1711 NDARSLE
-1718 SQKLEAAEEAYDALT
+1718 SQKWEAAEEAYDALT
-1733 KYRHAKWDTAV
+1733 KYRHAKWETAV

-1759 VNDRSRENQQL
+1759 VNDRDRENQQL
-1770 ETGESGRKDV
+1770 ETGESGRGNNGLAPNQEKSETDLAGAV
-1780 GIHRGADVPKELG
+1780 RG
-1793 VADTIRE
+1793 
-1800 NVSGDDSGVPLG
+1800 
-1812 VSEQGNSSGSGRI
+1812 GNSIASNEQHVAGEYPGRHMDTGDGSGS
-1825 VADTENPQ
+1825 
-1833 HTGIV
+1833 
-1838 QTDDGG
+1838 
-1844 SKRGRSDTGIRERST
+1844 ST
-1859 DAKGLH
+1859 
-1865 EEVSDRGRGDMAV
+1865 RGRGDV
-1878 QRGDNAGH
+1878 QSVDAGRERDGRGILASDVRNDSGEPASVLG
-1886 DIDGDGS
+1886 GESERGVG
-1893 TARRDKP
+1893 
-1900 RTRGDERLGRGD
+1900 RTGTGERVGIDERSSRGNATG
-1912 VAESDKQY
+1912 VVKEKTAK
-1920 HKAALDSSEDN
+1920 KAASSDN
-1931 GTYATYTPEK
+1931 GVYASYTPAK
-1941 LNIKGAKPHPTK
+1941 LTITGAKKHPAP

-1960 SSVHAPD
+1960 SAVSSPE
-1967 LHYVPNLD
+1967 LHYKPKLD
-1975 RDIITKGV
+1975 QKIIDSGA
-1983 LSDAQLVAVMYAG
+1983 LSDAQLENISYAG
-1996 QAHETVLPNG
+1996 QAHEQMLPDG
-2006 NRKGFLIGDGTG
+2006 ERKGYFIGDGTG
-2018 VGKGREISG
+2018 VGKGRQLAG
-2027 IILDNFNS
+2027 IILDNFNQ
-2035 GRTKAVW
+2035 GRKKAVW
-2042 VSVSSGLV
+2042 VSAKKELFE
-2050 NDARRDWVDLGGKES
+2050 DAVRDWSDLGG
-2065 DVIDFSKE
+2065 DASKLLNYSNE
-2073 KGKKGGIGKF
+2073 AVKKKLSATNDGVL
-2083 DKGIMFVS
+2083 FVT
-2091 YDTLKSGKKG
+2091 YDTLKGASKSGGSEKVKHLDVIERWLG
-2101 GETNADIIADW
+2101 N
-2112 FGKDFDGVIVFDEAH
+2112 DFDGVIVFDESH
-2127 KAGNLIAEKTGRGS
+2127 KMANL
-2141 KKPSQNAIK
+2141 KPSSKGFGKAKASETAIAGDK
-2150 ANDFQNSLKNARVV
+2150 FQSDMKNARVV
-2164 YASATIADKVSG
+2164 YASATGATNVEN
-2176 LAFVSRLGLWGDGTQ
+2176 LAYARRLGLWGEGSQ
-2191 FSGVDDFV
+2191 FADETEFIT
-2199 GKIGGSGMAA
+2199 KIGSSGIAA

-2219 TGTYISRNLSYDGVG
+2219 MGVYLARSISYDGVQ
-2234 YERLEHT
+2234 YTQLQHK
-2241 LTKDQIYMYDTM
+2241 LTPEQTYMYDTM
-2253 SEGWQVVMQ
+2253 SNGWQVVLQ
-2262 DVDKAMRITGNKSK
+2262 NFDKAMNITNSK
-2276 NADSQLWSSMMRF
+2276 KNTQVKRARSQVYSNMQQF
-2289 YDQVLVSMSMPSVIS
+2289 YNQVLSSMSMPTVIS
-2304 DIEKQLADGKA
+2304 DIEKELAAGHS
-2315 CVVQVVNTQEAA
+2315 CVIQIVNTNEAA
-2327 QERAVEKMREE
+2327 QDRAVGNSKERGDKDLE
-2338 GSEDYDNLDITPR
+2338 NLDITPR
-2351 QILEQYL
+2351 QLITGYVM
-2358 LNSFPVEQYEKYID
+2358 NCFPVQQYESYTD
-2372 ENGNEQSRVARDSK
+2372 ENGNEQSRPVVDSN
-2386 GQPIINKEAVAMRD
+2386 GNPVLNKQAVSMRD
-2400 ALLERIKDISI
+2400 ELLAKINDISI
-2411 PEGPIDMLINHFGK
+2411 PEGPLDMLINHFGE
-2425 DRVAE
+2425 DNVAE
-2430 VSGRDRRFVNVTD
+2430 ITGRKSRVVEKAD
-2443 ENGNIKRVEDVRGDG
+2443 ENGNIKKQLEQRNSE
-2458 AKNGSRAAN
+2458 KSNI
-2467 DAEAKAFQNGEKDI
+2467 AETKAFQDGKKRI
-2481 LIFSAQAG
+2481 LVFSSAG
-2489 GTGYSY
+2489 GTGRSY
-2495 HADKRAKNSRQR
+2495 HADKRAANQQKRIHY
-2507 VGYILQTAPNSQLLM
+2507 VLQPGWQASEAVQGF
-2522 QTIGRIHRSNEAF
+2522 GRTHRSNQVDTPVF
-2535 PPIYKLVS
+2535 KLIS
-2543 TDLSAQK
+2543 TDVMGHK
-2550 RFVTSSA
+2550 RFVTSIA
-2557 RRLEQLGALTK
+2557 RRLDQLGALTK
-2568 GQRQASG
+2568 GQRQTGSG
-2575 GIFSADDNLET
+2575 VFSEKDNLESP
-2586 DLSSDAL
+2586 LSAEAL
-2593 LAFFD
+2593 RTLYK
-2598 RLGHGKIPGM
+2598 RLGSNGVEGVNAK
-2608 DPKKILSKMGYTK
+2608 DVFTEMGLYK
-2621 YFYDEYGNFKLNK
+2621 DFYDEYGNFKLNESIASSIPK
-2634 DTGSNVTRFLN
+2634 FLN
-2645 RILALGVEDGNR
+2645 RILALDVEKQNK
-2657 VFDEFMDIRQAYYE
+2657 VFSAFEDIRQAYYE

-2718 KPTIIQTLDDAMA
+2718 KPTVIQTLDDAMA

-2791 IPKAEWEAV
+2791 IPKAEWGNA
-2800 WKEAVKEV
+2800 WKEAVKDV

-2854 PPKQIDAV
+2854 PQKQIDAV

-2869 KSSIKKQYTGKE
+2869 KSSVKKQYTGKD

-2892 VSFDGLYGAT
+2892 VTFGGLYGAT

-2925 FKEKYPGV
+2925 LKEKYPGV
-2933 FTETIQYKQR
+2933 FTETIQYKPR
-2943 YFIPTGSKGEEIL
+2943 YFIPTGRKGEEIL
-2956 GKLAENGVRSVGNP
+2956 GKLAENGVRSVGSP
-2970 EPDDVAYYSKTQ
+2970 EPDAVEYYSKTQ

-3049 ELGHMFDKRYKLSD
+3049 ELGHMFDKQYKLSD

-3078 EEAGYNESLYPKEAV
+3078 EEAGYNESLYQKEAV

-3103 GEYAQHKNPQ
+3103 GEYAQQKNPQ

-3118 FDAMSDIDKN
+3118 FDAMSDTDKN

-3227 TDNHGKVIGKSLKSV
+3227 TDNHGKVIGKSLQSV

-3326 VDSGIISEKLAK
+3326 VDSGIISEKLAEK
-3338 RMEKQLPHYV
+3338 MEKQLPHYV

-3433 KIMKFLQSGGNGAMT
+3433 KIMKFLQSGGNGTMT

-3496 PGLLKA
+3496 PGLVKA

-3514 ISLMGTATRISSTL
+3514 ISFMGTATRISSTL

-3554 TTNNPVTYTI
+3554 TTNNPVTYTV

-3586 GGGYVGCITSK
+3586 GGGYVGSITSN

-3642 EYKRALEQ
+3642 EYKRALEK

-3668 FRQSGRTTKE
+3668 FRQSGRTTKA
-3678 INNLVMFNSARVTAI
+3678 INDLVMFHSAKVTSM
-3693 GQNSERIMKS
+3693 GQNAERILTN
-3703 RRIFA
+3703 RRILA
-3708 KFLIVNFLQTAMH
+3708 KWLTVNLLQTAMH

-3736 EDTLKDYQ
+3736 EDTLQDYQ

-3766 VPKEQNVMALS
+3766 VPKETNVMALS
-3777 SVLDATWERFVL
+3777 SVLGATWERFVL

-3796 DMDEYLVDAL
+3796 DVDEYLVDAL
-3806 MIADP
+3806 MVADP
-3811 NPMKA
+3811 NPLKA
-3816 AGDLISDVTFFGT
+3816 AGDLVSDVTFFGT

-3875 SPFKIDYIIDDTTG
+3875 SPFQIDYIIDDTTG

-3925 VPGVMLR
+3925 VPGVVLR

-3938 DVVSNFYDTKEWYD
+3938 DVVSSFYDTKDGYD

-4022 KMDERI
+4022 KMDEKI
-4028 AKLAENTG
+4028 SKLAEKTG
-4036 YTVSDIAPY
+4036 YNVSDIAPY

-4060 KVSYYLDGYDLLD
+4060 KVSYDLDGYDLLD

-4085 CNDILD
+4085 CNEILN

-4098 KAEALKKAKR
+4098 KAEALKKAKK

-4115 EIFFEKLK
+4115 DIFFEKLK

>member
-57 AAQRASNARTVA
+57 AAQRASNERTVA

-78 YPGTVKKTPEQQSND
+78 YPGTVEKTPEQQSHD
-93 RVVYARQPEVQQ
+93 RVVYARQPAVQQ
-105 QLKEHA
+105 QLKENA

-142 LAQNVPVVAPIK
+142 LAQNAPIVAPIK
-154 ADETPVLNT
+154 ADETPVSNT
-163 APATEAREVY
+163 APTTEAREVY

-204 VNLGAEDLKGGAK
+204 VNLGAEDLKGGVK
-217 DLFNQITEGIAK
+217 DLFNQITAGIAK
-229 GTETKQ
+229 GAETKQ

-262 GLDDGSNL
+262 GLEDGSSL
-270 IKSMLKASEDAWY
+270 IKSMLKTSEDAWY

-295 RIAEIENKYKYT
+295 RIAEIESKYKYT
-307 NKSDVT
+307 NKSGVT

-328 NIAGSLVSG
+328 NIVGSLVSG

-368 DDAVGY
+368 DDAIGY

-399 AGKAIANIPSVYTR
+399 AGKAIANIPSVYAR

-483 LAKRDYAVAE
+483 LAQRDYAVAE

-564 FAEKSDIVNNI
+564 FAEKSNIVNNI

-597 IEPNE
+597 IDPNE

-658 ARKKKLEEADA
+658 ARKKKLEEADV
-669 AETQPNTTPTTDGT
+669 AETQPNTPTTTDET

-691 KPLTTAQENA
+691 KPLTTEQKDA
-701 TIPVENTAQEQ
+701 TILVDNASQEQ
-712 TVAKQPKQEERVE
+712 PVAEQEKPQEAPTQE
-725 TPKNETTAKQTDPGN
+725 TQKPAAESIPATDS
-740 KNIQTFTVD
+740 
-749 GRTVEIDTSK
+749 RTK

-765 TLKHVVKKHSK
+765 MLKHVVKKHSK

-787 ENLSSNEYARLKKNM
+787 KNLSSNEYARLKKNM

-833 EETPAQNVQQGE
+833 EAAPAQKVDETAAPQQ
-845 KSGIHVEQAEEKA
+845 SA
-858 AENTVQ
+858 
-864 DSSETVVDSAEAKPI
+864 ETV
-879 VEINKAS
+879 
-886 GGETNEEQ
+886 T
-894 AAIADGS
+894 
-901 TSPASET
+901 
-908 EKAKAKIKKSVET
+908 
-921 AGFEYKSKNARNIG
+921 
-935 TAIANGALSLD
+935 
-946 NIVYGGKVNG
+946 
-956 FSDEQRKHFAETLI
+956 
-970 AGSYTDADT
+970 
-979 IHTKIPYDGTFDI
+979 
-992 KNNPTVIGNA
+992 
-1002 LDALKIKLSSAEN
+1002 
-1015 VGGNSN
+1015 
-1021 ANVKKIITLLQNAYT
+1021 
-1036 VASSKHDGTD
+1036 
-1046 YVTDGSI
+1046 
-1053 LIKVSTE
+1053 
-1060 NLSEIRSALDAKGNM
+1060 
-1075 QETQRDFLS
+1075 
-1084 MFDSDNIELLKV
+1084 
-1096 QPRKAYKIP
+1096 
-1105 ASQKGGGITAVSFE
+1105 ASQQPVG
-1119 TPDGKETLF
+1119 
-1128 DSRYVK
+1128 
-1134 TFDGKENFWAAVK
+1134 N
-1147 YKYAGDK
+1147 
-1154 YSLASVDK
+1154 
-1162 DGSINCL
+1162 
-1169 ILPLNVSHTS
+1169 
-1179 NYEQVAFNS
+1179 
-1188 KSKLW
+1188 
-1193 AGKETENTYTGE
+1193 
-1205 NYVENTDATLQT
+1205 VENTASTLQT
-1217 PEEPQPEQPRQ
+1217 PEEPQPEHPNQ

-1239 KDQNKPAST
+1239 QDQNKPAST

-1391 DGAKVYVNELSESRL
+1391 YGATVYVNELSDSRL

-1412 PFDGFFKENAEQINN
+1412 PFDGFYNENAEQINN

-1479 GKGMADDTPT
+1479 GKGMADDTPA

-1545 LREIPP
+1545 LREIPS

-1587 ASSKAETA
+1587 SSSKAETA
-1595 LDAVKKMHDMYWF
+1595 LDEVKKMHDMYWF

-1616 RGKKYSALS
+1616 RGKKYNTLS
-1625 RPISKNASINRRDD
+1625 RPISKNASINRRDT
-1639 VIKELKK
+1639 VIKDLKK
-1646 GAVPVEKSGEYRL
+1646 GAVPVEKSGEYHL
-1659 QFADKTFAIVVKS
+1659 QFADKTFSIVLKS
-1672 EHEFAEYLTSNKR
+1672 EYEFAEYLTSNKR

-1711 NDARSIE
+1711 NDTRSIE
-1718 SQKLEAAEEAYDALT
+1718 SQKLEAAEEAYDVLT
-1733 KYRHAKWDTAV
+1733 KYRHAKWETAV
-1744 RKSQEQNNAIKKGED
+1744 RKSQEQNNAIKEGED

-1800 NVSGDDSGVPLG
+1800 NVSGHDSGVPLG

-1833 HTGIV
+1833 HAGII

-1844 SKRGRSDTGIRERST
+1844 SGRGGSDTGIRERST

-1865 EEVSDRGRGDMAV
+1865 EEVSERGRGDMAV

-1886 DIDGDGS
+1886 DIDSDGS

-1912 VAESDKQY
+1912 VAESTKQY

-1983 LSDAQLVAVMYAG
+1983 LSDAQLEAVMYAG

-2065 DVIDFSKE
+2065 DIIDFSKE

-2101 GETNADIIADW
+2101 IESNADIIADW

-2219 TGTYISRNLSYDGVG
+2219 TGAYISRNLSYDGVG

-2327 QERAVEKMREE
+2327 QERAVEKMRED

-2358 LNSFPVEQYEKYID
+2358 LNSFPVEQYEKYVD

-2386 GQPIINKEAVAMRD
+2386 GQPIINKEAAAMRD

-2458 AKNGSRAAN
+2458 EKNGSRAAN

-2522 QTIGRIHRSNEAF
+2522 QTLGRIHRSNEAF

-2593 LAFFD
+2593 LTFFD
-2598 RLGHGKIPGM
+2598 RLGNGKIPGM

-2671 AAEEAGTLDTG
+2671 AAKEAGTLDTG

-2718 KPTIIQTLDDAMA
+2718 KPTVIQTLDDAMA

-2736 QGIRRMEDGSV
+2736 QGIRRMMEDGSV
-2747 RAVYRIADQT
+2747 RAVYRVADQT
-2757 NSFGVPV
+2757 NSFGNPV

-2784 MNAKTEE
+2784 MIAKTEE
-2791 IPKAEWEAV
+2791 IPKTEWEAV
-2800 WKEAVKEV
+2800 WKEAVKDV

-2829 LPQDGNI
+2829 LPQGGNI

-2862 LRSLGAS
+2862 LRNLGAS
-2869 KSSIKKQYTGKE
+2869 RSSIKKQYTGKE

-2902 WTVSRRRVSGENRLE
+2902 WTVSRRRVSGEKRLE

-2982 GNWGSRAGKDGKL
+2982 GNWGSRSGKDGKL

-3049 ELGHMFDKRYKLSD
+3049 ELGHMFDKQYKLSD
-3063 MESVNELVKNYKTDL
+3063 MGSVNELVKNYKTDL

-3093 AMYFADLLHD
+3093 AMYFADLLRD
-3103 GEYAQHKNPQ
+3103 GEYAQQKNPQ

-3227 TDNHGKVIGKSLKSV
+3227 TDNNGKVIGKSLKSV

-3422 FDRVSTQEIPD
+3422 FDMVSTQEIPD
-3433 KIMKFLQSGGNGAMT
+3433 KIMEFLQSGGNGAMT

-3486 GVPEYYEMHD
+3486 GVPKYYEMHD

-3514 ISLMGTATRISSTL
+3514 ISFMGTATRISSTL

-3540 NPIRDF
+3540 NPVRDF

-3554 TTNNPVTYTI
+3554 TTNNPVAYTI

-3576 TDDFKAYVAN
+3576 TDDFKSYVAN
-3586 GGGYVGCITSK
+3586 GGGYVGSITSN

-3612 SKLKESINPRN
+3612 SKLKDSINPRN

-3642 EYKRALEQ
+3642 EYKRALEK

-3678 INNLVMFNSARVTAI
+3678 INNLVMFHSAKVTSI
-3693 GQNSERIMKS
+3693 GQNAERILKN

-3708 KFLIVNFLQTAMH
+3708 KWLTVNFLKTAMH
-3721 IAALVLFSK
+3721 VAALVLFSK

-3736 EDTLKDYQ
+3736 EDTLQDYQ

-3766 VPKEQNVMALS
+3766 VPKETNVMALS

-3806 MIADP
+3806 MVADP
-3811 NPMKA
+3811 NPLKE
-3816 AGDLISDVTFFGT
+3816 AGGLVSDVTFFGT

-3875 SPFKIDYIIDDTTG
+3875 SPFQIDYIIDDTTG

-3925 VPGVMLR
+3925 VPGVVLR

-3938 DVVSNFYDTKEWYD
+3938 DVVSNFYDTKEGYD

-4028 AKLAENTG
+4028 SKLAENTG

-4060 KVSYYLDGYDLLD
+4060 KVSYELDGYDLLD

-4085 CNDILD
+4085 CNDILN

-4115 EIFFEKLK
+4115 DIFFEKLK

>member
-18 AATSGDTSGA
+18 AATSGTTSGA
-28 SKSGAKD
+28 SQNGAKD

-93 RVVYARQPEVQQ
+93 RIVYARQPEVQQ
-105 QLKEHA
+105 QLKEHV

-142 LAQNVPVVAPIK
+142 LAQNAPVVAPIK
-154 ADETPVLNT
+154 ADETPVSNT
-163 APATEAREVY
+163 APTTEAREVY
-173 KEKQETPYLPGLRDN
+173 KEKQETPYLPGLREN

-204 VNLGAEDLKGGAK
+204 VNLGAEDLKGGVK

-250 PTFRTYSENQEL
+250 PTFRTYSEIQEL

-307 NKSDVT
+307 NKSGVT
-313 NFLASALSGTGYGTQ
+313 NFLSSALSGTGYGTQ
-328 NIAGSLVSG
+328 NIVGSLVSG
-337 GGLGNPVSA
+337 GGLGNPISA

-368 DDAVGY
+368 DDAVSY
-374 ATRQTLAD
+374 ATQQTLAD

-399 AGKAIANIPSVYTR
+399 AGKAIANIPSVYAR

-587 ADLVNKVAES
+587 ADLVNKVAEN
-597 IEPNE
+597 IEPDE

-669 AETQPNTTPTTDGT
+669 AETQPNTPPTTAET

-691 KPLTTAQENA
+691 KPLITEQKDA
-701 TIPVENTAQEQ
+701 TIPAENAAQEQ
-712 TVAKQPKQEERVE
+712 PAAEQEKAQEAPTQE
-725 TPKNETTAKQTDPGN
+725 TQTPAAESIPATDS
-740 KNIQTFTVD
+740 
-749 GRTVEIDTSK
+749 RTK

-787 ENLSSNEYARLKKNM
+787 KNLSSNEYARLKKNM

-818 PRDKIDRIEYFADVE
+818 PHDKIDRIEYFADVE
-833 EETPAQNVQQGE
+833 EETPAQIAQQGE
-845 KSGIHVEQAEEKA
+845 KSGIHVAQVAEKA
-858 AENTVQ
+858 AEDTVQ
-864 DSSETVVDSAEAKPI
+864 DSSETVVGSSEAKPI

-894 AAIADGS
+894 AAIVDGS
-901 TSPASET
+901 ASPASET
-908 EKAKAKIKKSVET
+908 EKAKTKIKKSVET
-921 AGFEYKSKNARNIG
+921 AGFNYKSQNARNIG
-935 TAIANGALSLD
+935 TEIANGTLSLD

-979 IHTKIPYDGTFDI
+979 IHTKIP
-992 KNNPTVIGNA
+992 
-1002 LDALKIKLSSAEN
+1002 
-1015 VGGNSN
+1015 
-1021 ANVKKIITLLQNAYT
+1021 
-1036 VASSKHDGTD
+1036 
-1046 YVTDGSI
+1046 
-1053 LIKVSTE
+1053 
-1060 NLSEIRSALDAKGNM
+1060 
-1075 QETQRDFLS
+1075 
-1084 MFDSDNIELLKV
+1084 
-1096 QPRKAYKIP
+1096 
-1105 ASQKGGGITAVSFE
+1105 
-1119 TPDGKETLF
+1119 
-1128 DSRYVK
+1128 
-1134 TFDGKENFWAAVK
+1134 
-1147 YKYAGDK
+1147 
-1154 YSLASVDK
+1154 
-1162 DGSINCL
+1162 
-1169 ILPLNVSHTS
+1169 
-1179 NYEQVAFNS
+1179 
-1188 KSKLW
+1188 
-1193 AGKETENTYTGE
+1193 KETENTYTGE
-1205 NYVENTDATLQT
+1205 NH
-1217 PEEPQPEQPRQ
+1217 
-1228 QVVQETTQQVQ
+1228 VQNIA
-1239 KDQNKPAST
+1239 DQNKPAST

-1314 NSPKAEKAVESI
+1314 NSPKAEKAVESL

-1412 PFDGFFKENAEQINN
+1412 PFDGFFNENAEQINN

-1495 ELRKTYDIRANV
+1495 ELREKYNIRANI
-1507 GINGENYRKY
+1507 GIDGENYKKY
-1517 GTTFDVQMLV
+1517 GTTFDVQLIV
-1527 IDKTGPQKGKTIT
+1527 IDKTGPQTGETIT
-1540 GNYDD
+1540 GTYKD
-1545 LREIPP
+1545 LHEIPK
-1551 LLEEVRN
+1551 LLEGIR
-1558 DKTKIGENA
+1558 
-1567 IQNPEAIHDKAV
+1567 
-1579 EELEIARE
+1579 
-1587 ASSKAETA
+1587 
-1595 LDAVKKMHDMYWF
+1595 
-1608 AENESAMS
+1608 
-1616 RGKKYSALS
+1616 
-1625 RPISKNASINRRDD
+1625 
-1639 VIKELKK
+1639 
-1646 GAVPVEKSGEYRL
+1646 
-1659 QFADKTFAIVVKS
+1659 
-1672 EHEFAEYLTSNKR
+1672 
-1685 SDESWDDALKRIQ
+1685 
-1698 YHDGA
+1698 
-1703 LEKAEKAY
+1703 
-1711 NDARSIE
+1711 
-1718 SQKLEAAEEAYDALT
+1718 
-1733 KYRHAKWDTAV
+1733 
-1744 RKSQEQNNAIKKGED
+1744 
-1759 VNDRSRENQQL
+1759 NDRSRENQQL

-1800 NVSGDDSGVPLG
+1800 NVGGHDSGVPLG

-1833 HTGIV
+1833 HAGIV

-1844 SKRGRSDTGIRERST
+1844 SERGRSDTGIRERST

-1865 EEVSDRGRGDMAV
+1865 EEVSERGRGDMAV

-1912 VAESDKQY
+1912 VAESAKQY

-1983 LSDAQLVAVMYAG
+1983 LSDAQLEAVMYAG

-2006 NRKGFLIGDGTG
+2006 DRKGFLIGDGTG

-2219 TGTYISRNLSYDGVG
+2219 TGAYISRNLSYDGVG

-2304 DIEKQLADGKA
+2304 DIEKQLDNGKA

-2327 QERAVEKMREE
+2327 QERAVEKMRAD

-2621 YFYDEYGNFKLNK
+2621 YFYDEYGNFNLNK
-2634 DTGSNVTRFLN
+2634 NTGSNVTRFLN

-2718 KPTIIQTLDDAMA
+2718 KPTVIQTLDDAMA

-2757 NSFGVPV
+2757 NSFGIPV
-2764 KRFRLQGA
+2764 KRFRLRGA

-2800 WKEAVKEV
+2800 WKEAVKDV

-2982 GNWGSRAGKDGKL
+2982 GNWGSRSGKDGKL

-3093 AMYFADLLHD
+3093 AMYFADLLRD
-3103 GEYAQHKNPQ
+3103 GEYAQQKNPQ

-3193 DDVFELRYFDG
+3193 DDVYELRYFDG

-3242 LYEGDITDLNKK
+3242 LYEGNITDLNKK

-3326 VDSGIISEKLAK
+3326 VDSGIISKKLAE

-3496 PGLLKA
+3496 PGLVKA

-3546 NTGYIFSK
+3546 YSGYIFSK
-3554 TTNNPVTYTI
+3554 TTNNPVTYTV
-3564 DWFKAFIEAVRN
+3564 DWFKAFIEAIRN

-3623 WLESLSGLANAI
+3623 WLESLSGFANAI

-3656 AAVQEGMDVTVN
+3656 AAVQEGMDITVN

-3693 GQNSERIMKS
+3693 GQNSERIMKN
-3703 RRIFA
+3703 RIIFA
-3708 KFLIVNFLQTAMH
+3708 KWLTVNFLKTAMQ

-3777 SVLDATWERFVL
+3777 SVLGATWERFVL

-3806 MIADP
+3806 MVADP
-3811 NPMKA
+3811 NPLKA

-3875 SPFKIDYIIDDTTG
+3875 SPFQIDYIIDDTTG

-3925 VPGVMLR
+3925 VPGVVLR

-3938 DVVSNFYDTKEWYD
+3938 DVVSNFYDTKEGYD

-4022 KMDERI
+4022 KMDEMI
-4028 AKLAENTG
+4028 SKLAENTG

-4060 KVSYYLDGYDLLD
+4060 KVSYDLDGYDLLD

-4085 CNDILD
+4085 CNDIMN

-4098 KAEALKKAKR
+4098 KAEALKKLKR

-4115 EIFFEKLK
+4115 DIFFEKLK